1 MIKQEQAEK
10 FLAKYEPKELKE
22 ADLASFSAPYQ
33 QLGAYITGLME
44 YEEIGAFEQ
53 EFASYNFP
61 DKLWESKE
69 GKALA
74 LLLFGKEIA
83 PYAQRVWDSLL
94 AYPYLRWWGRR
105 PFRSENPADYTE
117 VQLSKMSTLHN
128 YYGSGVGVLPI
139 AEQFQYVVYREYN
152 VEEFFALVL
161 SENPDAYYELF
172 KDIFSSEHE
181 IGGVCAVLIKAAL
194 ITQDTRYRTLVEKL
208 LLAAQ
213 LQEGLRQTILESLDG
228 TSLASLQ
235 HFIGVILQH
244 NLTRFS
250 SVVRAVDVWFGFG
263 WEAPQQSVVK
273 RTLELAQTFLAD
285 HTAAEK
291 AVSSKDNIERYVA
304 LWAVGVHSV
313 QQAISLAVKAIQDP
327 QTSQEGRIVTLYFV
341 RETGRTDWEIA
352 TYAENHFGEAADLDC
367 WLLQNLPEGS
377 LSQALFDRMQAVAK
391 ALPKE
396 GKHFEG
402 AGFRWLN
409 FTLKPQDIYRF
420 LIGEANEEQQER
432 LAGELSEIPVE
443 VRQNLLQNV
452 YPVLGRGRYYYESPA
467 EKKKKPEKY
476 PADSWQRALVRT
488 ALNDKAAMVAE
499 IAFEIFKKV
508 PLVHEDILAI
518 EQVLSRKNKEQRKES
533 VALLIKQPEAVL
545 KDSTS
550 RMIVSKSADQR
561 LAALEIL
568 TILQE
573 EERLMDYV
581 TEQVEAY
588 KGRKLTK
595 NEQVL
600 MDKLAYNPDETGE
613 QRYDLSNGF
622 GVINFENLTSFTL
635 PQPQFD
641 KERKEKKGGFL
652 FDKIIRV
659 EKVREALNDLLA
671 LWRKNK
677 DYEYACEWYQ
687 GETRTQ
693 LLGQQIYRMHAT
705 KEGETPMEVLEDYP
719 LAALWKAWHQKHELN
734 EIEYQYAI
742 RYCQN
747 LYCENEVP
755 KQLKSYLAGYYPDFK
770 VAFKGDLGN
779 YYDSE
784 ARRLEDLL
792 TPISEAYAEDKA
804 FLASFKL
811 SVFEDVLATYPPEKR
826 HITIE
831 RDYEDLSWT
840 DVIQDYV
847 ISIDQD
853 EEGDIDYYTPEQR
866 FKLWQLLYYTY
877 AQKQTKN
884 DLSSYTPQS
893 VLTALR
899 AKVREDER
907 LPGIG
912 GSLMGLTLNL
922 YQKGQLSAD
931 DLLFFCLLEDDLFT
945 VVQGGENY
953 FYRRLPEALKTSL
966 TFPETQ
972 LEQLKTRM
980 LQLELQRGDLP
991 TDASIYIQYLQ
1002 EVEGMHYF
1010 FEALERMGKE
1020 PFTKGY
1026 YYGSSVTKRHTF
1038 SHILE
1043 VSQPSTTDTFA
1054 AFKAYLDKSKI
1065 TEKRLVEVACYGLHW
1080 ADWIGEY
1087 LQIEGFKEAIWWF
1100 IAHTTDY
1107 MDAEKETIVSQYS
1120 SVPRDDFQRG
1130 AIDVDWYHR
1139 VHKAVG
1145 KEGWKLIQESAK
1157 YLSEGMGYRRV
1168 KLYSA
1173 VLTGEIK
1180 LSEVIQKI
1188 TEKRDKDYVMALG
1201 LVPINKKKEEED
1213 LVHRYNLLQTFL
1225 KESKQFG
1232 QQRQESEK
1240 NAVEIGLDNLSR
1252 NAGYEDSIRFSWAM
1266 EAKATQQIMEK
1277 ATLTLDDT
1285 TIRLV
1290 IDDQGKAELEVTK
1303 GDKTLKSV
1311 ADKYKKDKQ
1320 VESLK
1325 EGKTYLTKQYSRTRL
1340 SLEQAMLSQTLFS
1353 VAELNR
1359 IMEHP
1364 VVKAMLSK
1372 LVLFNPETQAS
1383 GFWQDGYLLNAEGE
1397 KVALKAD
1404 DKLLIA
1410 HPSHLFYA
1418 VQWDL
1423 YQKYLFDKELKQPFK
1438 QVFREL
1444 YIPTKDE
1451 LETSNRSERYQG
1463 HQVQPQK
1470 TVALLR
1476 GRGWT
1481 VNYEEGLQ
1489 RVYHK
1494 EGFRATIYAA
1504 ADWYTPSDVEA
1515 PTLEY
1520 VVFYSLKDGKEV
1532 PMKDIDPVIFSEVMR
1547 DVDLVV
1553 SVAHVGGVDPEASH
1567 STMQMRAALA
1577 RESARLFKL
1586 TNVEVKER
1594 HILVKGK
1601 LGEYS
1606 IHLGSGMV
1614 SRGGLQLSILAV
1626 QSQHRGRVFLPFVD
1640 DDPKSAEIISKMR
1653 LLAEDDKIK
1662 DPTILRQIK

>member
-1 MIKQEQAEK
+1 MIKQEQAEQY
-10 FLAKYEPKELKE
+10 LAPFKPKELKKE
-22 ADLASFSAPYQ
+22 DLASFSQSYQ
-33 QLGAYITGLME
+33 KLGEYILNKPSSKEQQHLEANFSSLGLPE
-44 YEEIGAFEQ
+44 
-53 EFASYNFP
+53 
-61 DKLWESKE
+61 KLWETKE

-74 LLLFGKEIA
+74 ALLFSEMQA
-83 PYAQRVWDSLL
+83 PYIQRVWDI
-94 AYPYLRWWGRR
+94 AYQFPYSYSYSRR
-105 PFRSENPADYTE
+105 PFRSPNPEDYRAK
-117 VQLSKMSTLHN
+117 QLRILKRLRSFYN
-128 YYGSGVGVLPI
+128 VGVGALSVE
-139 AEQFQYVVYREYN
+139 EQFQYAFYKGGEEDFFVV
-152 VEEFFALVL
+152 VL
-161 SENPDAYYELF
+161 SENPDTYYPLF
-172 KDIFSSEHE
+172 EEIFLGEHE
-181 IGGVCAVLIKAAL
+181 IGGVCESLIKAAL
-194 ITQDTRYRTLVEKL
+194 MVKDARYHTLVEKL

-213 LQEGLRQTILESLDG
+213 LQEGLRQTILESLDE
-228 TSLASLQ
+228 TTIPVLQ
-235 HFIGVILQH
+235 RFIALILEH

-263 WEAPQQSVVK
+263 WEAPQQAVVK
-273 RTLELAQTFLAD
+273 RTLELAQTYLAD
-285 HTAAEK
+285 LDKARE
-291 AVSSKDNIERYVA
+291 AVSSKDNVERYVA
-304 LWAVGVHSV
+304 LWAVAVYNV
-313 QQAISLAVKAIQDP
+313 QEALSLATEALNNT
-327 QTSQEGRIVTLYFV
+327 QTSYEACVAVLYFMYQ
-341 RETGRTDWEIA
+341 TQKKTSEILPF
-352 TYAENHFGEAADLDC
+352 AEKYFGIEPAWDY
-367 WLLQNLPEGS
+367 WILQNLPKGEIP
-377 LSQALFDRMQAVAK
+377 QELFEKMRTAAHK
-391 ALPKE
+391 LPKD
-396 GKHFEG
+396 GKNFEG
-402 AGFRWLN
+402 LGFRWLN
-409 FTLKPQDIYRF
+409 FTVKPLDIYQSV
-420 LIGEANEEQQER
+420 LKVANEQQQQI
-432 LAGELSEIPVE
+432 LAGELAEIPVD
-443 VRQNLLQNV
+443 VRHILLDDIF
-452 YPVLGRGRYYYESPA
+452 PVLSRGRYSYYSEE
-467 EKKKKPEKY
+467 EKNLPPEDY
-476 PADSWQRALVRT
+476 PADSWQRTLVRT
-488 ALNDKAAMVAE
+488 ALNDKGPYVVSKAME
-499 IAFEIFKKV
+499 ILRKV
-508 PLVHEDILAI
+508 PLVQDDILAL

-533 VALLIKQPEAVL
+533 VALLVKQPEAVL

-550 RMIVSKSADQR
+550 RMIVSKNADQR

-568 TILQE
+568 TVLQE
-573 EERLMDYV
+573 EGRLTDYV

-588 KGRKLTK
+588 KGRKFSK

-600 MDKLAYNPDETGE
+600 MDKLTYNPKTATEL
-613 QRYDLSNGF
+613 RYDLTNGF
-622 GVINFENLTSFTL
+622 GVINLDNLTSFDL
-635 PQPQFD
+635 PKPQFD

-652 FDKIIRV
+652 FDKLVNIQKIGEGV
-659 EKVREALNDLLA
+659 SELLA
-671 LWRKNK
+671 LWRANK
-677 DYEYACEWYQ
+677 DYEYQYEGYQ
-687 GETRTQ
+687 GATETI
-693 LLGQQIYRMHAT
+693 LLGDVIRRQH
-705 KEGETPMEVLEDYP
+705 KGKDDETPMEILEDLP
-719 LAALWKAWHQKHELN
+719 LADLWKGWHEKYQFN
-734 EIEYQYAI
+734 EVEYYFAK
-742 RYCQN
+742 RYCGN
-747 LYCENEVP
+747 LYYENAIP
-755 KQLKSYLAGYYPDFK
+755 QGLDDYLAMYYPDFK
-770 VAFKGDLGN
+770 VRFEGQVHS
-779 YYDSE
+779 YYGE
-784 ARRLEDLL
+784 ARRAESLLGYLMNAYSEDRAL
-792 TPISEAYAEDKA
+792 
-804 FLASFKL
+804 LASFKL
-811 SVFEDVLATYPPEKR
+811 SVFEDALAPFPKEKR
-826 HITIE
+826 GEIYKRGYSSLDWDDVV
-831 RDYEDLSWT
+831 RDYAAVVYFGSD
-840 DVIQDYV
+840 
-847 ISIDQD
+847 
-853 EEGDIDYYTPEQR
+853 GDFPYYTNDQLFR
-866 FKLWQLLYYTY
+866 LWQILYYLY
-877 AQKQTKN
+877 IEGKKDLDAQKNTIK
-884 DLSSYTPQS
+884 D
-893 VLTALR
+893 VLPY
-899 AKVREDER
+899 VRNFVRREER
-907 LPGIG
+907 LPGINEG
-912 GSLMGLTLNL
+912 LLQLTLML
-922 YQKGQLSAD
+922 YNKGRLTTD
-931 DLLFFCLLEDDLFT
+931 DLIFFCLLNNELFAMA
-945 VVQGGENY
+945 QGAENH
-953 FYRRLPEALKTSL
+953 FSRRLPKWIKDTL
-966 TFPETQ
+966 TFPEIL
-972 LEQLKTRM
+972 LEQVKTNM
-980 LQLELQRGDLP
+980 LQVELQRGDLP
-991 TDASIYIQYLQ
+991 TDASVYISSLSQI
-1002 EVEGMHYF
+1002 EGAQYF

-1020 PFTKGY
+1020 PFAKGY
-1026 YYGSSVTKRHTF
+1026 GSGVSKRFTF

-1043 VSQPSTTDTFA
+1043 VSQPSATDTFT
-1054 AFKAYLDKSKI
+1054 AFKKYLDEVKLDK
-1065 TEKRLVEVACYGLHW
+1065 KRLVEAACYAPHW
-1080 ADWIGEY
+1080 TEWIGDC
-1087 LQIEGFKEAIWWF
+1087 LKIKSFREAIWWF

-1213 LVHRYNLLQTFL
+1213 LVSRYNLLQTFL

-1277 ATLTLDDT
+1277 ST
-1285 TIRLV
+1285 LV
-1290 IDDQGKAELEVTK
+1290 IDDTQLQLVVDEEGKADIIVTK
-1303 GDKTLKSV
+1303 GDKTLKSIP
-1311 ADKYKKDKQ
+1311 DKYKKSKE
-1320 VESLK
+1320 VEALK

-1340 SLEQAMLSQTLFS
+1340 SLEQAMLSQTLFT
-1353 VAELNR
+1353 VAELHR

-1383 GFWQDGYLLNAEGE
+1383 GFWQDGHLLNAEGD
-1397 KVALKAD
+1397 KVTLKAD

-1532 PMKDIDPVIFSEVMR
+1532 PMKEINPVIFSEVMR

-1640 DDPKSAEIISKMR
+1640 DDPKSAEIISKMH

>member
-1 MIKQEQAEK
+1 MIEQEQVNQY
-10 FLAKYEPKELKE
+10 LAPFKAKELKKE
-22 ADLASFSAPYQ
+22 DLASFSQSYQ
-33 QLGAYITGLME
+33 KLGEYILNKSSSK
-44 YEEIGAFEQ
+44 EQ
-53 EFASYNFP
+53 RHLEANFPSFGFP
-61 DKLWESKE
+61 DKLWETKE

-74 LLLFGKEIA
+74 ALLFSEVQA
-83 PYAQRVWDSLL
+83 PYIQRVWDI
-94 AYPYLRWWGRR
+94 AYQFPYSYTYNRR
-105 PFRSENPADYTE
+105 PFRSPNPEDYRVE
-117 VQLSKMSTLHN
+117 QLRTLKRLRSFYN
-128 YYGSGVGVLPI
+128 VGVGALSVE
-139 AEQFQYVVYREYN
+139 EQFQYAFYKGGEEDFFVV
-152 VEEFFALVL
+152 LL
-161 SENPDAYYELF
+161 SENPDAYYPLF
-172 KDIFSSEHE
+172 EEIFFGEHE
-181 IGGVCAVLIKAAL
+181 IGGVCESLIKSAL
-194 ITQDTRYRTLVEKL
+194 MVKDPRYHTLVEKL

-213 LQEGLRQTILESLDG
+213 LQEGLRQTILESLDE
-228 TSLASLQ
+228 TTIPVLQ
-235 HFIGVILQH
+235 HFIALILEH

-263 WEAPQQSVVK
+263 WEAPQQAVVK
-273 RTLELAQTFLAD
+273 RTLELAQTYLAD
-285 HTAAEK
+285 LDKARE
-291 AVSSKDNIERYVA
+291 AVSSKDNVERYVA
-304 LWAVGVHSV
+304 LWAVAVYNV
-313 QQAISLAVKAIQDP
+313 QEALSLATEALNNT
-327 QTSQEGRIVTLYFV
+327 QTSYEACVAVLYFMYQ
-341 RETGRTDWEIA
+341 TQKKTSEILPF
-352 TYAENHFGEAADLDC
+352 AEKYFGIEPAWDY
-367 WLLQNLPEGS
+367 WILQNLPKGEIP
-377 LSQALFDRMQAVAK
+377 QELFEKMRTAAHK
-391 ALPKE
+391 LPKD
-396 GKHFEG
+396 GKNFEG
-402 AGFRWLN
+402 LGFRWLN
-409 FTLKPQDIYRF
+409 FTVKPLDIYQSV
-420 LIGEANEEQQER
+420 LKVANEQQQQI
-432 LAGELSEIPVE
+432 LAGELAEIPVD
-443 VRQNLLQNV
+443 VRHILLDDIF
-452 YPVLGRGRYYYESPA
+452 PVLSRGRYSYYSEE
-467 EKKKKPEKY
+467 EKNLPPEDY
-476 PADSWQRALVRT
+476 PADSWQRTLVRT
-488 ALNDKAAMVAE
+488 ALNDKGPYVVSKAMEVL
-499 IAFEIFKKV
+499 KKV
-508 PLVHEDILAI
+508 PLVQDDILAL

-533 VALLIKQPEAVL
+533 VALLVKQPEAVL

-550 RMIVSKSADQR
+550 RMIVSKNADQR

-568 TILQE
+568 TVLQE
-573 EERLMDYV
+573 EERLTDYV

-588 KGRKLTK
+588 KGRKFSK

-600 MDKLAYNPDETGE
+600 MDKLTYNPKTATEL
-613 QRYDLSNGF
+613 RYDLTNGF
-622 GVINFENLTSFTL
+622 GVINLDNLTSFDL
-635 PQPQFD
+635 PKPQFD

-652 FDKIIRV
+652 FDKLVNIQ
-659 EKVREALNDLLA
+659 KVGEGVSELLA
-671 LWRKNK
+671 LWRANK
-677 DYEYACEWYQ
+677 DYEYQYEGYQ
-687 GETRTQ
+687 GATETI
-693 LLGQQIYRMHAT
+693 LLGNVIRRQH
-705 KEGETPMEVLEDYP
+705 KGKDDETPMEILEDLP
-719 LAALWKAWHQKHELN
+719 LADLWKGWHEKYQFN
-734 EIEYQYAI
+734 EVEYYFAK
-742 RYCQN
+742 RYCGN
-747 LYCENEVP
+747 LYYENAIP
-755 KQLKSYLAGYYPDFK
+755 QGLDDYLAMYYPDFK
-770 VAFKGDLGN
+770 VRFEGQVHS
-779 YYDSE
+779 YYGE
-784 ARRLEDLL
+784 ARRAESLLGYLMNAYSEDRAL
-792 TPISEAYAEDKA
+792 
-804 FLASFKL
+804 LASFKL
-811 SVFEDVLATYPPEKR
+811 SVFEDALATFPKEKR
-826 HITIE
+826 GEIYKRGYSSLDWDDVVT
-831 RDYEDLSWT
+831 DYAA
-840 DVIQDYV
+840 VVYY
-847 ISIDQD
+847 
-853 EEGDIDYYTPEQR
+853 GDDGDFPYYTDDQLFR
-866 FKLWQLLYYTY
+866 LWQILYYLY
-877 AQKQTKN
+877 IEVKKDLDAQKNTIK
-884 DLSSYTPQS
+884 D
-893 VLTALR
+893 VLPY
-899 AKVREDER
+899 VRNFVRREER
-907 LPGIG
+907 LPGINEG
-912 GSLMGLTLNL
+912 LLQLTLML
-922 YQKGQLSAD
+922 YNKGRLTTD
-931 DLLFFCLLEDDLFT
+931 DLIFFCLLNNELFAMA
-945 VVQGGENY
+945 QGAENH
-953 FYRRLPEALKTSL
+953 FSRRLPKWIKDTL
-966 TFPETQ
+966 TFPEIL
-972 LEQLKTRM
+972 LEEIKTHM
-980 LQLELQRGDLP
+980 LQVELQRGDLP
-991 TDASIYIQYLQ
+991 TDASVYISSLS
-1002 EVEGMHYF
+1002 EIEGAQYF

-1020 PFTKGY
+1020 PFAKGY
-1026 YYGSSVTKRHTF
+1026 GSGVSKRFTF
-1038 SHILE
+1038 SRILE
-1043 VSQPSTTDTFA
+1043 VSQPSATDTFT
-1054 AFKAYLDKSKI
+1054 AFKKHLDEVKLDK
-1065 TEKRLVEVACYGLHW
+1065 KRLVEAACYAPHW
-1080 ADWIGEY
+1080 TEWIGDY
-1087 LQIEGFKEAIWWF
+1087 LKIKSFREAVWWF

-1213 LVHRYNLLQTFL
+1213 LVSRYNLLQTFL

-1277 ATLTLDDT
+1277 ST
-1285 TIRLV
+1285 LV
-1290 IDDQGKAELEVTK
+1290 IDDTQLQLVVDEEGKADIIVTK
-1303 GDKTLKSV
+1303 GDKTLKSIP
-1311 ADKYKKDKQ
+1311 DKYKKSKE
-1320 VESLK
+1320 VEALK

-1340 SLEQAMLSQTLFS
+1340 SLEQAMLSQTLFT
-1353 VAELNR
+1353 VAELHR

-1364 VVKAMLSK
+1364 VVRAMLSK

-1383 GFWQDGYLLNAEGE
+1383 GFWQDGKLLSAEGILTP
-1397 KVALKAD
+1397 LKAD

-1532 PMKDIDPVIFSEVMR
+1532 PMKEINPVIFSEVMR

-1614 SRGGLQLSILAV
+1614 SQGGLQLSILAV

>member
-1 MIKQEQAEK
+1 MLKQEQADK
-10 FLAKYEPKELKE
+10 FLEKYEPKELKE
-22 ADLASFSAPYQ
+22 ADLASFSTAYQ
-33 QLGAYITGLME
+33 QLGKYITNLIDYDE
-44 YEEIGAFEQ
+44 SCVFER

-69 GKALA
+69 GQALA

-83 PYAQRVWDSLL
+83 PYVQRVWDSLL
-94 AYPYLRWWGRR
+94 AYPYQRWWGRR
-105 PFRSENPADYTE
+105 PFRSKNPADYTE
-117 VQLSKMSTLHN
+117 VQLSKMCTLHH
-128 YYGSGVGVLPI
+128 YYSSGVGVLPI
-139 AEQFQYVVYREYN
+139 AEQFQYVVYNEDD
-152 VEEFFALVL
+152 VAVFFALL
-161 SENPDAYYELF
+161 IDEKPDAYYELF

-181 IGGVCAVLIKAAL
+181 IGGVCPVLIKAAL
-194 ITQDTRYRTLVEKL
+194 ITQDTRYRTLVEQL

-213 LQEGLRQTILESLDG
+213 LQEGLRQMILESLDE

-235 HFIGVILQH
+235 HFIGVILGH

-263 WEAPQQSVVK
+263 WETPQQSVIK
-273 RTLELAQTFLAD
+273 RTLELSQTFLSD
-285 HTAAEK
+285 RVAAEK
-291 AVSSKDNIERYVA
+291 AVNSKDNIERYVA
-304 LWAVGVHSV
+304 LWAVGVRSV
-313 QQAISLAVKAIQDP
+313 QQALDLAVKAIQDP
-327 QTSQEGRIVTLYFV
+327 QTSHEGRIVTLYFV
-341 RETGRTDWEIA
+341 QQTQITYTDIA
-352 TYAENHFGEAADLDC
+352 TYAEAHFGEAADLDY
-367 WLLQNLPEGS
+367 WLLQNLPKGS
-377 LSQALFDRMQAVAK
+377 PSPALFDRMQAVAK
-391 ALPKE
+391 TLPKE

-402 AGFRWLN
+402 VGFRWLS

-420 LIGEANEEQQER
+420 LIGEANEAQQER
-432 LAGELSEIPVE
+432 LAAELSEIPVE
-443 VRQNLLQNV
+443 ERQNLLQNV
-452 YPVLGRGRYYYESPA
+452 YPVLGRGRYYYESEA

-476 PADSWQRALVRT
+476 PADSWQRALVRA
-488 ALNDKAAMVAE
+488 ALNDKAAMVAG
-499 IAFEIFKKV
+499 IAFDIFKKI

-533 VALLIKQPEAVL
+533 VALLIKQPESVL

-550 RMIVSKSADQR
+550 RLIVSKSADQR

-568 TILQE
+568 TVLQE
-573 EERLMDYV
+573 EQRLTDYV

-600 MDKLAYNPDETGE
+600 MDKLTYNSDETAE
-613 QRYDLSNGF
+613 LRYDLSNGF
-622 GVINFENLTSFTL
+622 GVIDFDRLTPFVL

-641 KERKEKKGGFL
+641 KERKEKKGFL
-652 FDKIIRV
+652 FDKIIGV
-659 EKVREALNDLLA
+659 ESVREALNELLVI
-671 LWRKNK
+671 WRKHK
-677 DYEYACEWYQ
+677 DYEYQYEGYQ
-687 GETRTQ
+687 GATITT
-693 LLGQQIYRMHAT
+693 LLGKEIRRQHQEQ
-705 KEGETPMEVLEDYP
+705 EGETPMDRLNDLP
-719 LAALWKAWHQKHELN
+719 LAELWKDWHQKHQLN
-734 EIEYQYAI
+734 EMEYEYAI
-742 RYCQN
+742 RYCEN
-747 LYCENEVP
+747 IFYENEIP
-755 KQLKSYLAGYYPDFK
+755 KQLKSYLVGYYPDFK
-770 VAFKGDLGN
+770 VTFQGNVGGN
-779 YYDSE
+779 YYESE

-792 TPISEAYAEDKA
+792 APISEAYAEDRA

-811 SVFEDVLATYPPEKR
+811 SVFEDALATYPPEKR
-826 HITIE
+826 KVKIE
-831 RDYEDLSWT
+831 RDYDDMDWT
-840 DVIQDYV
+840 EVIDEFV
-847 ISIDQD
+847 ISMNQV
-853 EEGDIDYYTPEQR
+853 ENGDIDYYTPEQR
-866 FKLWQLLYYTY
+866 LKLWQLLYYVY
-877 AQKQTKN
+877 AQKQTKD
-884 DLSSYTPQS
+884 DLTAYNPQE
-893 VLTALR
+893 VLTDLR
-899 AKVREDER
+899 AKVRENER
-907 LPGIG
+907 LPGVNG
-912 GSLMGLTLNL
+912 GLAGLTLTL
-922 YQKGQLSAD
+922 YQKGQLLAD

-945 VVQGGENY
+945 VAQGGENY
-953 FYRRLPEALKTSL
+953 FYRRLPEVLKTSL
-966 TFPETQ
+966 TFPDTQ
-972 LEQLKTRM
+972 LELLKTRM
-980 LQLELQRGDLP
+980 LQVELQRGDLP
-991 TDASIYIQYLQ
+991 TDASIYIRYLQ
-1002 EVEGMHYF
+1002 EIEGMHYF

-1020 PFTKGY
+1020 PFAKGY
-1026 YYGSSVTKRHTF
+1026 YYGNDLTKRRTF

-1043 VSQPSTTDTFA
+1043 VSQPSATDTFA
-1054 AFKAYLDKSKI
+1054 AFKAHLDKIKI
-1065 TEKRLVEVACYGLHW
+1065 TDKRLVEAACYALHW
-1080 ADWIGEY
+1080 ADWIGDY
-1087 LQIEGFKEAIWWF
+1087 LQIKDFKEAIWWF

-1120 SVPRDDFQRG
+1120 TVPRDDFQRG

-1157 YLSEGMGYRRV
+1157 YLSDGMGYRRV

-1180 LSEVIQKI
+1180 LDEVIQKI

-1201 LVPINKKKEEED
+1201 LVPINEKKEEED
-1213 LVHRYNLLQTFL
+1213 LVRRYNLLQTFL

-1277 ATLTLDDT
+1277 STLVLDDT
-1285 TIRLV
+1285 QLQLV
-1290 IDDQGKAELEVTK
+1290 VDDEGKADIIVTK
-1303 GDKTLKSV
+1303 GDKTLKSIP
-1311 ADKYKKDKQ
+1311 DKYKKNKE
-1320 VESLK
+1320 VEALK
-1325 EGKTYLTKQYSRTRL
+1325 DSKTYLTKQYSRTRL
-1340 SLEQAMLSQTLFS
+1340 SLEQAMLSQTLFTA
-1353 VAELNR
+1353 AELAK
-1359 IMEHP
+1359 ILEHP

-1383 GFWQDGYLLNAEGE
+1383 GFWQDGKLLSAEDTLIP
-1397 KVALKAD
+1397 LKAT

-1423 YQKYLFDKELKQPFK
+1423 YQKYLFDKEIKQPFK

-1489 RVYHK
+1489 KVYHK

-1520 VVFYSLKDGKEV
+1520 VVFYNLKDGKEV
-1532 PMKDIDPVIFSEVMR
+1532 PMKEINPVIFSEVMR

-1567 STMQMRAALA
+1567 STMQMRGALA

-1586 TNVEVKER
+1586 QNVEVKER
-1594 HILVKGK
+1594 YILVKTEHGD
-1601 LGEYS
+1601 YS
-1606 IHLGSGMV
+1606 LHLGSGMI
-1614 SRGGLQLSILAV
+1614 SRGGLQINVVAV

-1640 DDPKSAEIISKMR
+1640 DDPKTAEIISKMK
-1653 LLAEDDKIK
+1653 LLSEGKIY
-1662 DPTILRQIK
+1662 

>member
-1 MIKQEQAEK
+1 MLKQEQADK
-10 FLAKYEPKELKE
+10 FLEKYEPKQLKE
-22 ADLASFSAPYQ
+22 ADLASFSTAYQ
-33 QLGAYITGLME
+33 QLGKYITNLIDYDE
-44 YEEIGAFEQ
+44 SCVFER
-53 EFASYNFP
+53 EFTSYNFP

-83 PYAQRVWDSLL
+83 PYVQRVWDSLL
-94 AYPYLRWWGRR
+94 AYPYQRWWGRR
-105 PFRSENPADYTE
+105 PFRSKNPADYTE
-117 VQLSKMSTLHN
+117 VQLSKMCTLHH
-128 YYGSGVGVLPI
+128 YYSSGVGVLPI
-139 AEQFQYVVYREYN
+139 AEQFQYVVYNEYN
-152 VEEFFALVL
+152 VEAFFALL
-161 SENPDAYYELF
+161 LDEKPDAYYELF

-181 IGGVCAVLIKAAL
+181 IGGICPVLIKAAL
-194 ITQDTRYRTLVEKL
+194 ITQDTRYRTLVEQL

-213 LQEGLRQTILESLDG
+213 LQEGLRQMILESLDE

-235 HFIGVILQH
+235 HFIGVILEH

-263 WEAPQQSVVK
+263 WEAPQQSVIK
-273 RTLELAQTFLAD
+273 RTLELSQIFLSD
-285 HTAAEK
+285 RVAAEK
-291 AVSSKDNIERYVA
+291 ALNSKDNIERYVA
-304 LWAVGVHSV
+304 LWAVGVRSV
-313 QQAISLAVKAIQDP
+313 QQALDLAVKAIQDP
-327 QTSQEGRIVTLYFV
+327 QTSHEGRIVTLYFV
-341 RETGRTDWEIA
+341 QQTQITYTDIA
-352 TYAENHFGEAADLDC
+352 TYAEAHFGEVADLDY
-367 WLLQNLPEGS
+367 WLLQNLPKGS
-377 LSQALFDRMQAVAK
+377 PSPALFDRMQAVAK
-391 ALPKE
+391 TLPKE

-402 AGFRWLN
+402 VGFRWLS

-420 LIGEANEEQQER
+420 LISEANEQQQER
-432 LAGELSEIPVE
+432 LAAELSEIPVE
-443 VRQNLLQNV
+443 ERQNLLQNV
-452 YPVLGRGRYYYESPA
+452 YPVLGRGRYYYDSEA

-488 ALNDKAAMVAE
+488 ALNDKAAMVAG
-499 IAFEIFKKV
+499 IAFDIFKKI

-533 VALLIKQPEAVL
+533 VALLIKQPESVL

-550 RMIVSKSADQR
+550 RLIVSKSADQR

-568 TILQE
+568 SVLQE
-573 EERLMDYV
+573 EQRLTDYV

-588 KGRKLTK
+588 RGRKLTK

-600 MDKLAYNPDETGE
+600 MDKLAYNSDETGE
-613 QRYDLSNGF
+613 VRYDLSNGF
-622 GVINFENLTSFTL
+622 GVIDFDRLTPFVL

-641 KERKEKKGGFL
+641 KERKEKKDFL

-659 EKVREALNDLLA
+659 EKVREALNDLLVI
-671 LWRKNK
+671 WRKHK
-677 DYEYACEWYQ
+677 DYEYQYEGYQ
-687 GETRTQ
+687 GATITT
-693 LLGQQIYRMHAT
+693 LLGKEIRRQHQEQ
-705 KEGETPMEVLEDYP
+705 EGETPMDRLNDLP
-719 LAALWKAWHQKHELN
+719 LAKLWKDWHQKHQLN
-734 EIEYQYAI
+734 EIEYEYAI
-742 RYCQN
+742 RYCEN
-747 LYCENEVP
+747 IFYENEIP
-755 KQLKSYLAGYYPDFK
+755 KELKGYLTGYYPDFK
-770 VAFKGDLGN
+770 VAFQGNVGGN
-779 YYDSE
+779 YYESE

-792 TPISEAYAEDKA
+792 APISEAYAEDRA

-811 SVFEDVLATYPPEKR
+811 SVFEDALATYPPEKR
-826 HITIE
+826 KVKIE
-831 RDYEDLSWT
+831 RDYDDMDWT
-840 DVIQDYV
+840 EVIEEFV
-847 ISIDQD
+847 ISMNQG
-853 EEGDIDYYTPEQR
+853 ENGDIDYYTPEQR
-866 FKLWQLLYYTY
+866 LKLWQLLYYVY
-877 AQKQTKN
+877 AQKQTKD
-884 DLSSYTPQS
+884 DLTIYNPQE
-893 VLTALR
+893 VLTDLR
-899 AKVREDER
+899 AKVRESER
-907 LPGIG
+907 LPGVNG
-912 GSLMGLTLNL
+912 GLAGLTLTL

-945 VVQGGENY
+945 VAQGGENY
-953 FYRRLPEALKTSL
+953 FYRRLPEVLKTSL
-966 TFPETQ
+966 TFPDTQ
-972 LEQLKTRM
+972 LELLKTRM
-980 LQLELQRGDLP
+980 LQVELQRGDLP
-991 TDASIYIQYLQ
+991 TDASIYVRHLQ
-1002 EVEGMHYF
+1002 EIEGMRYF

-1020 PFTKGY
+1020 PFAKGY
-1026 YYGSSVTKRHTF
+1026 YYGNDLTKRRTF

-1043 VSQPSTTDTFA
+1043 VSQPSATDTFA
-1054 AFKAYLDKSKI
+1054 AFKAHLDKIKI
-1065 TEKRLVEVACYGLHW
+1065 TDKRLVEAACYALHW
-1080 ADWIGEY
+1080 ADWIGDY
-1087 LQIEGFKEAIWWF
+1087 LQIKDFKEAIWWF

-1120 SVPRDDFQRG
+1120 TVPRDDFQRG

-1157 YLSEGMGYRRV
+1157 YLSDGMGYRRV

-1180 LSEVIQKI
+1180 LDEVIQKI

-1213 LVHRYNLLQTFL
+1213 LVRRYNLLQTFL

-1285 TIRLV
+1285 TIKLV
-1290 IDDQGKAELEVTK
+1290 VDEQGKAELEVTK
-1303 GDKTLKSV
+1303 GDKTLKSIP
-1311 ADKYKKDKQ
+1311 DKYKKNKE
-1320 VESLK
+1320 VEALK
-1325 EGKTYLTKQYSRTRL
+1325 GNKTYLTKQYSRTRL
-1340 SLEQAMLSQTLFS
+1340 SLEQAMLSQTLFTA
-1353 VAELNR
+1353 AELAK
-1359 IMEHP
+1359 ILEHP

-1383 GFWQDGYLLNAEGE
+1383 GFWQDGKLLSAEGTLTP
-1397 KVALKAD
+1397 LKAA

-1423 YQKYLFDKELKQPFK
+1423 YQKYLFDKEIKQPFK

-1444 YIPTKDE
+1444 YVPTKDE

-1489 RVYHK
+1489 KVYHK

-1520 VVFYSLKDGKEV
+1520 VVFYNLKDGKEV
-1532 PMKDIDPVIFSEVMR
+1532 PMKEINPVIFSEVMR

-1567 STMQMRAALA
+1567 STMQMRGALA

-1594 HILVKGK
+1594 YILVKNEHGD
-1601 LGEYS
+1601 YS
-1606 IHLGSGMV
+1606 LHLGSGMI
-1614 SRGGLQLSILAV
+1614 SRGGLQINVVAV

-1640 DDPKSAEIISKMR
+1640 DDPKTAEIISKMK
-1653 LLAEDDKIK
+1653 LLSEGKIY
-1662 DPTILRQIK
+1662 

>member
-1 MIKQEQAEK
+1 MLKQEQADK
-10 FLAKYEPKELKE
+10 FLEKYEPKELKE
-22 ADLASFSAPYQ
+22 ADLASFSTAYQ
-33 QLGAYITGLME
+33 QLGKYITNLIDYDE
-44 YEEIGAFEQ
+44 SCVFER
-53 EFASYNFP
+53 EFTSYNFA

-83 PYAQRVWDSLL
+83 PYVQRVWDSLL
-94 AYPYLRWWGRR
+94 AYPYQRWWGRR

-117 VQLSKMSTLHN
+117 VQLSKMCTLHH
-128 YYGSGVGVLPI
+128 YYSSGVGVLPI
-139 AEQFQYVVYREYN
+139 AEQFQYVVYNEDD
-152 VEEFFALVL
+152 VEAFFALL
-161 SENPDAYYELF
+161 LDEKPDAYYELF

-181 IGGVCAVLIKAAL
+181 IGGVCPVLIKAAL
-194 ITQDTRYRTLVEKL
+194 ITNDTRYRTLVEQL

-213 LQEGLRQTILESLDG
+213 LQEGLRQMILESLDE

-235 HFIGVILQH
+235 HFIGVILEH

-263 WEAPQQSVVK
+263 WEAPQQSVIK
-273 RTLELAQTFLAD
+273 RTLELSQTFLSD
-285 HTAAEK
+285 RMAAEK
-291 AVSSKDNIERYVA
+291 AVNSKDNIERYVS
-304 LWAVGVHSV
+304 LWAVGVRSV
-313 QQAISLAVKAIQDP
+313 QQALDLAVKAIQDP
-327 QTSQEGRIVTLYFV
+327 QTSHEGRIVTLYFV
-341 RETGRTDWEIA
+341 QQTQITYTDIA
-352 TYAENHFGEAADLDC
+352 TYADAHFGEAPDLDY
-367 WLLQNLPEGS
+367 WLLQNLPKGNPS
-377 LSQALFDRMQAVAK
+377 PVLFDRMQAVAK
-391 ALPKE
+391 TLPKE

-402 AGFRWLN
+402 VGFRWLS

-420 LIGEANEEQQER
+420 LIGEANEAQQER
-432 LAGELSEIPVE
+432 LAAELSEIPVE
-443 VRQNLLQNV
+443 ERQNLLQNV
-452 YPVLGRGRYYYESPA
+452 YPVLGRGRYYYESEA

-488 ALNDKAAMVAE
+488 ALNDKAAMVAG
-499 IAFEIFKKV
+499 IAFDIFKKI

-550 RMIVSKSADQR
+550 RLIVSKSADQR

-568 TILQE
+568 SVLQE
-573 EERLMDYV
+573 EQRLTDYV

-588 KGRKLTK
+588 RGRKLTK

-600 MDKLAYNPDETGE
+600 MDKLAYNSDETGE
-613 QRYDLSNGF
+613 VRYDLSNGF
-622 GVINFENLTSFTL
+622 GVIDFDRLTPFVL

-641 KERKEKKGGFL
+641 KERKEKKGGLFKKKSDFL
-652 FDKIIRV
+652 FDKIVRV
-659 EKVREALNDLLA
+659 EKVREALNDLLVI
-671 LWRKNK
+671 WRKHK
-677 DYEYACEWYQ
+677 DYEYQYEGYQ
-687 GETRTQ
+687 GATITT
-693 LLGQQIYRMHAT
+693 LLGKEIRRQHQEQ
-705 KEGETPMEVLEDYP
+705 EGETPMDRLNDLP
-719 LAALWKAWHQKHELN
+719 LAELWKDWHQKHQLN
-734 EIEYQYAI
+734 EIEYEYAI
-742 RYCQN
+742 RYCEN
-747 LYCENEVP
+747 IFYENEIP
-755 KQLKSYLAGYYPDFK
+755 KQLKDYLAGYYPDFK

-792 TPISEAYAEDKA
+792 APISEAYAEDRV
-804 FLASFKL
+804 FLVSFKL
-811 SVFEDVLATYPPEKR
+811 SVFEDALATYPPEKR
-826 HITIE
+826 KVKIE
-831 RDYEDLSWT
+831 RDYDDMDWT
-840 DVIQDYV
+840 EVIDEFV
-847 ISIDQD
+847 ISMNQV
-853 EEGDIDYYTPEQR
+853 ENGDIDYYTPEQR
-866 FKLWQLLYYTY
+866 LKLWQLLYYVY
-877 AQKQTKN
+877 AQKQTKD
-884 DLSSYTPQS
+884 DLTIYNPQE
-893 VLTALR
+893 VLTDLR
-899 AKVREDER
+899 AKVRESER
-907 LPGIG
+907 LPGVNG
-912 GSLMGLTLNL
+912 GLAGLTLTL
-922 YQKGQLSAD
+922 YRKGQLSAD

-945 VVQGGENY
+945 VAQGGENY

-966 TFPETQ
+966 TFPDTQ
-972 LEQLKTRM
+972 LELLKTRM
-980 LQLELQRGDLP
+980 LQVELQRGDLP
-991 TDASIYIQYLQ
+991 TDASIYIRYLQ
-1002 EVEGMHYF
+1002 EIEGMHYF

-1020 PFTKGY
+1020 PFAKGY
-1026 YYGSSVTKRHTF
+1026 YYGNDLTKRRTF

-1043 VSQPSTTDTFA
+1043 VSQPSATDTFA
-1054 AFKAYLDKSKI
+1054 AFKAHLDKIKI
-1065 TEKRLVEVACYGLHW
+1065 TDKRLVEAACYALHW
-1080 ADWIGEY
+1080 ADWIGDY
-1087 LQIEGFKEAIWWF
+1087 LQIKDFKEAIWWF

-1120 SVPRDDFQRG
+1120 TVPRDDFQRG

-1157 YLSEGMGYRRV
+1157 YLSDGMGYRRV

-1180 LSEVIQKI
+1180 LDEVIQKI

-1213 LVHRYNLLQTFL
+1213 LVRRYNLLQTFL

-1285 TIRLV
+1285 TIKLV
-1290 IDDQGKAELEVTK
+1290 VDEQGKAELEVTK
-1303 GDKTLKSV
+1303 GDKTLKSIP
-1311 ADKYKKDKQ
+1311 DKYKKNKE
-1320 VESLK
+1320 VEALK
-1325 EGKTYLTKQYSRTRL
+1325 DSKTYLTKQYSRTRL
-1340 SLEQAMLSQTLFS
+1340 SLEQAMLSQTLFTA
-1353 VAELNR
+1353 AELAK
-1359 IMEHP
+1359 ILEHP

-1383 GFWQDGYLLNAEGE
+1383 GFWQDGKLLSAEGTLTP
-1397 KVALKAD
+1397 LKGT

-1423 YQKYLFDKELKQPFK
+1423 YQKYLFDKEIKQPFK

-1444 YIPTKDE
+1444 YVPTKDE

-1489 RVYHK
+1489 KVYHK

-1520 VVFYSLKDGKEV
+1520 VVFYNLKDGKEV
-1532 PMKDIDPVIFSEVMR
+1532 PMKEINPVIFSEVMR

-1567 STMQMRAALA
+1567 STMQMRGALA

-1594 HILVKGK
+1594 YILVKNEHGD
-1601 LGEYS
+1601 YS
-1606 IHLGSGMV
+1606 LHLGSGMI
-1614 SRGGLQLSILAV
+1614 SRGGLQINVVAV

-1640 DDPKSAEIISKMR
+1640 DDPKTAEIISKMK
-1653 LLAEDDKIK
+1653 LLSEGKIY
-1662 DPTILRQIK
+1662 

>member
-1 MIKQEQAEK
+1 MIKQEQADK
-10 FLAKYEPKELKE
+10 FLEKYEPKELKE
-22 ADLASFSAPYQ
+22 ADLASFSTAYQ
-33 QLGAYITGLME
+33 QLGKYITNLIDYDE
-44 YEEIGAFEQ
+44 SCVFKR

-83 PYAQRVWDSLL
+83 PYVQRVWDSLL
-94 AYPYLRWWGRR
+94 AYPYQRWWGRR

-117 VQLSKMSTLHN
+117 VQLSKMCTLHH
-128 YYGSGVGVLPI
+128 YYSSGVGVLPI
-139 AEQFQYVVYREYN
+139 AEQFQYVVYNEYN
-152 VEEFFALVL
+152 VEAFFALL
-161 SENPDAYYELF
+161 LDEKPDAYYELF

-181 IGGVCAVLIKAAL
+181 IGGVCPVLIKAAL
-194 ITQDTRYRTLVEKL
+194 MVEDTRYRTLVEQL

-213 LQEGLRQTILESLDG
+213 LQEGLRQMILESLDE

-235 HFIGVILQH
+235 HFIGIILEH

-263 WEAPQQSVVK
+263 WEAPQQSVIK
-273 RTLELAQTFLAD
+273 RTLELSQTFLSD
-285 HTAAEK
+285 RVAAEK
-291 AVSSKDNIERYVA
+291 AVNSKDNIERYVA
-304 LWAVGVHSV
+304 LWAVGVRSV
-313 QQAISLAVKAIQDP
+313 QQALDLAVKAVHDP
-327 QTSQEGRIVTLYFV
+327 QTSHEGRIVTLYFV
-341 RETGRTDWEIA
+341 QQTQITYTDIA
-352 TYAENHFGEAADLDC
+352 TYAEAHFGEAADLDY
-367 WLLQNLPEGS
+367 WLLQNLPKGS
-377 LSQALFDRMQAVAK
+377 PSPALFDRMQAVAK
-391 ALPKE
+391 TLPKE

-402 AGFRWLN
+402 VGFRWLS

-420 LIGEANEEQQER
+420 LIGEANEAQQER
-432 LAGELSEIPVE
+432 LAAELSEIPVE

-452 YPVLGRGRYYYESPA
+452 YPVLGRGRYYYDREA

-488 ALNDKAAMVAE
+488 ALNDKAAMVAG
-499 IAFEIFKKV
+499 IAFDIFKKI

-533 VALLIKQPEAVL
+533 VALLIKQPESVL

-550 RMIVSKSADQR
+550 RLIVSKSADQR

-568 TILQE
+568 SVLQE
-573 EERLMDYV
+573 EQRLTDYV

-588 KGRKLTK
+588 RGRKLTK

-600 MDKLAYNPDETGE
+600 MDKLAYNSDETGE
-613 QRYDLSNGF
+613 VRYDLSNGF
-622 GVINFENLTSFTL
+622 GVIDFDRLTPFVL

-641 KERKEKKGGFL
+641 KERKEKKDFL

-659 EKVREALNDLLA
+659 EKVREALNELLVI
-671 LWRKNK
+671 WRKHK
-677 DYEYACEWYQ
+677 DYEYQYEGYQ
-687 GETRTQ
+687 GATITT
-693 LLGQQIYRMHAT
+693 LLGKEIRRQHQEQ
-705 KEGETPMEVLEDYP
+705 EGETPMDRLNDLP
-719 LAALWKAWHQKHELN
+719 LAKLWKDWHQKHQLN
-734 EIEYQYAI
+734 EIEYEYAI
-742 RYCQN
+742 RYCEN
-747 LYCENEVP
+747 IFYENEMP
-755 KQLKSYLAGYYPDFK
+755 KQLKSYLVGYYPDFK
-770 VAFKGDLGN
+770 VTFQGNVGGN
-779 YYDSE
+779 YYESE

-792 TPISEAYAEDKA
+792 APISEAYAEDRA

-811 SVFEDVLATYPPEKR
+811 SVFEDALATYPPEKR
-826 HITIE
+826 KVKIE
-831 RDYEDLSWT
+831 RDYDDMDWT
-840 DVIQDYV
+840 EVIDEFV
-847 ISIDQD
+847 ISMNQG
-853 EEGDIDYYTPEQR
+853 ENGDIDYYTPEQR
-866 FKLWQLLYYTY
+866 LRLWQLLYYVY
-877 AQKQTKN
+877 AQKQTKD
-884 DLSSYTPQS
+884 DLTIYNPQE
-893 VLTALR
+893 VLTDLR
-899 AKVREDER
+899 AKVRESER
-907 LPGIG
+907 LPGVNG
-912 GSLMGLTLNL
+912 GLAGLTLTL

-945 VVQGGENY
+945 VAQGGENY

-966 TFPETQ
+966 TFPDTQ
-972 LEQLKTRM
+972 LELLKTRM
-980 LQLELQRGDLP
+980 LQVELQRGDLP
-991 TDASIYIQYLQ
+991 TDASIYIRYLQ
-1002 EVEGMHYF
+1002 EIEGMHYF

-1020 PFTKGY
+1020 PFAKGY
-1026 YYGSSVTKRHTF
+1026 YYGNDLTKRRTF

-1043 VSQPSTTDTFA
+1043 VSQPSATDTFA
-1054 AFKAYLDKSKI
+1054 AFKAHLDKIKI
-1065 TEKRLVEVACYGLHW
+1065 TDKRLVEAACYALHW
-1080 ADWIGEY
+1080 ADWIGDY
-1087 LQIEGFKEAIWWF
+1087 LQIKDFKEAIWWF

-1120 SVPRDDFQRG
+1120 TVPRDDFQRG

-1157 YLSEGMGYRRV
+1157 YLSDGMGYRRV

-1180 LSEVIQKI
+1180 LDEVIQKI

-1213 LVHRYNLLQTFL
+1213 LVRRYNLLQTFL

-1277 ATLTLDDT
+1277 STLVLDDT
-1285 TIRLV
+1285 TIKLV
-1290 IDDQGKAELEVTK
+1290 IDEQGKAELEVTK
-1303 GDKTLKSV
+1303 GDKTLKSIP
-1311 ADKYKKDKQ
+1311 DKYKKNKE
-1320 VESLK
+1320 VEALK
-1325 EGKTYLTKQYSRTRL
+1325 DSKTYLTKQYSRTRL
-1340 SLEQAMLSQTLFS
+1340 SLEQAMLSQTLFTA
-1353 VAELNR
+1353 AELAK
-1359 IMEHP
+1359 ILEHP

-1383 GFWQDGYLLNAEGE
+1383 GFWQDGKLLSAEDTLIPLNAT
-1397 KVALKAD
+1397 

-1423 YQKYLFDKELKQPFK
+1423 YQKYLFDKEIKQPFK

-1489 RVYHK
+1489 KVYHK

-1520 VVFYSLKDGKEV
+1520 VVFYNLKDGKEV
-1532 PMKDIDPVIFSEVMR
+1532 PMKEINPVIFSEVMR

-1567 STMQMRAALA
+1567 STMQMRGALA

-1586 TNVEVKER
+1586 QNVEVKER
-1594 HILVKGK
+1594 HILVKNEHGD
-1601 LGEYS
+1601 YS
-1606 IHLGSGMV
+1606 LHLGSGMI
-1614 SRGGLQLSILAV
+1614 SRGGLQINVVAV

-1640 DDPKSAEIISKMR
+1640 DDPKTAEIISKMK
-1653 LLAEDDKIK
+1653 LLSEGKIY
-1662 DPTILRQIK
+1662 

>member
-1 MIKQEQAEK
+1 MLKQEQADK
-10 FLAKYEPKELKE
+10 FLEKYEPKQLKE
-22 ADLASFSAPYQ
+22 ADLASFSTAYQ
-33 QLGAYITGLME
+33 QLGKYITNLIDYDE
-44 YEEIGAFEQ
+44 SCVFER

-61 DKLWESKE
+61 HKLWENKE
-69 GKALA
+69 GQALA

-83 PYAQRVWDSLL
+83 PYVQRVWDSLL
-94 AYPYLRWWGRR
+94 AYPYQRWWGRR

-117 VQLSKMSTLHN
+117 VQLSKMCTLHH
-128 YYGSGVGVLPI
+128 YYSSGVGVLPI
-139 AEQFQYVVYREYN
+139 AEQFQYVVYNEYN
-152 VEEFFALVL
+152 VEAFFALL
-161 SENPDAYYELF
+161 LDEKPDAYYELF

-181 IGGVCAVLIKAAL
+181 IGGVCPVLIKAAL
-194 ITQDTRYRTLVEKL
+194 ITQDTRYRTLVEQL

-213 LQEGLRQTILESLDG
+213 LQEGLRQMILESLDE

-235 HFIGVILQH
+235 HFIGVILGH

-263 WEAPQQSVVK
+263 WEAPQQSVIK
-273 RTLELAQTFLAD
+273 RTLELSQTFLSD
-285 HTAAEK
+285 RVAAEK
-291 AVSSKDNIERYVA
+291 AVNSKDNIERYVS
-304 LWAVGVHSV
+304 LWAVGVRSV
-313 QQAISLAVKAIQDP
+313 QQALDLAVKAIQDP
-327 QTSQEGRIVTLYFV
+327 QTSHEGRIVTLYFV
-341 RETGRTDWEIA
+341 QQTQITYTDIA
-352 TYAENHFGEAADLDC
+352 TYAEAHFGEAADLDY
-367 WLLQNLPEGS
+367 WLLQNLPKGS
-377 LSQALFDRMQAVAK
+377 PSPALFDRMQAVAK
-391 ALPKE
+391 TLPKE

-402 AGFRWLN
+402 VGFRWLS
-409 FTLKPQDIYRF
+409 FTLKPQDIYHF
-420 LIGEANEEQQER
+420 LIGEANEAQQER
-432 LAGELSEIPVE
+432 LAAELSEIPVE

-452 YPVLGRGRYYYESPA
+452 YPVLGRGRYYYDREA

-488 ALNDKAAMVAE
+488 ALNDKAAMVAG
-499 IAFEIFKKV
+499 IAFDIFKKI

-533 VALLIKQPEAVL
+533 VALLIKQPESVL

-550 RMIVSKSADQR
+550 RLIVSKSADQR

-568 TILQE
+568 SVLQE
-573 EERLMDYV
+573 EQRLTDYV

-588 KGRKLTK
+588 RGRKLTK

-600 MDKLAYNPDETGE
+600 MDKLAYNSDETAE

-622 GVINFENLTSFTL
+622 GVIDFDRLTPFVL

-641 KERKEKKGGFL
+641 KERKEKKGFL
-652 FDKIIRV
+652 FDKIVRV
-659 EKVREALNDLLA
+659 EKVREALNDLLVI
-671 LWRKNK
+671 WRKHK
-677 DYEYACEWYQ
+677 DYEYQYEGYQ
-687 GETRTQ
+687 GATITT
-693 LLGQQIYRMHAT
+693 LLGKEIRRQHQEQ
-705 KEGETPMEVLEDYP
+705 EGETPMDRLNDLP
-719 LAALWKAWHQKHELN
+719 LAKLWKDWHQKHQLN
-734 EIEYQYAI
+734 EIEYEYAI
-742 RYCQN
+742 RYCEN
-747 LYCENEVP
+747 IFYENEIP
-755 KQLKSYLAGYYPDFK
+755 KQLKSYLVGYYPDFK
-770 VAFKGDLGN
+770 VTFQGNVGGN
-779 YYDSE
+779 YYESE

-792 TPISEAYAEDKA
+792 APISEAYAEDRA

-811 SVFEDVLATYPPEKR
+811 SVFEDALATYPPEKR
-826 HITIE
+826 KVKIE
-831 RDYEDLSWT
+831 RDYDDMDWT
-840 DVIQDYV
+840 EVIDEFV
-847 ISIDQD
+847 ISMNQG
-853 EEGDIDYYTPEQR
+853 ENGDIDYYTPEQR
-866 FKLWQLLYYTY
+866 LKLWQLLYYVY
-877 AQKQTKN
+877 AQKQTKD
-884 DLSSYTPQS
+884 DLTIYNPQE
-893 VLTALR
+893 VLTDLR
-899 AKVREDER
+899 AKVRESER
-907 LPGIG
+907 LPGVNG
-912 GSLMGLTLNL
+912 GLAGLTLTL

-945 VVQGGENY
+945 VAQGGENY

-966 TFPETQ
+966 TFPDTQ
-972 LEQLKTRM
+972 LELLKTRM
-980 LQLELQRGDLP
+980 LQVELQRGDLP
-991 TDASIYIQYLQ
+991 TDASIYIRYLQ
-1002 EVEGMHYF
+1002 EIEGMHYF

-1020 PFTKGY
+1020 PFAKGY
-1026 YYGSSVTKRHTF
+1026 YYGNDLTKRRTF

-1043 VSQPSTTDTFA
+1043 VSQPSATDTFA
-1054 AFKAYLDKSKI
+1054 AFKAHLDKIKI
-1065 TEKRLVEVACYGLHW
+1065 TDKRLVEAACYALHW
-1080 ADWIGEY
+1080 ADWLGDY
-1087 LQIEGFKEAIWWF
+1087 LQIKDFKEAIWWF

-1120 SVPRDDFQRG
+1120 TVPRDDFQRG

-1157 YLSEGMGYRRV
+1157 YLSDGMGYRRV

-1180 LSEVIQKI
+1180 LDEVIQKI

-1213 LVHRYNLLQTFL
+1213 LVRRYNLLQTFL

-1285 TIRLV
+1285 TIKLV
-1290 IDDQGKAELEVTK
+1290 VDEQGKAELEVTK
-1303 GDKTLKSV
+1303 GDKTLKSIP
-1311 ADKYKKDKQ
+1311 DKYKKNKE
-1320 VESLK
+1320 VEALK
-1325 EGKTYLTKQYSRTRL
+1325 DNKTYLTKQYSRTRL
-1340 SLEQAMLSQTLFS
+1340 SLEQAMLSQTLFTA
-1353 VAELNR
+1353 AELGK
-1359 IMEHP
+1359 ILEHP

-1383 GFWQDGYLLNAEGE
+1383 GFWQDGKLLSAEGTLTP
-1397 KVALKAD
+1397 LKAT

-1423 YQKYLFDKELKQPFK
+1423 YQKYLFDKEIKQPFK

-1489 RVYHK
+1489 KVYHK

-1515 PTLEY
+1515 PTFEY
-1520 VVFYSLKDGKEV
+1520 VVFYNLKDGKEV
-1532 PMKDIDPVIFSEVMR
+1532 PMKEINPVIFSEVMR

-1567 STMQMRAALA
+1567 STMQMRGALA

-1586 TNVEVKER
+1586 QNVEVKER
-1594 HILVKGK
+1594 HILVKNEHGD
-1601 LGEYS
+1601 YS
-1606 IHLGSGMV
+1606 LHLGSGMI
-1614 SRGGLQLSILAV
+1614 SRGGLQINVVAV

-1640 DDPKSAEIISKMR
+1640 DDPKTAEIISKMK
-1653 LLAEDDKIK
+1653 LLSEGKI
-1662 DPTILRQIK
+1662 R

>member
-1 MIKQEQAEK
+1 MLKQEQADK
-10 FLAKYEPKELKE
+10 FLEKYEPKELKE
-22 ADLASFSAPYQ
+22 ADLASFSTAYQ
-33 QLGAYITGLME
+33 QLGKYITNLIDYDE
-44 YEEIGAFEQ
+44 SCVFER

-69 GKALA
+69 GQALA

-83 PYAQRVWDSLL
+83 PYVQRVWDSLL
-94 AYPYLRWWGRR
+94 AYPYQRWWERR
-105 PFRSENPADYTE
+105 PFRSKNPADYTE
-117 VQLSKMSTLHN
+117 VQLSKMCTLHH
-128 YYGSGVGVLPI
+128 YYSSGVGVLPI
-139 AEQFQYVVYREYN
+139 AEQFQYVVYNEDD
-152 VEEFFALVL
+152 VEAFFALL
-161 SENPDAYYELF
+161 LDEKPDAYYELF

-181 IGGVCAVLIKAAL
+181 IGGVCPVLIKAAL
-194 ITQDTRYRTLVEKL
+194 ITQDTRYRTLVEQL

-213 LQEGLRQTILESLDG
+213 LQEGLRQMILESLDE
-228 TSLASLQ
+228 TSLASLL
-235 HFIGVILQH
+235 HFIGVILGH

-263 WEAPQQSVVK
+263 WEAPQQSVIK
-273 RTLELAQTFLAD
+273 RTLELSQTFLSD
-285 HTAAEK
+285 RVAAEK
-291 AVSSKDNIERYVA
+291 SVNSKDNIERYVA
-304 LWAVGVHSV
+304 LWAVGVRSV
-313 QQAISLAVKAIQDP
+313 QQALDLAVKAIQDP
-327 QTSQEGRIVTLYFV
+327 QTSHEGRIVTLYFV
-341 RETGRTDWEIA
+341 QQTQITYTDIA
-352 TYAENHFGEAADLDC
+352 TYAEAHFGEAADLDY
-367 WLLQNLPEGS
+367 WLLQNLPKGS
-377 LSQALFDRMQAVAK
+377 PSPALFDRMQAVAK
-391 ALPKE
+391 TLPKE

-402 AGFRWLN
+402 VGFRWLS

-420 LIGEANEEQQER
+420 LIGEANEAQQER
-432 LAGELSEIPVE
+432 LAAELSEIPVE
-443 VRQNLLQNV
+443 ERQNLLQNV
-452 YPVLGRGRYYYESPA
+452 YPVLGRGRYYYDSEA

-488 ALNDKAAMVAE
+488 ALNDKAAMVAG
-499 IAFEIFKKV
+499 IAFDIFKKI

-533 VALLIKQPEAVL
+533 VALLIKQPESVL

-550 RMIVSKSADQR
+550 RLILSKSADQR

-568 TILQE
+568 SVLQE
-573 EERLMDYV
+573 EQRLTDYV

-588 KGRKLTK
+588 RGRKLTK

-600 MDKLAYNPDETGE
+600 MDKLAYNSDETGE
-613 QRYDLSNGF
+613 VRYDLSNGF
-622 GVINFENLTSFTL
+622 GVIDFDRLTPFVL

-641 KERKEKKGGFL
+641 KERKEKKGFL

-659 EKVREALNDLLA
+659 ERVREALNDLLVI
-671 LWRKNK
+671 WRKHK
-677 DYEYACEWYQ
+677 DYEYQYEGYQ
-687 GETRTQ
+687 GATITT
-693 LLGQQIYRMHAT
+693 LLGKEIRRQHQEQ
-705 KEGETPMEVLEDYP
+705 EGETPMDRLNDLP
-719 LAALWKAWHQKHELN
+719 LAELWKDWHQKHQLN
-734 EIEYQYAI
+734 EIEYEYAI
-742 RYCQN
+742 RYCEN
-747 LYCENEVP
+747 IFYENEIP
-755 KQLKSYLAGYYPDFK
+755 KQLKGYLTGYYPDFK
-770 VAFKGDLGN
+770 VAFQGNVGGN
-779 YYDSE
+779 YYESE

-792 TPISEAYAEDKA
+792 TPISEAYAEDRA

-811 SVFEDVLATYPPEKR
+811 SVFEDALATYPPEKR
-826 HITIE
+826 KVKIE
-831 RDYEDLSWT
+831 RDYDDMDWT
-840 DVIQDYV
+840 EVIDEFV
-847 ISIDQD
+847 ISMNQV
-853 EEGDIDYYTPEQR
+853 ENGDIDYYTPEQR
-866 FKLWQLLYYTY
+866 LKLWQLLYYVY
-877 AQKQTKN
+877 AQKQTKD
-884 DLSSYTPQS
+884 DLTIYNPQE
-893 VLTALR
+893 VLTDLR
-899 AKVREDER
+899 AKVRESER
-907 LPGIG
+907 LPGVNG
-912 GSLMGLTLNL
+912 GLAGLTLTL

-945 VVQGGENY
+945 VAQGGENY
-953 FYRRLPEALKTSL
+953 FYRRLPEVLKTSL
-966 TFPETQ
+966 TFPDTQ
-972 LEQLKTRM
+972 LELLKTRM

-991 TDASIYIQYLQ
+991 TDASIYIRYLQ
-1002 EVEGMHYF
+1002 EIEGMHYF

-1020 PFTKGY
+1020 PFAKGY
-1026 YYGSSVTKRHTF
+1026 YYGNDLTKRRTF

-1043 VSQPSTTDTFA
+1043 VSQPSATDTFA
-1054 AFKAYLDKSKI
+1054 AFKAHLDKIKI
-1065 TEKRLVEVACYGLHW
+1065 TDKRLVEAACYALHW
-1080 ADWIGEY
+1080 ADWIGDY
-1087 LQIEGFKEAIWWF
+1087 LQIKDFKEAIWWF

-1120 SVPRDDFQRG
+1120 TVPRDDFQRG

-1157 YLSEGMGYRRV
+1157 YLSDGMGYRRV

-1180 LSEVIQKI
+1180 LDEVIQKI

-1213 LVHRYNLLQTFL
+1213 LVRRYNLLQTFL

-1285 TIRLV
+1285 TIKLV
-1290 IDDQGKAELEVTK
+1290 IDEQGKAELEVTK
-1303 GDKTLKSV
+1303 GDKTLKSIP
-1311 ADKYKKDKQ
+1311 DKYKKNKE
-1320 VESLK
+1320 VEALK
-1325 EGKTYLTKQYSRTRL
+1325 DSKTYLTKQYSRTRL
-1340 SLEQAMLSQTLFS
+1340 SLEQAMLSQTLFTA
-1353 VAELNR
+1353 AELAK
-1359 IMEHP
+1359 ILEHP

-1383 GFWQDGYLLNAEGE
+1383 GFWQDGKLLSAEGTLTL
-1397 KVALKAD
+1397 LKGT

-1423 YQKYLFDKELKQPFK
+1423 YQKYLFDKEIKQPFK

-1444 YIPTKDE
+1444 YVPTKDE

-1489 RVYHK
+1489 KVYHK

-1520 VVFYSLKDGKEV
+1520 VVFYNLKDGKEV
-1532 PMKDIDPVIFSEVMR
+1532 PMKEINPVIFSEVMR

-1567 STMQMRAALA
+1567 STMQMRGALA

-1594 HILVKGK
+1594 YILVKNEHGD
-1601 LGEYS
+1601 YS
-1606 IHLGSGMV
+1606 LHLGSGMI
-1614 SRGGLQLSILAV
+1614 SRGGLQINVVAV

-1640 DDPKSAEIISKMR
+1640 DDPKTAEIISKMK
-1653 LLAEDDKIK
+1653 LLSEGKIY
-1662 DPTILRQIK
+1662 

>member
-1 MIKQEQAEK
+1 MLKQEQADK
-10 FLAKYEPKELKE
+10 FLEKYEPKQLKE
-22 ADLASFSAPYQ
+22 ADLASFSTAYQ
-33 QLGAYITGLME
+33 QLGKYITNLIDYDE
-44 YEEIGAFEQ
+44 SCVFER
-53 EFASYNFP
+53 EFASYSFP

-69 GKALA
+69 GQALA

-83 PYAQRVWDSLL
+83 PYVQRVWDSLL
-94 AYPYLRWWGRR
+94 AYPYQRWWERR
-105 PFRSENPADYTE
+105 PFRSKNPADYTE
-117 VQLSKMSTLHN
+117 VQLSKMCTLHH
-128 YYGSGVGVLPI
+128 YYSSGVGVLPI
-139 AEQFQYVVYREYN
+139 AEQFQYVVYNEDD
-152 VEEFFALVL
+152 VEAFFALL
-161 SENPDAYYELF
+161 LDEKPDAYYELF

-181 IGGVCAVLIKAAL
+181 IGGVCPVLIKAAL
-194 ITQDTRYRTLVEKL
+194 ITQDTRYRTLVEQL

-213 LQEGLRQTILESLDG
+213 LQEGLRQMILESLDG
-228 TSLASLQ
+228 ASLKSLQ
-235 HFIGVILQH
+235 HFIGVILGH

-263 WEAPQQSVVK
+263 WEAPQQSVIK
-273 RTLELAQTFLAD
+273 RTLELSQTFLSD
-285 HTAAEK
+285 RVAAEK
-291 AVSSKDNIERYVA
+291 AVNSKDNIERYVA
-304 LWAVGVHSV
+304 LWAVGVRSV
-313 QQAISLAVKAIQDP
+313 QQALDLAVKAIQDP
-327 QTSQEGRIVTLYFV
+327 QTSHEGRIVTLYFV
-341 RETGRTDWEIA
+341 QQTQITYTDIA
-352 TYAENHFGEAADLDC
+352 TYAEAHFGEAADLDY
-367 WLLQNLPEGS
+367 WLLQNLPKGS
-377 LSQALFDRMQAVAK
+377 PSPALFDRMQAVAK
-391 ALPKE
+391 TLPKE

-402 AGFRWLN
+402 VGFRWLS

-420 LIGEANEEQQER
+420 LIGEANEAQQER
-432 LAGELSEIPVE
+432 LAAELSEIPVE
-443 VRQNLLQNV
+443 ERQNLLQNV
-452 YPVLGRGRYYYESPA
+452 YPVLGRGRYYYESEA

-488 ALNDKAAMVAE
+488 ALNDKAAMVAG
-499 IAFEIFKKV
+499 IAFDIFKKI

-533 VALLIKQPEAVL
+533 VALLIKQPESVL

-550 RMIVSKSADQR
+550 RLIVSKSADQR

-568 TILQE
+568 SVLQE
-573 EERLMDYV
+573 EQRLTDYV

-588 KGRKLTK
+588 RGRKLTK

-600 MDKLAYNPDETGE
+600 MDKLAYNSDETGE
-613 QRYDLSNGF
+613 VRYDLSNGF
-622 GVINFENLTSFTL
+622 GVIDFDRLTPFVL

-641 KERKEKKGGFL
+641 KERKEKKDFL

-659 EKVREALNDLLA
+659 EKVREALNELLVI
-671 LWRKNK
+671 WRKHK
-677 DYEYACEWYQ
+677 DYEYQYEGYQ
-687 GETRTQ
+687 GATITT
-693 LLGQQIYRMHAT
+693 LLGKEIRRQHQEQ
-705 KEGETPMEVLEDYP
+705 EGETPMDRLNDLP
-719 LAALWKAWHQKHELN
+719 LAELWKDWHQKHQLN
-734 EIEYQYAI
+734 EIEYEYAI
-742 RYCQN
+742 RYCEN
-747 LYCENEVP
+747 IFYENEIP
-755 KQLKSYLAGYYPDFK
+755 KQLKDYLTGYYPDFK
-770 VAFKGDLGN
+770 VAFQGNVGGN
-779 YYDSE
+779 YYESE

-792 TPISEAYAEDKA
+792 APISEAYAEDRA

-811 SVFEDVLATYPPEKR
+811 SVFEDALATYPPEKR
-826 HITIE
+826 KVKIE
-831 RDYEDLSWT
+831 RDYDDMDWT
-840 DVIQDYV
+840 EVIDEFV
-847 ISIDQD
+847 ISMNQG
-853 EEGDIDYYTPEQR
+853 ENGDIDYYTPEQR
-866 FKLWQLLYYTY
+866 LKLWQLLYYVY
-877 AQKQTKN
+877 AQKQTKD
-884 DLSSYTPQS
+884 DLTIYNPQE
-893 VLTALR
+893 VLTDLR
-899 AKVREDER
+899 AKVRESER
-907 LPGIG
+907 LPGVNG
-912 GSLMGLTLNL
+912 GLAGLTLTL

-945 VVQGGENY
+945 VAQGGENY

-966 TFPETQ
+966 TFPDTQ
-972 LEQLKTRM
+972 LELLKTRM
-980 LQLELQRGDLP
+980 LQVELQRGDLP
-991 TDASIYIQYLQ
+991 TDASIYIRYLQ
-1002 EVEGMHYF
+1002 EIEGMHYF

-1020 PFTKGY
+1020 PFAKGY
-1026 YYGSSVTKRHTF
+1026 YYGNDLTKRRTF
-1038 SHILE
+1038 SYILE
-1043 VSQPSTTDTFA
+1043 VSQPSATDTFA
-1054 AFKAYLDKSKI
+1054 AFKAHLDKIKI
-1065 TEKRLVEVACYGLHW
+1065 TDKRLVEAACYALHW
-1080 ADWIGEY
+1080 ADWIGDY
-1087 LQIEGFKEAIWWF
+1087 LQIKDFKEAIWWF

-1120 SVPRDDFQRG
+1120 TVPRDDFQRG

-1139 VHKAVG
+1139 VHKSVG

-1157 YLSEGMGYRRV
+1157 YLSDGMGYRRV

-1180 LSEVIQKI
+1180 LDEVIQKI

-1213 LVHRYNLLQTFL
+1213 LVRRYNLLQTFL

-1285 TIRLV
+1285 TIKLV
-1290 IDDQGKAELEVTK
+1290 VDEQGKAELEVTK
-1303 GDKTLKSV
+1303 GDKTLKSIP
-1311 ADKYKKDKQ
+1311 DKYKKNKE
-1320 VESLK
+1320 VETLK
-1325 EGKTYLTKQYSRTRL
+1325 DNKTYLTKQYSRTRL
-1340 SLEQAMLSQTLFS
+1340 SLEQAMLSQTLFTA
-1353 VAELNR
+1353 AELGK
-1359 IMEHP
+1359 ILEHP

-1383 GFWQDGYLLNAEGE
+1383 GFWQDGKLLSAEGTLTP
-1397 KVALKAD
+1397 LKAA

-1423 YQKYLFDKELKQPFK
+1423 YQKYLFDKEIKQPFK

-1489 RVYHK
+1489 KVYHK

-1520 VVFYSLKDGKEV
+1520 VVFYNLKDGKEV
-1532 PMKDIDPVIFSEVMR
+1532 PMKEINPVIFSEVMR

-1567 STMQMRAALA
+1567 STMQMRGALA

-1586 TNVEVKER
+1586 TNVEVKDR
-1594 HILVKGK
+1594 YILVKNEHGD
-1601 LGEYS
+1601 YS
-1606 IHLGSGMV
+1606 LHLGSGMI
-1614 SRGGLQLSILAV
+1614 SRGGLQINVVAV

-1640 DDPKSAEIISKMR
+1640 DDPKTAEIISKMK
-1653 LLAEDDKIK
+1653 LLSEGKIY
-1662 DPTILRQIK
+1662 

>member
-1 MIKQEQAEK
+1 MLKQEQADK
-10 FLAKYEPKELKE
+10 FLEKYEPKELKE
-22 ADLASFSAPYQ
+22 ADLASFSTAYQ
-33 QLGAYITGLME
+33 QLGKYIANLIDYDE
-44 YEEIGAFEQ
+44 SCVFER

-69 GKALA
+69 GQALA

-83 PYAQRVWDSLL
+83 PYVQRVWDSLL
-94 AYPYLRWWGRR
+94 AYPYQRWWGRR
-105 PFRSENPADYTE
+105 PFRSKNPADYTE
-117 VQLSKMSTLHN
+117 VQLSKMCTLHH
-128 YYGSGVGVLPI
+128 YYSSGVGVLPI
-139 AEQFQYVVYREYN
+139 AEQFQYVVYNEDD
-152 VEEFFALVL
+152 VEAFFALL
-161 SENPDAYYELF
+161 LDEKPDAYYELF

-181 IGGVCAVLIKAAL
+181 IGGVCPVLIKAAL
-194 ITQDTRYRTLVEKL
+194 ITQDTRYRTLVEQL

-213 LQEGLRQTILESLDG
+213 LQEGLRQMILESLDE

-263 WEAPQQSVVK
+263 WEAPQQSVIK
-273 RTLELAQTFLAD
+273 RTLELSQTFLSD
-285 HTAAEK
+285 RVAAEK
-291 AVSSKDNIERYVA
+291 AVNSKDNIERYVS
-304 LWAVGVHSV
+304 LWAVGVRSV
-313 QQAISLAVKAIQDP
+313 QQALDLAVKAIQDP
-327 QTSQEGRIVTLYFV
+327 QTSHEGRIVTLYFV
-341 RETGRTDWEIA
+341 QQTQITYTDIA
-352 TYAENHFGEAADLDC
+352 TYAEAHFGEAADLDY
-367 WLLQNLPEGS
+367 WLLQNLPKGS
-377 LSQALFDRMQAVAK
+377 PSPVLFDRMQTVAK
-391 ALPKE
+391 TLPKE

-402 AGFRWLN
+402 VGFRWLS

-420 LIGEANEEQQER
+420 LIGEANEAQQER
-432 LAGELSEIPVE
+432 LAAELSEIPVE
-443 VRQNLLQNV
+443 ERQNLLQNV
-452 YPVLGRGRYYYESPA
+452 YPVLGRGRYYYESEA

-488 ALNDKAAMVAE
+488 ALNDKAAMVAG
-499 IAFEIFKKV
+499 IAFDIFKKI

-533 VALLIKQPEAVL
+533 VALLIKQPESVL

-550 RMIVSKSADQR
+550 RLIVSKSADQR

-568 TILQE
+568 SVLQE
-573 EERLMDYV
+573 EQRLTDYV

-588 KGRKLTK
+588 RGRKLTK

-600 MDKLAYNPDETGE
+600 MDKLAYNSDETGE
-613 QRYDLSNGF
+613 VRYDLSNGF
-622 GVINFENLTSFTL
+622 GVIDFDRLTPFVL

-641 KERKEKKGGFL
+641 KERKEKKDFL

-659 EKVREALNDLLA
+659 EKVREALNDLLVI
-671 LWRKNK
+671 WRKHK
-677 DYEYACEWYQ
+677 DYEYQYEGYQ
-687 GETRTQ
+687 GATITT
-693 LLGQQIYRMHAT
+693 LLGKEIRRQHQEQ
-705 KEGETPMEVLEDYP
+705 EGETPMDRLNDLP
-719 LAALWKAWHQKHELN
+719 LAELWKDWHQKHQLN
-734 EIEYQYAI
+734 EIEYEYAI
-742 RYCQN
+742 RYCEN
-747 LYCENEVP
+747 IFYENEIP
-755 KQLKSYLAGYYPDFK
+755 KQLKDYLAGYYPDFK

-792 TPISEAYAEDKA
+792 APISEAYAEDRA

-811 SVFEDVLATYPPEKR
+811 SVFEDALATYPPEKR
-826 HITIE
+826 KVKIE
-831 RDYEDLSWT
+831 RDYDDMDWT
-840 DVIQDYV
+840 EVIDEFV
-847 ISIDQD
+847 ISMNQV
-853 EEGDIDYYTPEQR
+853 ENGDIDYYTPEQR
-866 FKLWQLLYYTY
+866 LKLWQLLYYVY
-877 AQKQTKN
+877 AQKQTKD
-884 DLSSYTPQS
+884 DLTIYNPQE
-893 VLTALR
+893 VLTDLR
-899 AKVREDER
+899 AKVRESER
-907 LPGIG
+907 LPGVNG
-912 GSLMGLTLNL
+912 ELAGLTLTL

-945 VVQGGENY
+945 VAQGGENY

-966 TFPETQ
+966 TFPDTQ
-972 LEQLKTRM
+972 LELLKTRM
-980 LQLELQRGDLP
+980 LQVELQRGDLP
-991 TDASIYIQYLQ
+991 TDASIYIRYLQ
-1002 EVEGMHYF
+1002 EIEGMHYF

-1020 PFTKGY
+1020 PFAKGY
-1026 YYGSSVTKRHTF
+1026 YYGNDLTKRRTF

-1043 VSQPSTTDTFA
+1043 VSQPSATDTFA
-1054 AFKAYLDKSKI
+1054 AFKAHLDKIKI
-1065 TEKRLVEVACYGLHW
+1065 TDKRLVEAACYALHW
-1080 ADWIGEY
+1080 ADWIGDY
-1087 LQIEGFKEAIWWF
+1087 LQIKDFKEAIWWF

-1120 SVPRDDFQRG
+1120 TVPRDDFQRG

-1157 YLSEGMGYRRV
+1157 YLSDGMGYRRV

-1180 LSEVIQKI
+1180 LDEVIQKI

-1213 LVHRYNLLQTFL
+1213 LVRRYNLLQTFL

-1285 TIRLV
+1285 TIKLV
-1290 IDDQGKAELEVTK
+1290 VDEQGKAELEVTK
-1303 GDKTLKSV
+1303 GDKTLKSIP
-1311 ADKYKKDKQ
+1311 DKYKKNKE
-1320 VESLK
+1320 VEALK
-1325 EGKTYLTKQYSRTRL
+1325 GNKTYLTKQYSRTRL
-1340 SLEQAMLSQTLFS
+1340 SLEQAMLSQTLFTA
-1353 VAELNR
+1353 AELGK
-1359 IMEHP
+1359 ILEHP

-1372 LVLFNPETQAS
+1372 LVLFNPESQAS
-1383 GFWQDGYLLNAEGE
+1383 GFWQDGKLLSAEGTLTP
-1397 KVALKAD
+1397 LKAT

-1423 YQKYLFDKELKQPFK
+1423 YQKYLFDKEIKQPFK

-1489 RVYHK
+1489 KVYHK

-1520 VVFYSLKDGKEV
+1520 VVFYNLKDGKEV
-1532 PMKDIDPVIFSEVMR
+1532 LMKEINPVIFSEVMR

-1567 STMQMRAALA
+1567 STMQMRGALA

-1594 HILVKGK
+1594 YILVKNEHGD
-1601 LGEYS
+1601 YS
-1606 IHLGSGMV
+1606 LHLGSGMI
-1614 SRGGLQLSILAV
+1614 SRGGLQINVVAV

-1640 DDPKSAEIISKMR
+1640 DDPKTAEIISKMK
-1653 LLAEDDKIK
+1653 LLSEGKIY
-1662 DPTILRQIK
+1662 

>member
-1 MIKQEQAEK
+1 MIEQEQVNQY
-10 FLAKYEPKELKE
+10 LAPFKAKELKKE
-22 ADLASFSAPYQ
+22 DLASFSQSYQ
-33 QLGAYITGLME
+33 KLGEYILNKSSSK
-44 YEEIGAFEQ
+44 EQ
-53 EFASYNFP
+53 RHLEANFPSFGFP
-61 DKLWESKE
+61 DKLWETKE

-74 LLLFGKEIA
+74 ALLFSEVQA
-83 PYAQRVWDSLL
+83 PYIQRVWDI
-94 AYPYLRWWGRR
+94 AYQFPYSYTYNRR
-105 PFRSENPADYTE
+105 PFRSPNPEDYRVE
-117 VQLSKMSTLHN
+117 QLRTLKRLRSFYN
-128 YYGSGVGVLPI
+128 VGVGALSVE
-139 AEQFQYVVYREYN
+139 EQFQYAFYKGGEEDFFVV
-152 VEEFFALVL
+152 LL
-161 SENPDAYYELF
+161 SENPDAYYPLF
-172 KDIFSSEHE
+172 EEIFFGEHE
-181 IGGVCAVLIKAAL
+181 IGGVCESLIKSAL
-194 ITQDTRYRTLVEKL
+194 MVKDPRYHTLVEKL

-213 LQEGLRQTILESLDG
+213 LQEGLRQTILESLDE
-228 TSLASLQ
+228 TTIPVLQ
-235 HFIGVILQH
+235 HFIALILEH

-263 WEAPQQSVVK
+263 WEAPQQAVVK
-273 RTLELAQTFLAD
+273 RTLELAQTYLAD
-285 HTAAEK
+285 LDKARE
-291 AVSSKDNIERYVA
+291 AVSSKDNVERYVA
-304 LWAVGVHSV
+304 LWAVAVYNV
-313 QQAISLAVKAIQDP
+313 QEALSLATEALNNT
-327 QTSQEGRIVTLYFV
+327 QTSYEACVAVLYFMYQ
-341 RETGRTDWEIA
+341 TQKKTSEILPF
-352 TYAENHFGEAADLDC
+352 AEKYFGIEPAWDY
-367 WLLQNLPEGS
+367 WILQNLPKGEIP
-377 LSQALFDRMQAVAK
+377 QELFEKMRTAAHK
-391 ALPKE
+391 LPKD
-396 GKHFEG
+396 GKNFEG
-402 AGFRWLN
+402 LGFRWLN
-409 FTLKPQDIYRF
+409 FTVKPLDIYQSV
-420 LIGEANEEQQER
+420 LKVANEQQQQI
-432 LAGELSEIPVE
+432 LAGELAEIPVD
-443 VRQNLLQNV
+443 VRHILLDDIF
-452 YPVLGRGRYYYESPA
+452 PVLSRGRYSYYSEE
-467 EKKKKPEKY
+467 EKNLPPEDY

-488 ALNDKAAMVAE
+488 AVNDKGSYVASKAMEVL
-499 IAFEIFKKV
+499 KKV
-508 PLVHEDILAI
+508 PLVHEDILAL

-533 VALLIKQPEAVL
+533 VALLVKQPEAVL

-550 RMIVSKSADQR
+550 RMIVSKNADQR

-568 TILQE
+568 SVLQE
-573 EERLMDYV
+573 EKRLADYV

-588 KGRKLTK
+588 KGRKLSK

-600 MDKLAYNPDETGE
+600 MDKLTYNPETATE
-613 QRYDLSNGF
+613 LRYDLTNGF
-622 GVINFENLTSFTL
+622 GVLNLDNLTFFDL
-635 PQPQFD
+635 PKPLFD
-641 KERKEKKGGFL
+641 KQRKEKKGGFL
-652 FDKIIRV
+652 FDKLVNV
-659 EKVREALNDLLA
+659 EKIGEGLSELLA
-671 LWRKNK
+671 LWRANK
-677 DYEYACEWYQ
+677 DYEYQYEGYQ
-687 GETRTQ
+687 GATVTT
-693 LLGQQIYRMHAT
+693 LLGNDISCLHKR
-705 KEGETPMEVLEDYP
+705 KEEDTPMDRLNDLP
-719 LAALWKAWHQKHELN
+719 LADLWKGWHEKYQFT
-734 EIEYQYAI
+734 EIEYYFAK
-742 RYCQN
+742 RYCDH
-747 LYCENEVP
+747 LYYENP
-755 KQLKSYLAGYYPDFK
+755 KPKGLDAFLANYYPDFK
-770 VAFKGDLGN
+770 VHFEGQIHSYRG
-779 YYDSE
+779 E
-784 ARRLEDLL
+784 ARKAEDLL
-792 TPISEAYAEDKA
+792 GYLMKAYSEDKA
-804 FLASFKL
+804 LLASFKL
-811 SVFEDVLATYPPEKR
+811 SVFEDALATFPKEKR
-826 HITIE
+826 GEIYKRGYSSLDWDDVVT
-831 RDYEDLSWT
+831 DYAA
-840 DVIQDYV
+840 VVYY
-847 ISIDQD
+847 
-853 EEGDIDYYTPEQR
+853 GDDGDFPYYTDDQLFR
-866 FKLWQLLYYTY
+866 LWQILYYLY
-877 AQKQTKN
+877 IEVKKDLDAQKNTIK
-884 DLSSYTPQS
+884 D
-893 VLTALR
+893 VLPY
-899 AKVREDER
+899 VRNFVRREER
-907 LPGIG
+907 LPGINEG
-912 GSLMGLTLNL
+912 LLQLTLML
-922 YQKGQLSAD
+922 YNKGRLTTD
-931 DLLFFCLLEDDLFT
+931 DLIFFCLLNNELFAMA
-945 VVQGGENY
+945 QGAENH
-953 FYRRLPEALKTSL
+953 FSRRLPKWIKDTL
-966 TFPETQ
+966 TFPEIL
-972 LEQLKTRM
+972 LEEIRTHM
-980 LQLELQRGDLP
+980 LQVELQRGDLP
-991 TDASIYIQYLQ
+991 TDASVYISSLS
-1002 EVEGMHYF
+1002 EIEGAQYF

-1020 PFTKGY
+1020 PFAKGY
-1026 YYGSSVTKRHTF
+1026 GSGVSKRFTF
-1038 SHILE
+1038 SRILE
-1043 VSQPSTTDTFA
+1043 VSQPSATDTFT
-1054 AFKAYLDKSKI
+1054 AFKKHLDEVKLDK
-1065 TEKRLVEVACYGLHW
+1065 KRLVEAACYAPHW
-1080 ADWIGEY
+1080 TEWIGDY
-1087 LQIEGFKEAIWWF
+1087 LKIKSFREAVWWF

-1213 LVHRYNLLQTFL
+1213 LVSRYNLLQTFL

-1277 ATLTLDDT
+1277 ST
-1285 TIRLV
+1285 LV
-1290 IDDQGKAELEVTK
+1290 IDDTQLQLVVDEEGKADIIVTK
-1303 GDKTLKSV
+1303 GDKTLKSIP
-1311 ADKYKKDKQ
+1311 DKYKKSKE
-1320 VESLK
+1320 VEALK

-1340 SLEQAMLSQTLFS
+1340 SLEQAMLSQTLFT
-1353 VAELNR
+1353 VAELHR

-1364 VVKAMLSK
+1364 VVRAMLSK

-1532 PMKDIDPVIFSEVMR
+1532 PMKEINPVIFSEVMR

-1614 SRGGLQLSILAV
+1614 SQGGLQLSILAV

>member
-1 MIKQEQAEK
+1 MLKQEQADK
-10 FLAKYEPKELKE
+10 FLEKYEPKQLKE
-22 ADLASFSAPYQ
+22 ADLASFSTAYQ
-33 QLGAYITGLME
+33 QLGKYITNLIDYDE
-44 YEEIGAFEQ
+44 SCVFER
-53 EFASYNFP
+53 EFASYSFP

-69 GKALA
+69 GQALA

-83 PYAQRVWDSLL
+83 PYVQRVWDSLL
-94 AYPYLRWWGRR
+94 AYPYQRWWGRR

-117 VQLSKMSTLHN
+117 VQLSKMCTLHH
-128 YYGSGVGVLPI
+128 YYSSGVGVLPI
-139 AEQFQYVVYREYN
+139 AEQFQYVVYNEYN
-152 VEEFFALVL
+152 VEAFFALL
-161 SENPDAYYELF
+161 LDEKPDAYYELF

-181 IGGVCAVLIKAAL
+181 IGGVCPVLIKAAL
-194 ITQDTRYRTLVEKL
+194 ITQDTRYRTLVEQL

-213 LQEGLRQTILESLDG
+213 LQEGLRQMILESLDE

-235 HFIGVILQH
+235 HFIGVILEH

-263 WEAPQQSVVK
+263 WEAPQQSVIK
-273 RTLELAQTFLAD
+273 RTLELSQTFLSD
-285 HTAAEK
+285 RMAAEK
-291 AVSSKDNIERYVA
+291 AVNSKDNIERYVA
-304 LWAVGVHSV
+304 LWAVGVRSV
-313 QQAISLAVKAIQDP
+313 QQALDLAVKAIQDP
-327 QTSQEGRIVTLYFV
+327 QTSHEGRIVTLYFV
-341 RETGRTDWEIA
+341 QQTQITYTDIA
-352 TYAENHFGEAADLDC
+352 TYAEAHFGEAADLDY
-367 WLLQNLPEGS
+367 WLLQNLPKGS
-377 LSQALFDRMQAVAK
+377 PSPALFDRMQAVAK
-391 ALPKE
+391 TLPKE

-402 AGFRWLN
+402 VGFRWLS
-409 FTLKPQDIYRF
+409 FTLKPQEIYRF
-420 LIGEANEEQQER
+420 LIGEANEAQQQR
-432 LAGELSEIPVE
+432 LAAELSEIPVE
-443 VRQNLLQNV
+443 ERQNLLQNV
-452 YPVLGRGRYYYESPA
+452 YPVLGRGRYYYDSET

-488 ALNDKAAMVAE
+488 ALNDKAAMVAG
-499 IAFEIFKKV
+499 IAFDIFKKI

-533 VALLIKQPEAVL
+533 VALLIKQPESVL

-550 RMIVSKSADQR
+550 RLIVSKSADQR

-568 TILQE
+568 SVLQE
-573 EERLMDYV
+573 EQRLTDYV

-588 KGRKLTK
+588 RGRKLTK

-600 MDKLAYNPDETGE
+600 MDKLAYNSDETGE
-613 QRYDLSNGF
+613 VRYDLSNGF
-622 GVINFENLTSFTL
+622 GVIDFDRLTPFVL

-641 KERKEKKGGFL
+641 KERKEKKGFL

-659 EKVREALNDLLA
+659 EKVREALNELLVI
-671 LWRKNK
+671 WRKHK
-677 DYEYACEWYQ
+677 DYEYQYEGYQ
-687 GETRTQ
+687 GATITT
-693 LLGQQIYRMHAT
+693 LLGKEIRRQHQEQ
-705 KEGETPMEVLEDYP
+705 EGETPMDRLKDLP
-719 LAALWKAWHQKHELN
+719 LAELWKDWHQKHQLN
-734 EIEYQYAI
+734 EIEYEYAI
-742 RYCQN
+742 RYCEN
-747 LYCENEVP
+747 IFYENEIP
-755 KQLKSYLAGYYPDFK
+755 KQLKSYLVGYYPDFK
-770 VAFKGDLGN
+770 LTFQGDVGN

-792 TPISEAYAEDKA
+792 APISEAYAEDRA

-811 SVFEDVLATYPPEKR
+811 SVFEDALATYPPEKR
-826 HITIE
+826 KVKIE
-831 RDYEDLSWT
+831 RDYDDMDWT
-840 DVIQDYV
+840 EVIEEFV
-847 ISIDQD
+847 ISMNQG
-853 EEGDIDYYTPEQR
+853 ENGDIDYYTPEQR
-866 FKLWQLLYYTY
+866 LKLWQLLYYVY
-877 AQKQTKN
+877 AQKQTKD
-884 DLSSYTPQS
+884 DLTIYNPQE
-893 VLTALR
+893 VLTDLR
-899 AKVREDER
+899 AKVRESER
-907 LPGIG
+907 LPGVNG
-912 GSLMGLTLNL
+912 GLAGLTLTL
-922 YQKGQLSAD
+922 YRKGQLSAD

-945 VVQGGENY
+945 VAQGGENY

-966 TFPETQ
+966 TFPDTQ
-972 LEQLKTRM
+972 LELLKTRM
-980 LQLELQRGDLP
+980 LQVELQRGDLP
-991 TDASIYIQYLQ
+991 TDASIYIRYLQ
-1002 EVEGMHYF
+1002 EIEGMHYF

-1020 PFTKGY
+1020 PFAKGY
-1026 YYGSSVTKRHTF
+1026 YYGNDLTKRRTF

-1043 VSQPSTTDTFA
+1043 VSQPSATDTFA
-1054 AFKAYLDKSKI
+1054 AFKAHLDKIKI
-1065 TEKRLVEVACYGLHW
+1065 TDKRLVEAACYALHW
-1080 ADWIGEY
+1080 ADWIGDY
-1087 LQIEGFKEAIWWF
+1087 LQIKDFKEAIWWF

-1120 SVPRDDFQRG
+1120 TVPRDDFQRG

-1139 VHKAVG
+1139 IHQSVG

-1157 YLSEGMGYRRV
+1157 YLSDGMGYRRV

-1180 LSEVIQKI
+1180 LDEVIQKI

-1213 LVHRYNLLQTFL
+1213 LVRRYNLLQTFL

-1277 ATLTLDDT
+1277 ATLTLDNT
-1285 TIRLV
+1285 TIKLV
-1290 IDDQGKAELEVTK
+1290 VDEQGKAEFEVTK
-1303 GDKTLKSV
+1303 GDKTLKSIP
-1311 ADKYKKDKQ
+1311 DKYKKNKE
-1320 VESLK
+1320 VEALK
-1325 EGKTYLTKQYSRTRL
+1325 DSKTYLTKQYSRTRL
-1340 SLEQAMLSQTLFS
+1340 SLEQAMLSQTLFTA
-1353 VAELNR
+1353 AELAK
-1359 IMEHP
+1359 ILEHP

-1383 GFWQDGYLLNAEGE
+1383 GFWQDGKLLSAEGTLTP
-1397 KVALKAD
+1397 LKAT

-1423 YQKYLFDKELKQPFK
+1423 YQKYLFDKEIKQPFK

-1489 RVYHK
+1489 KVYHK

-1520 VVFYSLKDGKEV
+1520 VVFYNLKDGKEV
-1532 PMKDIDPVIFSEVMR
+1532 PMKEINPVIFSEVMR

-1567 STMQMRAALA
+1567 STMQMRGALA

-1594 HILVKGK
+1594 YILVKNEHGD
-1601 LGEYS
+1601 YS
-1606 IHLGSGMV
+1606 LHLGSGMI
-1614 SRGGLQLSILAV
+1614 SRGGLQINVVAV

-1640 DDPKSAEIISKMR
+1640 DDPKTAEIISKMK
-1653 LLAEDDKIK
+1653 LLSEGKIY
-1662 DPTILRQIK
+1662 

>member
-1 MIKQEQAEK
+1 MLKQEQADK
-10 FLAKYEPKELKE
+10 FLEKYEPKQLKE
-22 ADLASFSAPYQ
+22 ADLASFSTAYQ
-33 QLGAYITGLME
+33 QLGKYITNLIDYDE
-44 YEEIGAFEQ
+44 SCVFER

-83 PYAQRVWDSLL
+83 PYVQRVWDSLL
-94 AYPYLRWWGRR
+94 AYPYQRWWGRR
-105 PFRSENPADYTE
+105 PFRSKNPADYTE
-117 VQLSKMSTLHN
+117 VQLSKMCTLHH
-128 YYGSGVGVLPI
+128 YYSSGVGVLPI
-139 AEQFQYVVYREYN
+139 AEQFQYVVYNEDD
-152 VEEFFALVL
+152 VEAFFALL
-161 SENPDAYYELF
+161 LDEKPDAYYELF

-181 IGGVCAVLIKAAL
+181 IGGVCPVLIKAAL
-194 ITQDTRYRTLVEKL
+194 ITQDTRYRTLVEQL

-213 LQEGLRQTILESLDG
+213 LQEGLRQMILESLDE

-235 HFIGVILQH
+235 HFIGVILEH

-263 WEAPQQSVVK
+263 WEAPQQSVIK
-273 RTLELAQTFLAD
+273 RTLELAQTFLSD
-285 HTAAEK
+285 RLAAEK
-291 AVSSKDNIERYVA
+291 AVNSKDNIERYVA
-304 LWAVGVHSV
+304 LWAVGVRSV
-313 QQAISLAVKAIQDP
+313 QQALDLAVKAIQDP
-327 QTSQEGRIVTLYFV
+327 QTSHEGRIVTLYFV
-341 RETGRTDWEIA
+341 QQTQITYTDIA
-352 TYAENHFGEAADLDC
+352 TYAEAHFGEASDLDY
-367 WLLQNLPEGS
+367 WLLQNLPKGS
-377 LSQALFDRMQAVAK
+377 PSPALFDRMQAVAK
-391 ALPKE
+391 TLPKE

-402 AGFRWLN
+402 VGFRWLS
-409 FTLKPQDIYRF
+409 FTLKQQEIYRF
-420 LIGEANEEQQER
+420 LIGEANEQQQQR
-432 LAGELSEIPVE
+432 LAAELSEIPVE
-443 VRQNLLQNV
+443 ERQNLLQNV
-452 YPVLGRGRYYYESPA
+452 YPVLGRGRYYYDSEA

-488 ALNDKAAMVAE
+488 ALNDKAAMVAG
-499 IAFEIFKKV
+499 IAFDIFKKI

-533 VALLIKQPEAVL
+533 VALLIKQPESVL

-550 RMIVSKSADQR
+550 RLIVSKSADQR

-568 TILQE
+568 SVLQE
-573 EERLMDYV
+573 EQRLTDYV

-588 KGRKLTK
+588 RGRKLTK

-600 MDKLAYNPDETGE
+600 MDKLAYNSDETGE
-613 QRYDLSNGF
+613 VRYDLSNGF
-622 GVINFENLTSFTL
+622 GVIDFDRLTPFVL

-641 KERKEKKGGFL
+641 KERKEKKGFL

-659 EKVREALNDLLA
+659 ESVREALNELLVI
-671 LWRKNK
+671 WRKHK
-677 DYEYACEWYQ
+677 DYEYQYEGYQ
-687 GETRTQ
+687 GATITT
-693 LLGQQIYRMHAT
+693 LLGKEIRRQHQEQ
-705 KEGETPMEVLEDYP
+705 EGETPMDRLNDLP
-719 LAALWKAWHQKHELN
+719 LAKLWKDWHQKHQLN
-734 EIEYQYAI
+734 EIEYEYAI
-742 RYCQN
+742 RYCEN
-747 LYCENEVP
+747 IFYENEIP
-755 KQLKSYLAGYYPDFK
+755 KQLKGYLTGYYPDFK

-792 TPISEAYAEDKA
+792 APISEAYAEDRA

-811 SVFEDVLATYPPEKR
+811 SVFEDALATYPPEKR
-826 HITIE
+826 KVKIE
-831 RDYEDLSWT
+831 HDYDDMDWT
-840 DVIQDYV
+840 EVIDEFV
-847 ISIDQD
+847 ISMNQV
-853 EEGDIDYYTPEQR
+853 ENGDIDYYTPEQR
-866 FKLWQLLYYTY
+866 LKLWQLLYYVY
-877 AQKQTKN
+877 AQKQTKD
-884 DLSSYTPQS
+884 DLTIYNPQE
-893 VLTALR
+893 VLTDLR
-899 AKVREDER
+899 VKVRESER
-907 LPGIG
+907 LPGVNG
-912 GSLMGLTLNL
+912 GLAGLTLTL

-945 VVQGGENY
+945 VVQGGENH

-966 TFPETQ
+966 TFPDTQ
-972 LEQLKTRM
+972 LELLKTRM
-980 LQLELQRGDLP
+980 LQVELQRGDLP
-991 TDASIYIQYLQ
+991 TDASIYIRYLQ
-1002 EVEGMHYF
+1002 EIEGMHYF

-1020 PFTKGY
+1020 PFAKGY
-1026 YYGSSVTKRHTF
+1026 YYGNDLTKRRTF

-1043 VSQPSTTDTFA
+1043 VSQPSATDTFA
-1054 AFKAYLDKSKI
+1054 AFKAHLDKIKI
-1065 TEKRLVEVACYGLHW
+1065 TDKRLVEAACYALHW
-1080 ADWIGEY
+1080 ADWIGDY
-1087 LQIEGFKEAIWWF
+1087 LQIKDFKEAIWWF

-1120 SVPRDDFQRG
+1120 TVPRDDFQRG

-1157 YLSEGMGYRRV
+1157 YLSDGMGYRRV

-1180 LSEVIQKI
+1180 LDEVIQKI

-1213 LVHRYNLLQTFL
+1213 LVRRYNLLQTFL

-1285 TIRLV
+1285 TIKLV
-1290 IDDQGKAELEVTK
+1290 VDEQGKAELEVTK
-1303 GDKTLKSV
+1303 GDKTLKSIP
-1311 ADKYKKDKQ
+1311 DKYKKNKE
-1320 VESLK
+1320 VEALK
-1325 EGKTYLTKQYSRTRL
+1325 DSKTYLTKQYSRTRL
-1340 SLEQAMLSQTLFS
+1340 SLEQAMLSQTLFTA
-1353 VAELNR
+1353 AELAK
-1359 IMEHP
+1359 ILEHP

-1383 GFWQDGYLLNAEGE
+1383 GFWQDGKLLSAEGTLSP
-1397 KVALKAD
+1397 LKAT

-1423 YQKYLFDKELKQPFK
+1423 YQKYLFDKEIKQPFK

-1444 YIPTKDE
+1444 YVPTKDE

-1489 RVYHK
+1489 KVYHK

-1520 VVFYSLKDGKEV
+1520 VVFYNLKDGKEV
-1532 PMKDIDPVIFSEVMR
+1532 PMKEINPVIFSEVMR

-1567 STMQMRAALA
+1567 STMQMRGALA

-1594 HILVKGK
+1594 YILVKNEHGD
-1601 LGEYS
+1601 YS
-1606 IHLGSGMV
+1606 LHLGSGMI
-1614 SRGGLQLSILAV
+1614 SRGGLQINVVAV

-1640 DDPKSAEIISKMR
+1640 DDPKTAEIISKMK
-1653 LLAEDDKIK
+1653 LLSEGKIY
-1662 DPTILRQIK
+1662 

>member
-1 MIKQEQAEK
+1 MLKQEQADK
-10 FLAKYEPKELKE
+10 FLEKYEPKELKE
-22 ADLASFSAPYQ
+22 ADLASFSTAYQ
-33 QLGAYITGLME
+33 QLGKYITNLIDYDE
-44 YEEIGAFEQ
+44 SCVFER
-53 EFASYNFP
+53 ELASYNFP

-69 GKALA
+69 GQALA

-83 PYAQRVWDSLL
+83 PYVQRVWDSLL
-94 AYPYLRWWGRR
+94 AYPYQRWWGRR

-117 VQLSKMSTLHN
+117 VQLSKMCTLHH
-128 YYGSGVGVLPI
+128 YYSSGVGVLPI
-139 AEQFQYVVYREYN
+139 AEQFQYVVYNEDD
-152 VEEFFALVL
+152 VEAFFALL
-161 SENPDAYYELF
+161 LDEKPDAYYELF

-181 IGGVCAVLIKAAL
+181 IGGVCPVLIKAAL
-194 ITQDTRYRTLVEKL
+194 ITQDTRYRTLVEQL

-213 LQEGLRQTILESLDG
+213 LQEGLRQMILESLDE

-235 HFIGVILQH
+235 HFIGVILGH

-263 WEAPQQSVVK
+263 WEAPQQSVIK
-273 RTLELAQTFLAD
+273 RTLELSQTFLSD
-285 HTAAEK
+285 RVAAEK
-291 AVSSKDNIERYVA
+291 AVNSKDNIERYVA
-304 LWAVGVHSV
+304 LWAVGVRSV
-313 QQAISLAVKAIQDP
+313 QQALDLAVKAIQDP
-327 QTSQEGRIVTLYFV
+327 QTSHEGRIVTLYFV
-341 RETGRTDWEIA
+341 QQTQITYTDIA
-352 TYAENHFGEAADLDC
+352 TYAEAHFGEAADLDY
-367 WLLQNLPEGS
+367 WLLQNLPKGS
-377 LSQALFDRMQAVAK
+377 PSPVLFDRMQAVAK
-391 ALPKE
+391 TLPKE

-402 AGFRWLN
+402 VGFRWLS
-409 FTLKPQDIYRF
+409 FTLKQQEIYRF
-420 LIGEANEEQQER
+420 LIGEANEQQQQR
-432 LAGELSEIPVE
+432 LAAELSEIPVE
-443 VRQNLLQNV
+443 ERQNLLQNV
-452 YPVLGRGRYYYESPA
+452 YPVLGRVRYYYESPA

-488 ALNDKAAMVAE
+488 ALNDKAAMVAG
-499 IAFEIFKKV
+499 IAFDIFKKI

-533 VALLIKQPEAVL
+533 VALLIKQPESVL

-550 RMIVSKSADQR
+550 RLIVSKSADQR

-568 TILQE
+568 SVLQE
-573 EERLMDYV
+573 EQRLTDYV

-588 KGRKLTK
+588 RGRKLTK

-600 MDKLAYNPDETGE
+600 MDKLAYNSDETAE

-622 GVINFENLTSFTL
+622 GVIDFERLTPFVL

-641 KERKEKKGGFL
+641 KERKEKKGGLFKKKSDFL
-652 FDKIIRV
+652 FDKIVRV
-659 EKVREALNDLLA
+659 EKVREALNDLLVI
-671 LWRKNK
+671 WRKHR
-677 DYEYACEWYQ
+677 DYEYQYEGYQ
-687 GETRTQ
+687 GATITT
-693 LLGQQIYRMHAT
+693 LLGKEIRRQHQEQ
-705 KEGETPMEVLEDYP
+705 EGETPMDRLNDLP
-719 LAALWKAWHQKHELN
+719 QAKLWKDWHQKHQLN
-734 EIEYQYAI
+734 EIEYEYAI
-742 RYCQN
+742 RYCEN
-747 LYCENEVP
+747 IFYENEIP

-770 VAFKGDLGN
+770 VAFQGNVGGN
-779 YYDSE
+779 YYESE

-792 TPISEAYAEDKA
+792 APISEAYAEDRA

-811 SVFEDVLATYPPEKR
+811 SVFEDALATYPPEKR
-826 HITIE
+826 KVKIE
-831 RDYEDLSWT
+831 RDYDDMDWT
-840 DVIQDYV
+840 EVIDEFV
-847 ISIDQD
+847 ISMNQG
-853 EEGDIDYYTPEQR
+853 ENGDIDYYTPEQR
-866 FKLWQLLYYTY
+866 LRLWQLLYYVY
-877 AQKQTKN
+877 AQKQTKD
-884 DLSSYTPQS
+884 DLTIYNPQE
-893 VLTALR
+893 VLTDLR
-899 AKVREDER
+899 AKVRESER
-907 LPGIG
+907 LPGVNG
-912 GSLMGLTLNL
+912 GLAGLTLTL

-945 VVQGGENY
+945 VAQGGENY
-953 FYRRLPEALKTSL
+953 FYRRLPEVLKTSL
-966 TFPETQ
+966 TFPDTQ
-972 LEQLKTRM
+972 LELLKTRM
-980 LQLELQRGDLP
+980 LQVELQRGDLP
-991 TDASIYIQYLQ
+991 TDASIYINSLS
-1002 EVEGMHYF
+1002 EIEGAQYF

-1020 PFTKGY
+1020 PFAKGY
-1026 YYGSSVTKRHTF
+1026 YYGNDLTKRRTF

-1043 VSQPSTTDTFA
+1043 VSQPNATDTFA
-1054 AFKAYLDKSKI
+1054 AFKAHLDKIKI
-1065 TEKRLVEVACYGLHW
+1065 TDKRLVEAACYALHW
-1080 ADWIGEY
+1080 ADWIGDY
-1087 LQIEGFKEAIWWF
+1087 LQIKDFKEAIWWF

-1120 SVPRDDFQRG
+1120 TVPRDDFQRG

-1157 YLSEGMGYRRV
+1157 YLSDGMGYRRV

-1180 LSEVIQKI
+1180 LDEVIQKI

-1213 LVHRYNLLQTFL
+1213 LVRRYNLLQTFL

-1285 TIRLV
+1285 TIKLV
-1290 IDDQGKAELEVTK
+1290 VDEQGKAELEVTK
-1303 GDKTLKSV
+1303 GDKTLKSIP
-1311 ADKYKKDKQ
+1311 DKYKKNKE
-1320 VESLK
+1320 VEALK
-1325 EGKTYLTKQYSRTRL
+1325 DNKTYLTKQYSRTRL
-1340 SLEQAMLSQTLFS
+1340 SLEQAMLSQTLFTA
-1353 VAELNR
+1353 AELGK
-1359 IMEHP
+1359 ILEHP

-1383 GFWQDGYLLNAEGE
+1383 GFWQDGKLLSAEGTLTP
-1397 KVALKAD
+1397 LKAT

-1423 YQKYLFDKELKQPFK
+1423 YQKYLFDKEIKQPFK

-1489 RVYHK
+1489 KVYHK

-1520 VVFYSLKDGKEV
+1520 VVFYNLKDGKEV
-1532 PMKDIDPVIFSEVMR
+1532 PMKEINPVIFSEVMR

-1567 STMQMRAALA
+1567 STMQMRGALA

-1594 HILVKGK
+1594 HILVKNEHGD
-1601 LGEYS
+1601 YS
-1606 IHLGSGMV
+1606 LHLGSGMI
-1614 SRGGLQLSILAV
+1614 SRGGLQINVVAV

-1640 DDPKSAEIISKMR
+1640 DDPKTAEIISKMK
-1653 LLAEDDKIK
+1653 LLSEGKIY
-1662 DPTILRQIK
+1662 

>member
-1 MIKQEQAEK
+1 MLKQEQADK
-10 FLAKYEPKELKE
+10 FLEKYEPKQLKE
-22 ADLASFSAPYQ
+22 ADLASFSTAYQ
-33 QLGAYITGLME
+33 QLGKYITNLIDYDE
-44 YEEIGAFEQ
+44 SCVFER

-83 PYAQRVWDSLL
+83 PYVQRVWDSLL
-94 AYPYLRWWGRR
+94 AYPYQRWWGRR

-117 VQLSKMSTLHN
+117 VQLSKMCTLHH
-128 YYGSGVGVLPI
+128 YYSSGVGVLPI
-139 AEQFQYVVYREYN
+139 AEQFQYVVYNEDD
-152 VEEFFALVL
+152 VEAFFALL
-161 SENPDAYYELF
+161 LDEKPDAYYELF

-181 IGGVCAVLIKAAL
+181 IGGVCPMLIKAAL
-194 ITQDTRYRTLVEKL
+194 ITQDTRYRTLVEQL

-213 LQEGLRQTILESLDG
+213 LQEGLRQMILESLDE

-235 HFIGVILQH
+235 HFIGVILGH

-263 WEAPQQSVVK
+263 WEAPQQSVIK
-273 RTLELAQTFLAD
+273 RTLELSQTFLSD
-285 HTAAEK
+285 RVAAEK
-291 AVSSKDNIERYVA
+291 AVNSKDNIERYVS
-304 LWAVGVHSV
+304 LWAVGVRSV
-313 QQAISLAVKAIQDP
+313 QQALDLAVKAIQDP
-327 QTSQEGRIVTLYFV
+327 QTSHEGRIVTLYFV
-341 RETGRTDWEIA
+341 QQTQITYTDIA
-352 TYAENHFGEAADLDC
+352 TYAEAHFGEAADLDY
-367 WLLQNLPEGS
+367 WLLQNLPKGS
-377 LSQALFDRMQAVAK
+377 PSPALFDRMQAVAK
-391 ALPKE
+391 TLPKD

-402 AGFRWLN
+402 VGFRWLN

-420 LIGEANEEQQER
+420 LISEANEAQQER
-432 LAGELSEIPVE
+432 LAAELSEIPVE
-443 VRQNLLQNV
+443 ERQNLLQNV
-452 YPVLGRGRYYYESPA
+452 YPVLGRGRYYYESEA

-488 ALNDKAAMVAE
+488 ALNDKAAMVAG
-499 IAFEIFKKV
+499 IAFDIFKKI

-533 VALLIKQPEAVL
+533 VALLIKQPESVL

-550 RMIVSKSADQR
+550 RLIVSKSADQR

-568 TILQE
+568 SVLQE
-573 EERLMDYV
+573 EQRLTDYV

-588 KGRKLTK
+588 RGRKLTK

-600 MDKLAYNPDETGE
+600 MDKLAYNSDETGE
-613 QRYDLSNGF
+613 VRYDLSNGF
-622 GVINFENLTSFTL
+622 GVIDFDRLTPFVL

-641 KERKEKKGGFL
+641 KERKEKKGGLFKKKSDFL

-659 EKVREALNDLLA
+659 EKVREALNDLLVI
-671 LWRKNK
+671 WRKHK
-677 DYEYACEWYQ
+677 DYEYQYEGYQ
-687 GETRTQ
+687 GATITT
-693 LLGQQIYRMHAT
+693 LLGKEIRRQHQEQ
-705 KEGETPMEVLEDYP
+705 EGETPMDRLNDLP
-719 LAALWKAWHQKHELN
+719 LAKLWKDWHQKHQLN
-734 EIEYQYAI
+734 EIEYEYAI
-742 RYCQN
+742 RYCEN
-747 LYCENEVP
+747 IFYENEMP
-755 KQLKSYLAGYYPDFK
+755 KELKSYLAGYYPDFK
-770 VAFKGDLGN
+770 VAFQGNVGGN
-779 YYDSE
+779 YYESE

-792 TPISEAYAEDKA
+792 APISEAYAEDRA

-811 SVFEDVLATYPPEKR
+811 SVFEDALATYPPEKR
-826 HITIE
+826 KVKIE
-831 RDYEDLSWT
+831 RDYDDMDWT
-840 DVIQDYV
+840 EVIDEFV
-847 ISIDQD
+847 ISMNQG
-853 EEGDIDYYTPEQR
+853 ENGDIDYYTPEQR
-866 FKLWQLLYYTY
+866 LKLWQLLYYVY
-877 AQKQTKN
+877 AQKQTKD
-884 DLSSYTPQS
+884 DLTIYNPQE
-893 VLTALR
+893 VLTDLR
-899 AKVREDER
+899 AKVRESER
-907 LPGIG
+907 LPGVNG
-912 GSLMGLTLNL
+912 GLAGLTLTL

-945 VVQGGENY
+945 VAQGGENY

-966 TFPETQ
+966 TFPDTQ
-972 LEQLKTRM
+972 IEQLKTRM

-991 TDASIYIQYLQ
+991 TDASIYIRYLQ
-1002 EVEGMHYF
+1002 EIEGMHYF

-1020 PFTKGY
+1020 PFAKGY
-1026 YYGSSVTKRHTF
+1026 YYGNDLTKRRTF

-1043 VSQPSTTDTFA
+1043 VSQPSATDTFA
-1054 AFKAYLDKSKI
+1054 AFKAHLDKIKI
-1065 TEKRLVEVACYGLHW
+1065 TDKRLVEAACYALHW
-1080 ADWIGEY
+1080 ADWIGDY
-1087 LQIEGFKEAIWWF
+1087 LQIKDFKEAIWWF

-1120 SVPRDDFQRG
+1120 TVPRDDFQRG

-1157 YLSEGMGYRRV
+1157 YLSDGMGYRRV

-1180 LSEVIQKI
+1180 LDEVIQKI

-1213 LVHRYNLLQTFL
+1213 LVRRYNLLQTFL

-1277 ATLTLDDT
+1277 STLVLDDT
-1285 TIRLV
+1285 TIKLV
-1290 IDDQGKAELEVTK
+1290 VDEQGKADLEVTK
-1303 GDKTLKSV
+1303 GDKTLKSIP
-1311 ADKYKKDKQ
+1311 DKYKKNKE
-1320 VESLK
+1320 VEALK
-1325 EGKTYLTKQYSRTRL
+1325 DSKTYLTKQYSRTRL
-1340 SLEQAMLSQTLFS
+1340 SLEQAMLSQTLFTA
-1353 VAELNR
+1353 AELAK
-1359 IMEHP
+1359 ILEHP

-1383 GFWQDGYLLNAEGE
+1383 GFWQDGKLLSAEGTLTP
-1397 KVALKAD
+1397 LKAA

-1423 YQKYLFDKELKQPFK
+1423 YQKYLFDKEIKQPFK

-1489 RVYHK
+1489 KVYHK

-1515 PTLEY
+1515 PTIEY
-1520 VVFYSLKDGKEV
+1520 VVFYNLKDGKEV
-1532 PMKDIDPVIFSEVMR
+1532 PMKEINPVIFSEVMR

-1567 STMQMRAALA
+1567 STMQMRGALA

-1586 TNVEVKER
+1586 QNVEVKER
-1594 HILVKGK
+1594 YILVKTEHGD
-1601 LGEYS
+1601 YS
-1606 IHLGSGMV
+1606 LHLGSGMI
-1614 SRGGLQLSILAV
+1614 SRGGLQINVVAV

-1640 DDPKSAEIISKMR
+1640 DDPKTAEIISKMK
-1653 LLAEDDKIK
+1653 LLSEGKIY
-1662 DPTILRQIK
+1662 

>member
-1 MIKQEQAEK
+1 MLKQEQADK
-10 FLAKYEPKELKE
+10 FLEKYEPKELKE
-22 ADLASFSAPYQ
+22 ADLASFSTAYQ
-33 QLGAYITGLME
+33 QLGKYITNLIDYDE
-44 YEEIGAFEQ
+44 SCVFER

-69 GKALA
+69 GQALA

-83 PYAQRVWDSLL
+83 PYVQRVWDSLL
-94 AYPYLRWWGRR
+94 AYPYQRWWGRR
-105 PFRSENPADYTE
+105 PFRSKNPADYTE
-117 VQLSKMSTLHN
+117 VQLSKMCTLHH
-128 YYGSGVGVLPI
+128 YYSSGVGALPI

-152 VEEFFALVL
+152 VEAFFALL
-161 SENPDAYYELF
+161 LDEKPDAYYELF

-181 IGGVCAVLIKAAL
+181 IGGVCPVLIKAAL
-194 ITQDTRYRTLVEKL
+194 ITQDTRYRTLVEQL

-213 LQEGLRQTILESLDG
+213 LQEGLRQMILESLDE

-235 HFIGVILQH
+235 HFIGVILEH

-263 WEAPQQSVVK
+263 WEAPQQSVIK
-273 RTLELAQTFLAD
+273 RTLELSQTFLSD
-285 HTAAEK
+285 RVAAEK
-291 AVSSKDNIERYVA
+291 AVNSKDNIERYVA
-304 LWAVGVHSV
+304 LWAVGVRSV
-313 QQAISLAVKAIQDP
+313 QKALDLAVKAIQDP
-327 QTSQEGRIVTLYFV
+327 QTSHEGRIVTLYFV
-341 RETGRTDWEIA
+341 QQTQITYTDIA
-352 TYAENHFGEAADLDC
+352 TYAEAHFGEAADLDY
-367 WLLQNLPEGS
+367 WLLQNLPKGS
-377 LSQALFDRMQAVAK
+377 PSPALFDRMQAVAK
-391 ALPKE
+391 TLPKE

-402 AGFRWLN
+402 VGFRWLS

-420 LIGEANEEQQER
+420 LIGEANEAQQER
-432 LAGELSEIPVE
+432 LAAELSEIPVE
-443 VRQNLLQNV
+443 ERQNLLQNV
-452 YPVLGRGRYYYESPA
+452 YPVLGRGRYYYESEA

-488 ALNDKAAMVAE
+488 ALNDKAAMVAG
-499 IAFEIFKKV
+499 IAFDIFKKI

-533 VALLIKQPEAVL
+533 VALLIKQPESVL

-550 RMIVSKSADQR
+550 RLIVSKSADQR

-568 TILQE
+568 SVLQE
-573 EERLMDYV
+573 EQRLTDYV

-588 KGRKLTK
+588 RGRKLTK

-600 MDKLAYNPDETGE
+600 MDKLAYNSDETGE
-613 QRYDLSNGF
+613 VRYDLSNGF
-622 GVINFENLTSFTL
+622 GVIDFDRLTPFVL

-641 KERKEKKGGFL
+641 KERKEKKGFL

-659 EKVREALNDLLA
+659 EKVREALNELLVI
-671 LWRKNK
+671 WRKHK
-677 DYEYACEWYQ
+677 DYEYQYEGYQ
-687 GETRTQ
+687 GATITT
-693 LLGQQIYRMHAT
+693 LLGKEIRRQHQEQ
-705 KEGETPMEVLEDYP
+705 EGETPMDRLNDLP
-719 LAALWKAWHQKHELN
+719 LAKLWKDWHQKHQLN
-734 EIEYQYAI
+734 EIEYEYAI
-742 RYCQN
+742 RYCEN
-747 LYCENEVP
+747 IFYENEMP
-755 KQLKSYLAGYYPDFK
+755 KQLKSYLVGYYPDFK
-770 VAFKGDLGN
+770 VTFQGNVGGN
-779 YYDSE
+779 YYESE

-792 TPISEAYAEDKA
+792 APISEAYAEDRA

-811 SVFEDVLATYPPEKR
+811 SVFEDALATYPPEKR
-826 HITIE
+826 KVKIE
-831 RDYEDLSWT
+831 RDYDDMDWT
-840 DVIQDYV
+840 EVIDEFV
-847 ISIDQD
+847 ISMNQV
-853 EEGDIDYYTPEQR
+853 ENGDIDYYTPEQR
-866 FKLWQLLYYTY
+866 LKLWQLLYYVY
-877 AQKQTKN
+877 AQKQTKD
-884 DLSSYTPQS
+884 DLTVYNPQE
-893 VLTALR
+893 VLTDLR
-899 AKVREDER
+899 AKVRENER
-907 LPGIG
+907 LPGVNG
-912 GSLMGLTLNL
+912 GLAGLTLTL

-945 VVQGGENY
+945 VAQGGENY

-966 TFPETQ
+966 TFPDTQ
-972 LEQLKTRM
+972 LELLKTRM
-980 LQLELQRGDLP
+980 LQVELQRGDLP
-991 TDASIYIQYLQ
+991 TDASIYIRYLQ
-1002 EVEGMHYF
+1002 EIEGMQYF

-1020 PFTKGY
+1020 PFAKGY
-1026 YYGSSVTKRHTF
+1026 YYGNDLTKRRTF

-1043 VSQPSTTDTFA
+1043 VSQPSATDTFA
-1054 AFKAYLDKSKI
+1054 AFKAHLDKIKI
-1065 TEKRLVEVACYGLHW
+1065 TDKRLVEAACYALHW
-1080 ADWIGEY
+1080 ADWIGDY
-1087 LQIEGFKEAIWWF
+1087 LQIKDFKEAIWWF

-1120 SVPRDDFQRG
+1120 TVPRDDFQRG

-1157 YLSEGMGYRRV
+1157 YLSDGMGYRRV

-1180 LSEVIQKI
+1180 LDEVIQKI

-1213 LVHRYNLLQTFL
+1213 LVRRYNLLQTFL

-1285 TIRLV
+1285 TIKLV
-1290 IDDQGKAELEVTK
+1290 VDEQGKAELEVTK
-1303 GDKTLKSV
+1303 GDKTLKSIP
-1311 ADKYKKDKQ
+1311 DKYKKNKE
-1320 VESLK
+1320 VEALK
-1325 EGKTYLTKQYSRTRL
+1325 DSKTYLTKQYSRTRL
-1340 SLEQAMLSQTLFS
+1340 SLEQAMLSQTLFTA
-1353 VAELNR
+1353 AELGK
-1359 IMEHP
+1359 ILEHP

-1372 LVLFNPETQAS
+1372 LVLFNPDTQAS
-1383 GFWQDGYLLNAEGE
+1383 GFWQDGKLLSAEGTLTP
-1397 KVALKAD
+1397 LKGT

-1423 YQKYLFDKELKQPFK
+1423 YQKYLFDKEIKQPFK

-1444 YIPTKDE
+1444 YVPTKDE

-1489 RVYHK
+1489 KVYHK

-1520 VVFYSLKDGKEV
+1520 VVFYNLKDGKEV
-1532 PMKDIDPVIFSEVMR
+1532 PMKEINPVIFSEVMR

-1567 STMQMRAALA
+1567 STMQMRGALA

-1594 HILVKGK
+1594 YILVKNEHGD
-1601 LGEYS
+1601 YS
-1606 IHLGSGMV
+1606 LHLGSGMI
-1614 SRGGLQLSILAV
+1614 SRGGLQINVVAV

-1640 DDPKSAEIISKMR
+1640 DDPKTAEIISKMK
-1653 LLAEDDKIK
+1653 LLSEGKIY
-1662 DPTILRQIK
+1662 

>member
-1 MIKQEQAEK
+1 MLKQEQADK
-10 FLAKYEPKELKE
+10 FLEKYEPKELKE
-22 ADLASFSAPYQ
+22 ADLASFSTAYQ
-33 QLGAYITGLME
+33 QLGKYITNLIDYDE
-44 YEEIGAFEQ
+44 SCVFER
-53 EFASYNFP
+53 EFASYSFP

-69 GKALA
+69 GQALA

-83 PYAQRVWDSLL
+83 PYVQRVWDSLL
-94 AYPYLRWWGRR
+94 AYPYQRWWGRR

-117 VQLSKMSTLHN
+117 VQLSKMCTLHH
-128 YYGSGVGVLPI
+128 YYSSGVGVLPI
-139 AEQFQYVVYREYN
+139 AEQFQYVVYNEYN
-152 VEEFFALVL
+152 VEAFFALL
-161 SENPDAYYELF
+161 LDEKPDAYYELF

-181 IGGVCAVLIKAAL
+181 IGGICPVLIKAAL
-194 ITQDTRYRTLVEKL
+194 ITQDTRYRTLVEQL

-213 LQEGLRQTILESLDG
+213 LQEGLRQMILESLDE

-235 HFIGVILQH
+235 HFIGVILEH

-263 WEAPQQSVVK
+263 WEAPQQSVIK
-273 RTLELAQTFLAD
+273 RTLELSQTFLSD
-285 HTAAEK
+285 RVAAEK
-291 AVSSKDNIERYVA
+291 SVNSKDNIERYVA
-304 LWAVGVHSV
+304 LWAVGVRSV
-313 QQAISLAVKAIQDP
+313 QQALDLAVKAIQDP
-327 QTSQEGRIVTLYFV
+327 QTSHEGRIVTLYFV
-341 RETGRTDWEIA
+341 QQTQITYTDIA
-352 TYAENHFGEAADLDC
+352 TYAEAHFGEAADLDY
-367 WLLQNLPEGS
+367 WLLQNLPKGS
-377 LSQALFDRMQAVAK
+377 PSPALFDRMQAVAK
-391 ALPKE
+391 TLPKE

-402 AGFRWLN
+402 VGFRWLS

-420 LIGEANEEQQER
+420 LIGEANEAQQER
-432 LAGELSEIPVE
+432 LAAELSEIPVE
-443 VRQNLLQNV
+443 ERQNLLQNV
-452 YPVLGRGRYYYESPA
+452 YPVLGRGRYYYDSEA

-488 ALNDKAAMVAE
+488 ALNDKAAMVAG
-499 IAFEIFKKV
+499 IAFDIFKKI

-533 VALLIKQPEAVL
+533 VALLVKQPESVL

-550 RMIVSKSADQR
+550 RLIVSKSADQR

-568 TILQE
+568 TVLQE
-573 EERLMDYV
+573 EQRLTDYV

-588 KGRKLTK
+588 RGRKLTK

-600 MDKLAYNPDETGE
+600 MDKLAYNSDETGE
-613 QRYDLSNGF
+613 VRYDLSNGF
-622 GVINFENLTSFTL
+622 GVIDFDRLTPFVL

-641 KERKEKKGGFL
+641 KERKEKKDFL

-659 EKVREALNDLLA
+659 EKVREALNDLLVI
-671 LWRKNK
+671 WRKHK
-677 DYEYACEWYQ
+677 DYEYQYEGYQ
-687 GETRTQ
+687 GATITT
-693 LLGQQIYRMHAT
+693 LLGKEIRRQHQEQ
-705 KEGETPMEVLEDYP
+705 EGETPMDRLNDLP
-719 LAALWKAWHQKHELN
+719 LAKLWKDWHQKHQLN
-734 EIEYQYAI
+734 EIEYEYAI
-742 RYCQN
+742 RYCEN
-747 LYCENEVP
+747 IFYENEIP
-755 KQLKSYLAGYYPDFK
+755 KQLKGYLTGYYPDFK
-770 VAFKGDLGN
+770 VAFQGNVGGN
-779 YYDSE
+779 YYESE

-792 TPISEAYAEDKA
+792 APISEAYAEDRA

-811 SVFEDVLATYPPEKR
+811 SVFEDALATYPPEKR
-826 HITIE
+826 KVKIE
-831 RDYEDLSWT
+831 RDYDDMDWT
-840 DVIQDYV
+840 EVIDEFV
-847 ISIDQD
+847 ISMNQG
-853 EEGDIDYYTPEQR
+853 ENGDIDYYTPEQR
-866 FKLWQLLYYTY
+866 LKLWQLLYYVY
-877 AQKQTKN
+877 AQKQTKD
-884 DLSSYTPQS
+884 DLTIYNPQE
-893 VLTALR
+893 VLTDLR
-899 AKVREDER
+899 AKVRESER
-907 LPGIG
+907 LPGVNG
-912 GSLMGLTLNL
+912 GLAGLTLTL

-945 VVQGGENY
+945 VAQGGENY
-953 FYRRLPEALKTSL
+953 FYRRLPEVLKTSL
-966 TFPETQ
+966 TFPDTQ
-972 LEQLKTRM
+972 LELLKTRM
-980 LQLELQRGDLP
+980 LQVELQRGDLP
-991 TDASIYIQYLQ
+991 TDASIYIRYLQ
-1002 EVEGMHYF
+1002 EIEGMHYF

-1020 PFTKGY
+1020 PFAKGY
-1026 YYGSSVTKRHTF
+1026 YYGNDLTKRRTF

-1043 VSQPSTTDTFA
+1043 VSQPSATDTFA
-1054 AFKAYLDKSKI
+1054 AFKAHLDKIKI
-1065 TEKRLVEVACYGLHW
+1065 TDKRLVEAACYALHW
-1080 ADWIGEY
+1080 ADWIGDY
-1087 LQIEGFKEAIWWF
+1087 LQIKDFKEAIWWF

-1120 SVPRDDFQRG
+1120 TVPRDDFQRG

-1145 KEGWKLIQESAK
+1145 KEGWKQIQESAK
-1157 YLSEGMGYRRV
+1157 YLSDGMGYRRV

-1180 LSEVIQKI
+1180 LDEVIQKI

-1213 LVHRYNLLQTFL
+1213 LVRRYNLLQTFL

-1285 TIRLV
+1285 TIKLV
-1290 IDDQGKAELEVTK
+1290 VDEQGKAELEVTK
-1303 GDKTLKSV
+1303 GDKTLKSIP
-1311 ADKYKKDKQ
+1311 DKYKKNKE
-1320 VESLK
+1320 VEALK
-1325 EGKTYLTKQYSRTRL
+1325 DSKTYLTKQYSRTRL
-1340 SLEQAMLSQTLFS
+1340 SLEQAMLSQTLFTA
-1353 VAELNR
+1353 AELAK
-1359 IMEHP
+1359 ILEHP

-1372 LVLFNPETQAS
+1372 LVLFNPDTQAS
-1383 GFWQDGYLLNAEGE
+1383 GFWQDGKLLSAEGTLTP
-1397 KVALKAD
+1397 LKTA

-1423 YQKYLFDKELKQPFK
+1423 YQKYLFDKEIKQPFK

-1489 RVYHK
+1489 KVYHK

-1515 PTLEY
+1515 PTIEY
-1520 VVFYSLKDGKEV
+1520 VVFYNLKDGKEV
-1532 PMKDIDPVIFSEVMR
+1532 PMKEINPVIFSEVMR

-1567 STMQMRAALA
+1567 STMQMRGALA

-1594 HILVKGK
+1594 YILVKNEHGD
-1601 LGEYS
+1601 YS
-1606 IHLGSGMV
+1606 LHLGSGMI
-1614 SRGGLQLSILAV
+1614 SRGGLQINVVAV
-1626 QSQHRGRVFLPFVD
+1626 QSQHRGRVFLPFID
-1640 DDPKSAEIISKMR
+1640 DDPKTAEIISKMK
-1653 LLAEDDKIK
+1653 LLSEGKIY
-1662 DPTILRQIK
+1662 

>member
-1 MIKQEQAEK
+1 MIEQEQVNQY
-10 FLAKYEPKELKE
+10 LAPFKAKELKKE
-22 ADLASFSAPYQ
+22 DLASFSQSYQ
-33 QLGAYITGLME
+33 KLGEYILNKSSSK
-44 YEEIGAFEQ
+44 EQ
-53 EFASYNFP
+53 RHLEANFPSFGFP
-61 DKLWESKE
+61 DKLWETKE

-74 LLLFGKEIA
+74 ALLFSEVQA
-83 PYAQRVWDSLL
+83 PYIQRVWDI
-94 AYPYLRWWGRR
+94 AYQFPYSYTYNRR
-105 PFRSENPADYTE
+105 PFRSPNPEDYRVE
-117 VQLSKMSTLHN
+117 QLRTLKRLRSFYN
-128 YYGSGVGVLPI
+128 VGVGALSVE
-139 AEQFQYVVYREYN
+139 EQFQYAFYKGGEEDFFVV
-152 VEEFFALVL
+152 LL
-161 SENPDAYYELF
+161 SENPDAYYPLF
-172 KDIFSSEHE
+172 EEIFFGEHE
-181 IGGVCAVLIKAAL
+181 IGGVCESLIKSAL
-194 ITQDTRYRTLVEKL
+194 MVKDPRYHTLVEKL

-213 LQEGLRQTILESLDG
+213 LQEGLRQTILESLDE
-228 TSLASLQ
+228 TTIPVLQ
-235 HFIGVILQH
+235 HFIALILEH

-263 WEAPQQSVVK
+263 WEAPQQAVVK
-273 RTLELAQTFLAD
+273 RTLELAQTYLAD
-285 HTAAEK
+285 LDKARE
-291 AVSSKDNIERYVA
+291 AVSSKDNVERYVA
-304 LWAVGVHSV
+304 LWAVAVYNV
-313 QQAISLAVKAIQDP
+313 QEALSLATEALNNT
-327 QTSQEGRIVTLYFV
+327 QTSYEACVAVLYFMYQ
-341 RETGRTDWEIA
+341 TQKKTSEILPF
-352 TYAENHFGEAADLDC
+352 AEKYFGIEPAWDY
-367 WLLQNLPEGS
+367 WILQNLPKGEIP
-377 LSQALFDRMQAVAK
+377 QELFEKMRTAAHK
-391 ALPKE
+391 LPKD
-396 GKHFEG
+396 GKNFEG
-402 AGFRWLN
+402 LGFRWLN
-409 FTLKPQDIYRF
+409 FTVKPLDIYQSV
-420 LIGEANEEQQER
+420 LKVANEQQQQI
-432 LAGELSEIPVE
+432 LAGELAEIPVD
-443 VRQNLLQNV
+443 VRHILLDDIF
-452 YPVLGRGRYYYESPA
+452 PVLSRGRYSYYSEE
-467 EKKKKPEKY
+467 EKNLPPEDY
-476 PADSWQRALVRT
+476 PADSWQRTLVRT
-488 ALNDKAAMVAE
+488 ALNDKGPYVVSKAMEVL
-499 IAFEIFKKV
+499 KKV
-508 PLVHEDILAI
+508 PLVQDDILAL

-533 VALLIKQPEAVL
+533 VALLVKQPEAVL

-550 RMIVSKSADQR
+550 RMIVSKNADQR

-568 TILQE
+568 TVLQE
-573 EERLMDYV
+573 EERLTDYV

-588 KGRKLTK
+588 KGRKFSK

-600 MDKLAYNPDETGE
+600 MDKLTYNPKTATEL
-613 QRYDLSNGF
+613 RYDLTNGF
-622 GVINFENLTSFTL
+622 GVINLDNLTSFDL
-635 PQPQFD
+635 PKPQFD

-652 FDKIIRV
+652 FDKLVNIQ
-659 EKVREALNDLLA
+659 KVGEGVSELLA
-671 LWRKNK
+671 LWRANK
-677 DYEYACEWYQ
+677 DYEYQYEGYQ
-687 GETRTQ
+687 GATETI
-693 LLGQQIYRMHAT
+693 LLGNVIRRQH
-705 KEGETPMEVLEDYP
+705 KGKDDETPMEILEDLP
-719 LAALWKAWHQKHELN
+719 LADLWKGWHEKYQFN
-734 EIEYQYAI
+734 EVEYYFAK
-742 RYCQN
+742 RYCGN
-747 LYCENEVP
+747 LYYENAIP
-755 KQLKSYLAGYYPDFK
+755 QGLDDYLAMYYPDFK
-770 VAFKGDLGN
+770 VRFEGQVHS
-779 YYDSE
+779 YYGE
-784 ARRLEDLL
+784 ARRAESLLGYLMNAYSEDRAL
-792 TPISEAYAEDKA
+792 
-804 FLASFKL
+804 LASFKL
-811 SVFEDVLATYPPEKR
+811 SVFEDALATFPKEKR
-826 HITIE
+826 GEIYKRGYSSLDWDDVVT
-831 RDYEDLSWT
+831 DYAA
-840 DVIQDYV
+840 VVYY
-847 ISIDQD
+847 
-853 EEGDIDYYTPEQR
+853 GDDGDFPYYTDDQLFR
-866 FKLWQLLYYTY
+866 LWQILYYLY
-877 AQKQTKN
+877 IEVKKDLDAQKNTIK
-884 DLSSYTPQS
+884 D
-893 VLTALR
+893 VLPY
-899 AKVREDER
+899 VRNFVRREER
-907 LPGIG
+907 LPGINEG
-912 GSLMGLTLNL
+912 LLQLTLML
-922 YQKGQLSAD
+922 YNKGRLTTD
-931 DLLFFCLLEDDLFT
+931 DLIFFCLLNNELFAMA
-945 VVQGGENY
+945 QGAENH
-953 FYRRLPEALKTSL
+953 FSRRLPKWIKDTL
-966 TFPETQ
+966 TFPEIL
-972 LEQLKTRM
+972 LEEIRTHM
-980 LQLELQRGDLP
+980 LQVELQRGDLP
-991 TDASIYIQYLQ
+991 TDASVYISSLS
-1002 EVEGMHYF
+1002 EIEGAQYF

-1020 PFTKGY
+1020 PFAKGY
-1026 YYGSSVTKRHTF
+1026 GSGVSKRFTF
-1038 SHILE
+1038 SRILE
-1043 VSQPSTTDTFA
+1043 VSQPSATDTFT
-1054 AFKAYLDKSKI
+1054 AFKKHLDEVKLDK
-1065 TEKRLVEVACYGLHW
+1065 KRLVEAACYAPHW
-1080 ADWIGEY
+1080 TEWIGDY
-1087 LQIEGFKEAIWWF
+1087 LKIKSFREAVWWF

-1213 LVHRYNLLQTFL
+1213 LVSRYNLLQTFL

-1277 ATLTLDDT
+1277 ST
-1285 TIRLV
+1285 LV
-1290 IDDQGKAELEVTK
+1290 IDDTQLQLVVDEEGKADIIVTK
-1303 GDKTLKSV
+1303 GDKTLKSIP
-1311 ADKYKKDKQ
+1311 DKYKKSKE
-1320 VESLK
+1320 VEALK

-1340 SLEQAMLSQTLFS
+1340 SLEQAMLSQTLFT
-1353 VAELNR
+1353 VAELHR

-1372 LVLFNPETQAS
+1372 LVLFNPENQDS
-1383 GFWQDGYLLNAEGE
+1383 GFWQDGKLLSAEGILTP
-1397 KVALKAD
+1397 LKAD

-1532 PMKDIDPVIFSEVMR
+1532 PMKEINPVIFSEVMR

>member
-1 MIKQEQAEK
+1 MIKQEQADK
-10 FLAKYEPKELKE
+10 FLGKHEPKELKE

-33 QLGAYITGLME
+33 KLGAYITSLME
-44 YEEIGAFEQ
+44 YEEIGAFER

-61 DKLWESKE
+61 NKLWESKE

-83 PYAQRVWDSLL
+83 PYAQRVWDSLV
-94 AYPYLRWWGRR
+94 AYPYQRGWGRR
-105 PFRSENPADYTE
+105 PFRSENPAYYTE
-117 VQLSKMSTLHN
+117 IQLSKMSTLHI
-128 YYGSGVGVLPI
+128 YYSSGVGTLPI
-139 AEQFQYVVYREYN
+139 AEQFQYVVYREYR
-152 VEEFFALVL
+152 VEEFFALLL
-161 SENPDAYYELF
+161 SENPDTYYALF

-181 IGGVCAVLIKAAL
+181 IGGVCTVLIKAAL
-194 ITQDTRYRTLVEKL
+194 MVEDTRYLTLVEQL

-213 LQEGLRQTILESLDG
+213 LQEGLRQMILESLDG

-235 HFIGVILQH
+235 HFIGVILEH

-250 SVVRAVDVWFGFG
+250 SVVRAVDVWFGFS
-263 WEAPQQSVVK
+263 WEAPQQSVIK
-273 RTLELAQTFLAD
+273 RILELAQTFLSDRA
-285 HTAAEK
+285 AAEK
-291 AVSSKDNIERYVA
+291 AVNSKDNIERYVA
-304 LWAVGVHSV
+304 LWAVGVRSV

-327 QTSQEGRIVTLYFV
+327 QTSHEGRIVTLYFV

-377 LSQALFDRMQAVAK
+377 LSPVLFDRMQAVAK

-402 AGFRWLN
+402 VGFRWLS

-432 LAGELSEIPVE
+432 LAAELSEIPVE

-452 YPVLGRGRYYYESPA
+452 YPVLGRGRYYYDREA

-488 ALNDKAAMVAE
+488 ALNDKASYVAE
-499 IAFEIFKKV
+499 IAFEILKKV
-508 PLVHEDILAI
+508 PLVQDDILAI
-518 EQVLSRKNKEQRKES
+518 EQVLSRKNKQQRKES
-533 VALLIKQPEAVL
+533 VALLVKQPESVL

-550 RMIVSKSADQR
+550 RLIVSKSADQR

-568 TILQE
+568 SVLQE
-573 EERLMDYV
+573 EQRLTDYV

-600 MDKLAYNPDETGE
+600 MDKLAYNSDKTGE
-613 QRYDLSNGF
+613 VRYDLSNGF
-622 GVINFENLTSFTL
+622 GVIDFDRLTPFVL

-641 KERKEKKGGFL
+641 KERKEKKDFL

-659 EKVREALNDLLA
+659 EKVREALNDLLVI
-671 LWRKNK
+671 WRKHK
-677 DYEYACEWYQ
+677 DYEYQYEGYQ
-687 GETRTQ
+687 GATITT
-693 LLGQQIYRMHAT
+693 LLGKEIRRQHQEQ
-705 KEGETPMEVLEDYP
+705 EGETPMDRLNDLP
-719 LAALWKAWHQKHELN
+719 LAELWKDWHQKHQLN
-734 EIEYQYAI
+734 EIEYEYAI
-742 RYCQN
+742 RYCEN
-747 LYCENEVP
+747 IFYENEIP
-755 KQLKSYLAGYYPDFK
+755 KQLKGYLTGYYPDFK
-770 VAFKGDLGN
+770 VTFQGNVGGN
-779 YYDSE
+779 YYESE

-792 TPISEAYAEDKA
+792 APISEAYAEDRA

-811 SVFEDVLATYPPEKR
+811 SVFEDALATYPPEKR
-826 HITIE
+826 KVKIE
-831 RDYEDLSWT
+831 RDYDDMDWT
-840 DVIQDYV
+840 EVIDEFV
-847 ISIDQD
+847 ISMNQV
-853 EEGDIDYYTPEQR
+853 ENGDIDYYTPEQR
-866 FKLWQLLYYTY
+866 LKLWQLLYYVY
-877 AQKQTKN
+877 AQKQTKD
-884 DLSSYTPQS
+884 DLTIYTPQS
-893 VLTALR
+893 VLTDLR

-912 GSLMGLTLNL
+912 GSLMGLTLTL

-945 VVQGGENY
+945 VAQGGENY

-966 TFPETQ
+966 TFPDTQ
-972 LEQLKTRM
+972 LELLKTRM
-980 LQLELQRGDLP
+980 LQVELQRGDLP
-991 TDASIYIQYLQ
+991 TDASIYIRYLQ
-1002 EVEGMHYF
+1002 EIEGMHYF

-1020 PFTKGY
+1020 PFAKGY
-1026 YYGSSVTKRHTF
+1026 YYGNDLTKRRTF

-1043 VSQPSTTDTFA
+1043 VSQPSATDTFA
-1054 AFKAYLDKSKI
+1054 AFKAHLDKIKI
-1065 TEKRLVEVACYGLHW
+1065 TDKRLVEAACYALHW
-1080 ADWIGEY
+1080 ADWIGDY
-1087 LQIEGFKEAIWWF
+1087 LQIKDFKEAIWWF

-1120 SVPRDDFQRG
+1120 TVPRDDFQRG

-1157 YLSEGMGYRRV
+1157 YLSDGMGYRRV

-1180 LSEVIQKI
+1180 LDEVIQKI

-1213 LVHRYNLLQTFL
+1213 LVRRYNLLQTFL

-1277 ATLTLDDT
+1277 STLVLDDT
-1285 TIRLV
+1285 TIKLV
-1290 IDDQGKAELEVTK
+1290 VDEQGKAELEVTK
-1303 GDKTLKSV
+1303 GDKTLKSIP
-1311 ADKYKKDKQ
+1311 DKYKKNKE
-1320 VESLK
+1320 VEALK
-1325 EGKTYLTKQYSRTRL
+1325 DSKTYLTKQYSRTRL
-1340 SLEQAMLSQTLFS
+1340 SLEQAMLSQTLFTA
-1353 VAELNR
+1353 AELAK
-1359 IMEHP
+1359 ILEHP

-1383 GFWQDGYLLNAEGE
+1383 GFWQDGKLLSAEGTLTP
-1397 KVALKAD
+1397 LKAA

-1423 YQKYLFDKELKQPFK
+1423 YQKYLFDKEIKQPFK
-1438 QVFREL
+1438 QIFREL

-1489 RVYHK
+1489 KVYHK

-1520 VVFYSLKDGKEV
+1520 VVFYNLKDGKEV
-1532 PMKDIDPVIFSEVMR
+1532 PMKEINPVIFSEVMR

-1567 STMQMRAALA
+1567 STMQMRGALA

-1594 HILVKGK
+1594 YILVKNEHGD
-1601 LGEYS
+1601 YS
-1606 IHLGSGMV
+1606 LHLGSGMI
-1614 SRGGLQLSILAV
+1614 SRGGLQINVVAV

-1640 DDPKSAEIISKMR
+1640 DDPKTAEIISKMK
-1653 LLAEDDKIK
+1653 LLSEGKIY
-1662 DPTILRQIK
+1662 

>member
-1 MIKQEQAEK
+1 MIKQEQADK
-10 FLAKYEPKELKE
+10 FLGKHEPKELKE

-33 QLGAYITGLME
+33 KLGVYITNLIDYHE
-44 YEEIGAFEQ
+44 SVAFER
-53 EFASYNFP
+53 EFDSYNFP

-83 PYAQRVWDSLL
+83 PYAQRVWDSLV
-94 AYPYLRWWGRR
+94 AYPYQIGWGRR
-105 PFRSENPADYTE
+105 PFRSENPADYIHI
-117 VQLSKMSTLHN
+117 QLSKMSTLHIH
-128 YYGSGVGVLPI
+128 YSSGVGALPI
-139 AEQFQYVVYREYN
+139 AEQFQYVVYREYT
-152 VEEFFALVL
+152 VEVFFALL
-161 SENPDAYYELF
+161 LDENPDAYYELF
-172 KDIFSSEHE
+172 KDIFSGEDE
-181 IGGVCAVLIKAAL
+181 IGGVCTVLIKAAL
-194 ITQDTRYRTLVEKL
+194 MVEDTRYRTLVEKL

-213 LQEGLRQTILESLDG
+213 LQEGLRQMILESLDG

-235 HFIGVILQH
+235 HFIGLILEH

-263 WEAPQQSVVK
+263 WEAPQQSVIK
-273 RTLELAQTFLAD
+273 RILELAQTFLNDRA
-285 HTAAEK
+285 AAEK
-291 AVSSKDNIERYVA
+291 AVNSKDNIERYVA
-304 LWAVGVHSV
+304 LWAVGVRSV

-327 QTSQEGRIVTLYFV
+327 QTSNEERIVTLYFV

-377 LSQALFDRMQAVAK
+377 LSPVLFDRMQAVAK
-391 ALPKE
+391 SLPKE

-402 AGFRWLN
+402 VGFRWLN

-432 LAGELSEIPVE
+432 LAGELLEIPVE

-452 YPVLGRGRYYYESPA
+452 YPVLGRGRYQYWSE
-467 EKKKKPEKY
+467 EDKKKKPEKY

-488 ALNDKAAMVAE
+488 ALNDKASYVAE
-499 IAFEIFKKV
+499 IAFEILKKV
-508 PLVHEDILAI
+508 PLIQDDILAI

-550 RMIVSKSADQR
+550 RLIVSKSADQR

-568 TILQE
+568 TVLQE
-573 EERLMDYV
+573 EERLTDYV

-622 GVINFENLTSFTL
+622 GVIDFDRLTPFAL

-641 KERKEKKGGFL
+641 KERKEKKGFL

-671 LWRKNK
+671 LWRKHK
-677 DYEYACEWYQ
+677 DYEYASEWYQ
-687 GETRTQ
+687 GETATI
-693 LLGQQIYRMHAT
+693 LLGQRIYRLHNT
-705 KEGETPMEVLEDYP
+705 KEGETSMEVLEDYP
-719 LAALWKAWHQKHELN
+719 LAALWKDWHQKHQLN

-755 KQLKSYLAGYYPDFK
+755 KQLKNYLAGYYPDFK
-770 VAFKGDLGN
+770 VAFKGNVHD

-784 ARRLEDLL
+784 ARYLEDLL

-811 SVFEDVLATYPPEKR
+811 SVFEDALATYPPEKR
-826 HITIE
+826 GEKIE
-831 RDYEDLSWT
+831 HSYYDMDWT
-840 DVIQDYV
+840 EVINEFV
-847 ISIDQD
+847 ISIDFD
-853 EEGDIDYYTPEQR
+853 EKGDIDYYTPEQR
-866 FKLWQLLYYTY
+866 FKLWQLFYYTY
-877 AQKQTKN
+877 AQKQTKD

-931 DLLFFCLLEDDLFT
+931 DLLFFCLLEDELFT
-945 VVQGGENY
+945 IVQGGENY
-953 FYRRLPEALKTSL
+953 FYRRLPEALRTSL
-966 TFPETQ
+966 TFPDTQ

-1043 VSQPSTTDTFA
+1043 VSQPSATDTFA
-1054 AFKAYLDKSKI
+1054 AFKAHLDKTKI
-1065 TEKRLVEVACYGLHW
+1065 TDKRLVEVACYALHW
-1080 ADWIGEY
+1080 ADWIGDY
-1087 LQIEGFKEAIWWF
+1087 LQIKNFKEAIWWF

-1120 SVPRDDFQRG
+1120 TVPRDDFQRG

-1139 VHKAVG
+1139 IHQSVG

-1173 VLTGEIK
+1173 VLIGEIK
-1180 LSEVIQKI
+1180 LDEVIQKI

-1213 LVHRYNLLQTFL
+1213 LVRRYNLLQTFL

-1277 ATLTLDDT
+1277 STLVLDDT
-1285 TIRLV
+1285 TIKLV
-1290 IDDQGKAELEVTK
+1290 IDEQGKAELEVTK
-1303 GDKTLKSV
+1303 GDKTLKSIP
-1311 ADKYKKDKQ
+1311 DKYKKDKQ
-1320 VESLK
+1320 VEALK
-1325 EGKTYLTKQYSRTRL
+1325 DSKSYLTKQYSRTRL
-1340 SLEQAMLSQTLFS
+1340 SLEQAMLSQTLFTA
-1353 VAELNR
+1353 AELAK
-1359 IMEHP
+1359 ILEHP

-1383 GFWQDGYLLNAEGE
+1383 GFWQDGKLLSAEGSLTP
-1397 KVALKAD
+1397 LKET

-1423 YQKYLFDKELKQPFK
+1423 YQKYLFDKEIKQPFK

-1444 YIPTKDE
+1444 YVPTKDE

-1476 GRGWT
+1476 SRGWT

-1520 VVFYSLKDGKEV
+1520 VVFYNLKDGKEV
-1532 PMKDIDPVIFSEVMR
+1532 PMKEINPVIFSEVMR

-1594 HILVKGK
+1594 HILVKNEHGD
-1601 LGEYS
+1601 YS
-1606 IHLGSGMV
+1606 LHLGSGMI
-1614 SRGGLQLSILAV
+1614 SRGGLQINVVAV
-1626 QSQHRGRVFLPFVD
+1626 QSQHRGRIFLPFVD
-1640 DDPKSAEIISKMR
+1640 DDPKTAEIISKMK
-1653 LLAEDDKIK
+1653 LLAEGKI
-1662 DPTILRQIK
+1662 R

>member
-1 MIKQEQAEK
+1 MIEQEQVNQY
-10 FLAKYEPKELKE
+10 LAPFKAKELKKE
-22 ADLASFSAPYQ
+22 DLASFSQSYQ
-33 QLGAYITGLME
+33 KLGEYILNKSSSK
-44 YEEIGAFEQ
+44 EQ
-53 EFASYNFP
+53 RHLEANFPSFGFP
-61 DKLWESKE
+61 DKLWETKE

-74 LLLFGKEIA
+74 ALLFSEVQA
-83 PYAQRVWDSLL
+83 PYIQRVWDI
-94 AYPYLRWWGRR
+94 AYQFPYSYTYNRR
-105 PFRSENPADYTE
+105 PFRSPNPEDYRVE
-117 VQLSKMSTLHN
+117 QLRTLKRLRSFYN
-128 YYGSGVGVLPI
+128 VGVGALSVE
-139 AEQFQYVVYREYN
+139 EQFQYAFYKGGEEDFFVV
-152 VEEFFALVL
+152 LL
-161 SENPDAYYELF
+161 SENPDAYYPLF
-172 KDIFSSEHE
+172 EEIFFGEHE
-181 IGGVCAVLIKAAL
+181 IGGVCESLIKSAL
-194 ITQDTRYRTLVEKL
+194 MVKDPRYHTLVEKL

-213 LQEGLRQTILESLDG
+213 LQEGLRQTILESLDE
-228 TSLASLQ
+228 TTIPVLQ
-235 HFIGVILQH
+235 HFIALILEH

-263 WEAPQQSVVK
+263 WEAPQQAVVK
-273 RTLELAQTFLAD
+273 RTLELAQTYLAD
-285 HTAAEK
+285 LDKARE
-291 AVSSKDNIERYVA
+291 AVSSKDNVERYVA
-304 LWAVGVHSV
+304 LWAVAVYNV
-313 QQAISLAVKAIQDP
+313 QEALSLATEALNNT
-327 QTSQEGRIVTLYFV
+327 QTSYEACVAVLYFMYQ
-341 RETGRTDWEIA
+341 TQKKTSEILPF
-352 TYAENHFGEAADLDC
+352 AEKYFGIEPAWDY
-367 WLLQNLPEGS
+367 WILQNLPKGEIP
-377 LSQALFDRMQAVAK
+377 QELFEKMRTAAHK
-391 ALPKE
+391 LPKD
-396 GKHFEG
+396 GKNFEG
-402 AGFRWLN
+402 LGFRWLN
-409 FTLKPQDIYRF
+409 FTVKPLDIYQSV
-420 LIGEANEEQQER
+420 LKVANEQQQQI
-432 LAGELSEIPVE
+432 LAGELAEIPVD
-443 VRQNLLQNV
+443 VRHILLDDIF
-452 YPVLGRGRYYYESPA
+452 PVLSRGRYSYYSEE
-467 EKKKKPEKY
+467 EKNLPPEDY
-476 PADSWQRALVRT
+476 PADSWQRTLVRT
-488 ALNDKAAMVAE
+488 ALNDKGPYVVSKAMEVL
-499 IAFEIFKKV
+499 KKV
-508 PLVHEDILAI
+508 PLVQDDILAL

-533 VALLIKQPEAVL
+533 VALLVKQPEAVL

-550 RMIVSKSADQR
+550 RMIVSKNADQR

-568 TILQE
+568 TVLQE
-573 EERLMDYV
+573 EERLTDYV

-588 KGRKLTK
+588 KGRKFSK

-600 MDKLAYNPDETGE
+600 MDKLTYNPKTATEL
-613 QRYDLSNGF
+613 RYDLTNGF
-622 GVINFENLTSFTL
+622 GVINLDNLTSFDL
-635 PQPQFD
+635 PKPQFD

-652 FDKIIRV
+652 FDKLVNIQ
-659 EKVREALNDLLA
+659 KVGEGVSELLA
-671 LWRKNK
+671 LWRANK
-677 DYEYACEWYQ
+677 DYEYQYEGYQ
-687 GETRTQ
+687 GATETI
-693 LLGQQIYRMHAT
+693 LLGNVIRRQH
-705 KEGETPMEVLEDYP
+705 KGKDDETPMEILEDLP
-719 LAALWKAWHQKHELN
+719 LADLWKGWHEKYQFN
-734 EIEYQYAI
+734 EVEYYFAK
-742 RYCQN
+742 RYCGN
-747 LYCENEVP
+747 LYYENAIT
-755 KQLKSYLAGYYPDFK
+755 QGLDDYLAMYYPDFK
-770 VAFKGDLGN
+770 VRFEGQVHS
-779 YYDSE
+779 YYGE
-784 ARRLEDLL
+784 ARRAESLLGYLMNAYSEDRAL
-792 TPISEAYAEDKA
+792 
-804 FLASFKL
+804 LASFKL
-811 SVFEDVLATYPPEKR
+811 SVFEDALATFPKEKR
-826 HITIE
+826 GEIYKRGYSSLDWDDVVT
-831 RDYEDLSWT
+831 DYAA
-840 DVIQDYV
+840 VVYY
-847 ISIDQD
+847 
-853 EEGDIDYYTPEQR
+853 GDDGDFPYYTDDQLFR
-866 FKLWQLLYYTY
+866 LWQILYYLY
-877 AQKQTKN
+877 IEVKKDLDAQKNTIK
-884 DLSSYTPQS
+884 D
-893 VLTALR
+893 VLPY
-899 AKVREDER
+899 VRNFVRREER
-907 LPGIG
+907 LPGINEG
-912 GSLMGLTLNL
+912 LLQLTLML
-922 YQKGQLSAD
+922 YNKGRLTTD
-931 DLLFFCLLEDDLFT
+931 DLIFFCLLNNELFAMA
-945 VVQGGENY
+945 QGAENH
-953 FYRRLPEALKTSL
+953 FSRRLPKWIKDTL
-966 TFPETQ
+966 TFPEIL
-972 LEQLKTRM
+972 LEEIRTHM
-980 LQLELQRGDLP
+980 LQVELQRGDLP
-991 TDASIYIQYLQ
+991 TDASVYISSLS
-1002 EVEGMHYF
+1002 EIEGAQYF

-1020 PFTKGY
+1020 PFAKGY
-1026 YYGSSVTKRHTF
+1026 GSGVSKRFTF
-1038 SHILE
+1038 SRILE
-1043 VSQPSTTDTFA
+1043 VSQPSATDTFT
-1054 AFKAYLDKSKI
+1054 AFKKHLDEVKLDK
-1065 TEKRLVEVACYGLHW
+1065 KRLVEAACYAPHW
-1080 ADWIGEY
+1080 TEWIGDY
-1087 LQIEGFKEAIWWF
+1087 LKIKSFREAVWWF

-1213 LVHRYNLLQTFL
+1213 LVSRYNLLQTFL

-1277 ATLTLDDT
+1277 ST
-1285 TIRLV
+1285 LV
-1290 IDDQGKAELEVTK
+1290 IDDTQLQLVVDEEGKADIIVTK
-1303 GDKTLKSV
+1303 GDKTLKSIP
-1311 ADKYKKDKQ
+1311 DKYKKSKE
-1320 VESLK
+1320 VEALK

-1340 SLEQAMLSQTLFS
+1340 SLEQAMLSQTLFT
-1353 VAELNR
+1353 VAELHR

-1372 LVLFNPETQAS
+1372 LVLFNPENQDS
-1383 GFWQDGYLLNAEGE
+1383 GFWQDGKLLSAEGILTP
-1397 KVALKAD
+1397 LKAD

-1444 YIPTKDE
+1444 YVPTKDE

-1532 PMKDIDPVIFSEVMR
+1532 PMKEINPVIFSEVMR

-1614 SRGGLQLSILAV
+1614 SQGGLQLSILAV

>member
-1 MIKQEQAEK
+1 MLKQEQADK
-10 FLAKYEPKELKE
+10 FLEKYEPKQLKE
-22 ADLASFSAPYQ
+22 ADLASFSTAYQ
-33 QLGAYITGLME
+33 QLGKYITNLIDYDE
-44 YEEIGAFEQ
+44 SCVFER

-61 DKLWESKE
+61 DKLWENKE
-69 GKALA
+69 GQALA

-83 PYAQRVWDSLL
+83 PYVQRVWDSLL
-94 AYPYLRWWGRR
+94 AYPYQRWWGRR
-105 PFRSENPADYTE
+105 PFRSKNPADYTE
-117 VQLSKMSTLHN
+117 VQLSKMCTLHH
-128 YYGSGVGVLPI
+128 YYSSGVGVLPI
-139 AEQFQYVVYREYN
+139 AEQFQYVVYNEYN
-152 VEEFFALVL
+152 VEAFFALL
-161 SENPDAYYELF
+161 LDEKPDAYYELF

-181 IGGVCAVLIKAAL
+181 IGGVCPVLIKAAL
-194 ITQDTRYRTLVEKL
+194 ITQDTRYRTLVEQL

-213 LQEGLRQTILESLDG
+213 LQEGLRQMILESLDE
-228 TSLASLQ
+228 TSLASLL
-235 HFIGVILQH
+235 HFIGVILGH

-263 WEAPQQSVVK
+263 WEAPQQSVIK
-273 RTLELAQTFLAD
+273 RTLELSQTFLSD
-285 HTAAEK
+285 RVAAEK
-291 AVSSKDNIERYVA
+291 AVNSKDNIERYVA
-304 LWAVGVHSV
+304 LWAVGVRSV
-313 QQAISLAVKAIQDP
+313 QQALDLAEKAIQDP
-327 QTSQEGRIVTLYFV
+327 QTSHEGRIVTLYFV
-341 RETGRTDWEIA
+341 QQTQITYTDIA
-352 TYAENHFGEAADLDC
+352 TYAEAHFGEASDLDY
-367 WLLQNLPEGS
+367 WLLQNLPKGS
-377 LSQALFDRMQAVAK
+377 PSPALFDRMQAVAK
-391 ALPKE
+391 TLPKE

-402 AGFRWLN
+402 VGFRWLS

-420 LIGEANEEQQER
+420 LIGEANEAQQER
-432 LAGELSEIPVE
+432 LAAELSEIPVE
-443 VRQNLLQNV
+443 ERQNLLQNV
-452 YPVLGRGRYYYESPA
+452 YPVLGRGRYYYESEA

-488 ALNDKAAMVAE
+488 ALNDKAAMVAG
-499 IAFEIFKKV
+499 IAFDIFKKI

-533 VALLIKQPEAVL
+533 VALLVKQPESVL

-550 RMIVSKSADQR
+550 RLIVSKSADQR

-568 TILQE
+568 SVLQE
-573 EERLMDYV
+573 EQRLTDYV

-588 KGRKLTK
+588 RGRKLTK

-600 MDKLAYNPDETGE
+600 MDKLAYNSDETGE
-613 QRYDLSNGF
+613 VRYDLSNGF
-622 GVINFENLTSFTL
+622 GVIDFDRLTPFVL

-641 KERKEKKGGFL
+641 KERKEKKGGLFKKKSDFL
-652 FDKIIRV
+652 FDKIVRV
-659 EKVREALNDLLA
+659 EKVREALNDLLVI
-671 LWRKNK
+671 WRKHK
-677 DYEYACEWYQ
+677 DYEYQYEGYQ
-687 GETRTQ
+687 GATITT
-693 LLGQQIYRMHAT
+693 LLGKEIRRQHQEQ
-705 KEGETPMEVLEDYP
+705 EGETPMDRLNDLP
-719 LAALWKAWHQKHELN
+719 LAELWKDWHQKHQLN
-734 EIEYQYAI
+734 EIEYEYAI
-742 RYCQN
+742 RYCEN
-747 LYCENEVP
+747 IFYENEIP
-755 KQLKSYLAGYYPDFK
+755 KQLKGYLTGYYPDFK
-770 VAFKGDLGN
+770 VAFQGNVGGN
-779 YYDSE
+779 YYESE

-792 TPISEAYAEDKA
+792 APISEAYAEDRA

-811 SVFEDVLATYPPEKR
+811 SVFEDALATYPPEKR
-826 HITIE
+826 RVKIE
-831 RDYEDLSWT
+831 RDYDDMDWT
-840 DVIQDYV
+840 EVIDEFV
-847 ISIDQD
+847 ISMNQV
-853 EEGDIDYYTPEQR
+853 ENGDIDYYTPEQR
-866 FKLWQLLYYTY
+866 LRLWQLLYYVY
-877 AQKQTKN
+877 AQKQTKD
-884 DLSSYTPQS
+884 DLTIYNPQE
-893 VLTALR
+893 VLTDLR
-899 AKVREDER
+899 AKVRESER
-907 LPGIG
+907 LPGVNG
-912 GSLMGLTLNL
+912 GLAGLTLML

-945 VVQGGENY
+945 VAQGGENY
-953 FYRRLPEALKTSL
+953 FYRRLPEVLKTSL
-966 TFPETQ
+966 TFPDTQ
-972 LEQLKTRM
+972 LELLKTRM
-980 LQLELQRGDLP
+980 LQVELQRGDLP
-991 TDASIYIQYLQ
+991 TDASIYIRYLQ
-1002 EVEGMHYF
+1002 EIEGMHYF

-1020 PFTKGY
+1020 PFAKGY
-1026 YYGSSVTKRHTF
+1026 YYGNDLTKRRTF

-1043 VSQPSTTDTFA
+1043 VSQPSATDTFA
-1054 AFKAYLDKSKI
+1054 AFKAHLDKIKI
-1065 TEKRLVEVACYGLHW
+1065 TDKRLVEAACYALHW
-1080 ADWIGEY
+1080 ADWIGDY
-1087 LQIEGFKEAIWWF
+1087 LQIKDFKEAIWWF

-1120 SVPRDDFQRG
+1120 TVPRDDFQRG

-1157 YLSEGMGYRRV
+1157 YLSDGMGYRRV

-1180 LSEVIQKI
+1180 LDEVIQKI

-1213 LVHRYNLLQTFL
+1213 LVRRYNLLQTFL

-1285 TIRLV
+1285 TIKLV
-1290 IDDQGKAELEVTK
+1290 IDEQGKAELEVTK
-1303 GDKTLKSV
+1303 GDKTLKSIP
-1311 ADKYKKDKQ
+1311 DKYKKNKE
-1320 VESLK
+1320 VEALK
-1325 EGKTYLTKQYSRTRL
+1325 DSKTYLTKQYSRTRL
-1340 SLEQAMLSQTLFS
+1340 SLEQAMLSQTLFTA
-1353 VAELNR
+1353 AELAK
-1359 IMEHP
+1359 ILEHP

-1372 LVLFNPETQAS
+1372 LVLFNPDTQAS
-1383 GFWQDGYLLNAEGE
+1383 GFWQDGKLLSAEGTLTP
-1397 KVALKAD
+1397 LKAT

-1423 YQKYLFDKELKQPFK
+1423 YQKYLFDKEIKQPFK

-1444 YIPTKDE
+1444 YVPTKDE

-1489 RVYHK
+1489 KVYHK

-1520 VVFYSLKDGKEV
+1520 VVFYNLKDGKEV
-1532 PMKDIDPVIFSEVMR
+1532 PMKEINPVIFSEVMR

-1567 STMQMRAALA
+1567 STMQMRGALA

-1594 HILVKGK
+1594 YILVKNEHGD
-1601 LGEYS
+1601 YS
-1606 IHLGSGMV
+1606 LHLGSGMI
-1614 SRGGLQLSILAV
+1614 SRGGLQINVVAV
-1626 QSQHRGRVFLPFVD
+1626 RSQHRGRVFLPFVD
-1640 DDPKSAEIISKMR
+1640 DDPKTAEIISKMK
-1653 LLAEDDKIK
+1653 LLSEGKIY
-1662 DPTILRQIK
+1662 

>member
-10 FLAKYEPKELKE
+10 FLGKHEPKQLKE
-22 ADLASFSAPYQ
+22 ADLASFSTAYQ
-33 QLGAYITGLME
+33 QLGKYIINLIDYDE
-44 YEEIGAFEQ
+44 SCVFER

-83 PYAQRVWDSLL
+83 PYVQRVWDSLL
-94 AYPYLRWWGRR
+94 AYPYQRWWERR
-105 PFRSENPADYTE
+105 PFRSKNPADYTE
-117 VQLSKMSTLHN
+117 VQLSKMCTLHH
-128 YYGSGVGVLPI
+128 YYSSGVGVLPI
-139 AEQFQYVVYREYN
+139 AEQFQYVVYNEDD
-152 VEEFFALVL
+152 VEAFFALL
-161 SENPDAYYELF
+161 LDEKPDAYYELF

-181 IGGVCAVLIKAAL
+181 IGGVCPVLIKAAL
-194 ITQDTRYRTLVEKL
+194 ITQDTRYRTLVEQL

-213 LQEGLRQTILESLDG
+213 LQEGLRQMILESLDG
-228 TSLASLQ
+228 TSLKSLQ
-235 HFIGVILQH
+235 HFIGVILEH

-250 SVVRAVDVWFGFG
+250 SVVRAVDVWLGFG
-263 WEAPQQSVVK
+263 WEAPQQSVIK
-273 RTLELAQTFLAD
+273 RTLELSQTFLSD
-285 HTAAEK
+285 RVAAEK
-291 AVSSKDNIERYVA
+291 AVNSKDNIERYVA
-304 LWAVGVHSV
+304 LWAVGVRSV
-313 QQAISLAVKAIQDP
+313 QQALDLAVKAIQDP
-327 QTSQEGRIVTLYFV
+327 QTSHEGRIVTLYFV
-341 RETGRTDWEIA
+341 QQTQITYTDIA
-352 TYAENHFGEAADLDC
+352 TYAEAHFGEAADLDY
-367 WLLQNLPEGS
+367 WLLQNLPKGS
-377 LSQALFDRMQAVAK
+377 PSPALFDRMQAVAK
-391 ALPKE
+391 TLPKE

-402 AGFRWLN
+402 VGFRWLS

-420 LIGEANEEQQER
+420 LIGEANEAQQER
-432 LAGELSEIPVE
+432 LAAELSEIPVE
-443 VRQNLLQNV
+443 ERQNLLQNV
-452 YPVLGRGRYYYESPA
+452 YPVLGRGRYYYESEA

-488 ALNDKAAMVAE
+488 ALNDKAAMVAG
-499 IAFEIFKKV
+499 IAFDIFKKI

-533 VALLIKQPEAVL
+533 VALLVKQPESVL

-550 RMIVSKSADQR
+550 RLIVSKSADQR

-568 TILQE
+568 TVLQE
-573 EERLMDYV
+573 EQRLTDYV

-588 KGRKLTK
+588 RERKLTK

-600 MDKLAYNPDETGE
+600 MDKLAYNSDETGE
-613 QRYDLSNGF
+613 VRYDLSNGF
-622 GVINFENLTSFTL
+622 GVIDFDRLTPFVL
-635 PQPQFD
+635 PQPLFD
-641 KERKEKKGGFL
+641 KERKEKKGGLFKKKSDFL

-659 EKVREALNDLLA
+659 EKVREALNDLLVI
-671 LWRKNK
+671 WRKHK
-677 DYEYACEWYQ
+677 DYEYQYEGYQ
-687 GETRTQ
+687 GATITT
-693 LLGQQIYRMHAT
+693 LLGKEIRRQHQEQ
-705 KEGETPMEVLEDYP
+705 EGETPMDRLNDLP
-719 LAALWKAWHQKHELN
+719 LAELWKDWHQKHQLN
-734 EIEYQYAI
+734 EIEYEYAI
-742 RYCQN
+742 RYCEN
-747 LYCENEVP
+747 IFYENEIP

-770 VAFKGDLGN
+770 VAFQGNVGGN
-779 YYDSE
+779 YYESE

-792 TPISEAYAEDKA
+792 APISEAYAEDRA
-804 FLASFKL
+804 FSASFKL
-811 SVFEDVLATYPPEKR
+811 SVFEDALATYPPEKR
-826 HITIE
+826 KVKIE
-831 RDYEDLSWT
+831 RDYDDMDWT
-840 DVIQDYV
+840 EVIDEFV
-847 ISIDQD
+847 ISMNQV
-853 EEGDIDYYTPEQR
+853 ENGDIDYYTPEQR
-866 FKLWQLLYYTY
+866 LKLWQLLYYVY
-877 AQKQTKN
+877 AQKQTKD
-884 DLSSYTPQS
+884 DLTIYNPQE
-893 VLTALR
+893 VLTDLR
-899 AKVREDER
+899 AKVRESER
-907 LPGIG
+907 LPGVNG
-912 GSLMGLTLNL
+912 ELAGLTLTL

-945 VVQGGENY
+945 VAQGGENY

-966 TFPETQ
+966 TFPDTQ
-972 LEQLKTRM
+972 LELLKTRM
-980 LQLELQRGDLP
+980 LQVELQRGDLP
-991 TDASIYIQYLQ
+991 TDASIYIRYLQ
-1002 EVEGMHYF
+1002 EIEGMHYF

-1020 PFTKGY
+1020 PFAKGY
-1026 YYGSSVTKRHTF
+1026 YYGNDLTKRRTF

-1043 VSQPSTTDTFA
+1043 VSQPSATDTFA
-1054 AFKAYLDKSKI
+1054 AFKAHLDKIKI
-1065 TEKRLVEVACYGLHW
+1065 TDKRLVEAACYALHW
-1080 ADWIGEY
+1080 ADWIGDY
-1087 LQIEGFKEAIWWF
+1087 LQIKDFKEAIWWF

-1120 SVPRDDFQRG
+1120 TVPRDDFQRG

-1157 YLSEGMGYRRV
+1157 YLSDGMGYRRV

-1180 LSEVIQKI
+1180 LDEVIQKI

-1213 LVHRYNLLQTFL
+1213 LVRRYNLLQTFL

-1277 ATLTLDDT
+1277 STLVLDDT
-1285 TIRLV
+1285 QLQLV
-1290 IDDQGKAELEVTK
+1290 VDDEGKADIIVTK
-1303 GDKTLKSV
+1303 GDKTLKSIP
-1311 ADKYKKDKQ
+1311 DKYKKNKE
-1320 VESLK
+1320 VEALK
-1325 EGKTYLTKQYSRTRL
+1325 DNKTYLTKQYSRTRL
-1340 SLEQAMLSQTLFS
+1340 SLEQAMLSQTLFTA
-1353 VAELNR
+1353 AELGK
-1359 IMEHP
+1359 ILEHP

-1372 LVLFNPETQAS
+1372 LVLFNPDTQAS
-1383 GFWQDGYLLNAEGE
+1383 GFWQDGKLLSAEGTLTP
-1397 KVALKAD
+1397 LKAT

-1423 YQKYLFDKELKQPFK
+1423 YQKYLFDKEIKQPFK

-1489 RVYHK
+1489 KVYHK

-1520 VVFYSLKDGKEV
+1520 VVFYNLKDGKEV
-1532 PMKDIDPVIFSEVMR
+1532 PMKEINPVIFSEVMR

-1567 STMQMRAALA
+1567 STMQMRGALA

-1594 HILVKGK
+1594 YILIKNEHGD
-1601 LGEYS
+1601 YS
-1606 IHLGSGMV
+1606 LHLGSGMI
-1614 SRGGLQLSILAV
+1614 SRGGLQINVVAV
-1626 QSQHRGRVFLPFVD
+1626 QSQHRGRIFLPFVD
-1640 DDPKSAEIISKMR
+1640 DDPKTAEIISKMK
-1653 LLAEDDKIK
+1653 LLSEGKIY
-1662 DPTILRQIK
+1662 

>member
-1 MIKQEQAEK
+1 MLKQEQADK
-10 FLAKYEPKELKE
+10 FLEKYEPKQLKE
-22 ADLASFSAPYQ
+22 ADLASFSTAYQ
-33 QLGAYITGLME
+33 QLGKYITNLIDYDE
-44 YEEIGAFEQ
+44 SCVFER
-53 EFASYNFP
+53 EFASYSFP

-83 PYAQRVWDSLL
+83 PYVQRVWDSLL
-94 AYPYLRWWGRR
+94 AYPYQRWWGRR
-105 PFRSENPADYTE
+105 PFRSKNPADYTE
-117 VQLSKMSTLHN
+117 VQLSKMCTLHH
-128 YYGSGVGVLPI
+128 YYSSGVGVLPI
-139 AEQFQYVVYREYN
+139 AEQFQYVVYNEYN
-152 VEEFFALVL
+152 VEAFFALL
-161 SENPDAYYELF
+161 LDEKPDAYYELF

-181 IGGVCAVLIKAAL
+181 IGGVCPVLIKAAL
-194 ITQDTRYRTLVEKL
+194 ITNDTRYRTLVEQL

-213 LQEGLRQTILESLDG
+213 LQEGLRQMILESLDE

-235 HFIGVILQH
+235 HFIGVILEH

-263 WEAPQQSVVK
+263 WEAPQQSVIK
-273 RTLELAQTFLAD
+273 RTLELSQTFLSD
-285 HTAAEK
+285 RVAAEK
-291 AVSSKDNIERYVA
+291 AVNSKDNIERYVS
-304 LWAVGVHSV
+304 LWAVGVRSV
-313 QQAISLAVKAIQDP
+313 QQALDLAVKAIQDP
-327 QTSQEGRIVTLYFV
+327 QTSHEGCIVTLYFV
-341 RETGRTDWEIA
+341 QQTQITYTDIA
-352 TYAENHFGEAADLDC
+352 TYADAHFGEAADLDY
-367 WLLQNLPEGS
+367 WLLQNLPKGNPS
-377 LSQALFDRMQAVAK
+377 PVLFDRMQAVAK
-391 ALPKE
+391 TLPKE

-402 AGFRWLN
+402 VGFRWLS

-420 LIGEANEEQQER
+420 LIGEANEAQQER
-432 LAGELSEIPVE
+432 LAAELSEIPVE
-443 VRQNLLQNV
+443 ERQNLLQNV
-452 YPVLGRGRYYYESPA
+452 YPVLGRGRYYYESEA

-488 ALNDKAAMVAE
+488 ALNDKAAMVAG
-499 IAFEIFKKV
+499 IAFDIFKKI

-533 VALLIKQPEAVL
+533 VTLLIKQPESVL

-550 RMIVSKSADQR
+550 RLIVSKSADQR

-568 TILQE
+568 SVLQE
-573 EERLMDYV
+573 EQRLTDYV

-588 KGRKLTK
+588 RGRKLTK

-600 MDKLAYNPDETGE
+600 MDKLAYNSDETGE
-613 QRYDLSNGF
+613 VRYDLSNGF
-622 GVINFENLTSFTL
+622 GVIDFNRLTPFVL

-641 KERKEKKGGFL
+641 KERKEKKGGLFKKKSDFL

-659 EKVREALNDLLA
+659 EKVREALNDLLVI
-671 LWRKNK
+671 WRKHK
-677 DYEYACEWYQ
+677 DYEYQYEGYQ
-687 GETRTQ
+687 GATITT
-693 LLGQQIYRMHAT
+693 LLGKEIRRQHQEQ
-705 KEGETPMEVLEDYP
+705 EGETPMDRLNDLP
-719 LAALWKAWHQKHELN
+719 LAELWKDWHQKHQLN
-734 EIEYQYAI
+734 EIEYEYAI
-742 RYCQN
+742 RYCEN
-747 LYCENEVP
+747 IFYENEIP
-755 KQLKSYLAGYYPDFK
+755 KQLKGYLTGYYPDFK
-770 VAFKGDLGN
+770 VAFQGNVGGN
-779 YYDSE
+779 YYESE

-792 TPISEAYAEDKA
+792 APISEAYAEDRA

-811 SVFEDVLATYPPEKR
+811 SVFEDALATYPPEKR
-826 HITIE
+826 KVKIG
-831 RDYEDLSWT
+831 RDYDDMDWT
-840 DVIQDYV
+840 EVIDEFV
-847 ISIDQD
+847 ISMNQG
-853 EEGDIDYYTPEQR
+853 ENGDIDYYTPEQR
-866 FKLWQLLYYTY
+866 LKLWQLLYYVY
-877 AQKQTKN
+877 AQKQTKD
-884 DLSSYTPQS
+884 DLTIYNPQE
-893 VLTALR
+893 VLTDLR
-899 AKVREDER
+899 AKVRESER
-907 LPGIG
+907 LPGVNG
-912 GSLMGLTLNL
+912 GLAGLTLTL

-945 VVQGGENY
+945 VAQGGENY

-966 TFPETQ
+966 TFPDTQ
-972 LEQLKTRM
+972 LELLKTRM
-980 LQLELQRGDLP
+980 LQVELQRGDLP
-991 TDASIYIQYLQ
+991 TDASIYIRYLQ
-1002 EVEGMHYF
+1002 EIEGMHYF

-1020 PFTKGY
+1020 PFAKGY
-1026 YYGSSVTKRHTF
+1026 YYGNDLTKRRTF

-1043 VSQPSTTDTFA
+1043 VSQPSATDTFA
-1054 AFKAYLDKSKI
+1054 AFKAHLDKIKI
-1065 TEKRLVEVACYGLHW
+1065 TDKRLVEAACYALHW
-1080 ADWIGEY
+1080 ADWIGDY
-1087 LQIEGFKEAIWWF
+1087 LQIKDFKEAIWWF

-1120 SVPRDDFQRG
+1120 TVPRDDFQRG

-1157 YLSEGMGYRRV
+1157 YLSDGMGYRRV

-1180 LSEVIQKI
+1180 LDEVIQKI

-1213 LVHRYNLLQTFL
+1213 LVRRYNLLQTFL

-1277 ATLTLDDT
+1277 STLVLDDT
-1285 TIRLV
+1285 TIKLV
-1290 IDDQGKAELEVTK
+1290 VDEQGKADLEVTK
-1303 GDKTLKSV
+1303 GDKTLKSIP
-1311 ADKYKKDKQ
+1311 DKYKKNKE
-1320 VESLK
+1320 VEALK
-1325 EGKTYLTKQYSRTRL
+1325 DSKTYLTKQYSRTRL
-1340 SLEQAMLSQTLFS
+1340 SLEQAMLSQTLFTA
-1353 VAELNR
+1353 AELAK
-1359 IMEHP
+1359 ILEHP

-1383 GFWQDGYLLNAEGE
+1383 GFWQDGKLLSAEGTLTP
-1397 KVALKAD
+1397 LKAA

-1423 YQKYLFDKELKQPFK
+1423 YQKYLFDKEIKQPFK

-1489 RVYHK
+1489 KVYHK

-1515 PTLEY
+1515 PTIEY
-1520 VVFYSLKDGKEV
+1520 VVFYNLKDGKEV
-1532 PMKDIDPVIFSEVMR
+1532 PMKEINPVIFSEVMR

-1567 STMQMRAALA
+1567 STMQMRGALA

-1586 TNVEVKER
+1586 QNVEVKER
-1594 HILVKGK
+1594 YILVKTEHGD
-1601 LGEYS
+1601 YS
-1606 IHLGSGMV
+1606 LHLGSGMI
-1614 SRGGLQLSILAV
+1614 SKSGLQINVVAV

-1640 DDPKSAEIISKMR
+1640 DDPKTAEIISKMK
-1653 LLAEDDKIK
+1653 LLSEGKIY
-1662 DPTILRQIK
+1662 

>member
-1 MIKQEQAEK
+1 MIEQEQVNQY
-10 FLAKYEPKELKE
+10 LAPFKAKELKKE
-22 ADLASFSAPYQ
+22 DLASFSQSYQ
-33 QLGAYITGLME
+33 KLGEYILNKPSSKEQRHLEANFPSLGL
-44 YEEIGAFEQ
+44 
-53 EFASYNFP
+53 P
-61 DKLWESKE
+61 DKLWETKE

-74 LLLFGKEIA
+74 TLLFSEVQA
-83 PYAQRVWDSLL
+83 PYIQRVWDI
-94 AYPYLRWWGRR
+94 AYQFPYSYTYNRR
-105 PFRSENPADYTE
+105 PFRSPNPEDYRAE
-117 VQLSKMSTLHN
+117 QLRTLKRLRSFYN
-128 YYGSGVGVLPI
+128 VGVGALSVE
-139 AEQFQYVVYREYN
+139 EQFQYAFYKGGEEDFFVV
-152 VEEFFALVL
+152 VL
-161 SENPDAYYELF
+161 SENPDAYYSLF
-172 KDIFSSEHE
+172 EEIFFGEHE
-181 IGGVCAVLIKAAL
+181 IGGVCESLIKSAL
-194 ITQDTRYRTLVEKL
+194 MVKDPRYHTLVEKL

-213 LQEGLRQTILESLDG
+213 LQEGLRQTILESLDE
-228 TSLASLQ
+228 TTIPVLQ
-235 HFIGVILQH
+235 HFIALILEH

-263 WEAPQQSVVK
+263 WEAPQQAVVK
-273 RTLELAQTFLAD
+273 RTLELAQTYLAD
-285 HTAAEK
+285 LDKARE
-291 AVSSKDNIERYVA
+291 AVSSKDNVERYVA
-304 LWAVGVHSV
+304 LWAVAVYNV
-313 QQAISLAVKAIQDP
+313 QEALSLATEALNDT
-327 QTSQEGRIVTLYFV
+327 QTSYEACVAVLYFMYQ
-341 RETGRTDWEIA
+341 TQKKTSEILPF
-352 TYAENHFGEAADLDC
+352 AEKYFGIEPAWDY
-367 WLLQNLPEGS
+367 WILQNLPKGEIP
-377 LSQALFDRMQAVAK
+377 QELFEKMRTAAHK
-391 ALPKE
+391 LPKD
-396 GKHFEG
+396 GKNFEG
-402 AGFRWLN
+402 LGFRWLN
-409 FTLKPQDIYRF
+409 FTVKPLDIYQSV
-420 LIGEANEEQQER
+420 LKVANEQQQQI
-432 LAGELSEIPVE
+432 LAGELAEIPVD
-443 VRQNLLQNV
+443 VRHILLDDIF
-452 YPVLGRGRYYYESPA
+452 PVLSRGRYSYYSEE
-467 EKKKKPEKY
+467 EKNLPPEDY

-488 ALNDKAAMVAE
+488 AVNDKGAYVASKAMEVL
-499 IAFEIFKKV
+499 KKV
-508 PLVHEDILAI
+508 PLVQDDILAL

-533 VALLIKQPEAVL
+533 VALLVKQPEAVL

-550 RMIVSKSADQR
+550 RMIVSKNADQR

-568 TILQE
+568 SVLQE
-573 EERLMDYV
+573 EKRLADYV

-588 KGRKLTK
+588 KGRKLSK

-600 MDKLAYNPDETGE
+600 MDKLTYNPETATE
-613 QRYDLSNGF
+613 LRYDLTNGF
-622 GVINFENLTSFTL
+622 GVLNLDNLTSFDL
-635 PQPQFD
+635 PKPLFD

-652 FDKIIRV
+652 FDKLVNV
-659 EKVREALNDLLA
+659 EKIGEGISELLA
-671 LWRKNK
+671 LWRANK
-677 DYEYACEWYQ
+677 DYEYQYEGYQ
-687 GETRTQ
+687 GATETT
-693 LLGQQIYRMHAT
+693 LLGNDIRRMHKG
-705 KEGETPMEVLEDYP
+705 KEDETPMDKLNDLP
-719 LAALWKAWHQKHELN
+719 LADLWKGWHEKYQFT
-734 EIEYQYAI
+734 EIEYYFAK
-742 RYCQN
+742 RYCDH
-747 LYCENEVP
+747 LYYENP
-755 KQLKSYLAGYYPDFK
+755 KPKGLDAFLANYYPDFK
-770 VAFKGDLGN
+770 VHFEGQIHSYRG
-779 YYDSE
+779 E
-784 ARRLEDLL
+784 ARKAEDLL
-792 TPISEAYAEDKA
+792 GYLMKAYSEDKA
-804 FLASFKL
+804 LLASFKL
-811 SVFEDVLATYPPEKR
+811 SVFEDALATFPKEKR
-826 HITIE
+826 GEIYKRGYSSLDWDDVVT
-831 RDYEDLSWT
+831 DYAA
-840 DVIQDYV
+840 VVYY
-847 ISIDQD
+847 
-853 EEGDIDYYTPEQR
+853 GDDGDFPYYTDDQLFR
-866 FKLWQLLYYTY
+866 LWQILYYLY
-877 AQKQTKN
+877 IEGKKDLDAQKNTIK
-884 DLSSYTPQS
+884 D
-893 VLTALR
+893 VLPY
-899 AKVREDER
+899 VRNFVRREER
-907 LPGIG
+907 LPRINEG
-912 GSLMGLTLNL
+912 LLQLTLML
-922 YQKGQLSAD
+922 YNKGRLTTD
-931 DLLFFCLLEDDLFT
+931 DLIFFCLLNNELFAMA
-945 VVQGGENY
+945 QGAENH
-953 FYRRLPEALKTSL
+953 FSRRLPKWIKDTL
-966 TFPETQ
+966 TFPEIL
-972 LEQLKTRM
+972 LEEIRTHM
-980 LQLELQRGDLP
+980 LQVELQRGDLP
-991 TDASIYIQYLQ
+991 TDASVYISSLS
-1002 EVEGMHYF
+1002 EIEGAQYF

-1020 PFTKGY
+1020 PFAKGY
-1026 YYGSSVTKRHTF
+1026 GSGVSKRFTF
-1038 SHILE
+1038 SRILE
-1043 VSQPSTTDTFA
+1043 VSQPSATDTFT
-1054 AFKAYLDKSKI
+1054 AFKKHLDEVKLDK
-1065 TEKRLVEVACYGLHW
+1065 KRLVEAACYAPHW
-1080 ADWIGEY
+1080 TEWIGDY
-1087 LQIEGFKEAIWWF
+1087 LKIKSFREAVWWF

-1213 LVHRYNLLQTFL
+1213 LVSRYNLLQTFL

-1277 ATLTLDDT
+1277 ST
-1285 TIRLV
+1285 LV
-1290 IDDQGKAELEVTK
+1290 IDDTQLQLVVDEEGKADIIVTK
-1303 GDKTLKSV
+1303 GDKTLKSIP
-1311 ADKYKKDKQ
+1311 DKYKKSKE
-1320 VESLK
+1320 VEALK

-1340 SLEQAMLSQTLFS
+1340 SLEQAMLSQTLFT
-1353 VAELNR
+1353 VAELHR

-1364 VVKAMLSK
+1364 VVRAMLSK

-1532 PMKDIDPVIFSEVMR
+1532 PMKEINPVIFSEVMR

>member
-1 MIKQEQAEK
+1 MIEQEQVNQY
-10 FLAKYEPKELKE
+10 LAPFKAKELKKE
-22 ADLASFSAPYQ
+22 DLASFSQSYQ
-33 QLGAYITGLME
+33 KLGEYILNKSSSK
-44 YEEIGAFEQ
+44 EQ
-53 EFASYNFP
+53 RHLEANFPSFGFP
-61 DKLWESKE
+61 DKLWETKE

-74 LLLFGKEIA
+74 ALLFSEVQA
-83 PYAQRVWDSLL
+83 PYIQRVWDI
-94 AYPYLRWWGRR
+94 AYQFPYSYTYNRR
-105 PFRSENPADYTE
+105 PFRSPNPEDYRVE
-117 VQLSKMSTLHN
+117 QLRTLKRLRSFYN
-128 YYGSGVGVLPI
+128 VGVGALSVE
-139 AEQFQYVVYREYN
+139 EQFQYAFYKGGEEDFFVV
-152 VEEFFALVL
+152 LL
-161 SENPDAYYELF
+161 SENPDAYYPLF
-172 KDIFSSEHE
+172 EEIFFGEHE
-181 IGGVCAVLIKAAL
+181 IGGVCESLIKSAL
-194 ITQDTRYRTLVEKL
+194 MVKDPRYHTLVEKL

-213 LQEGLRQTILESLDG
+213 LQEGLRQTILESLDE
-228 TSLASLQ
+228 TTIPVLQ
-235 HFIGVILQH
+235 HFIALILEH

-263 WEAPQQSVVK
+263 WEAPQQAVVK
-273 RTLELAQTFLAD
+273 RTLELAQTYLAD
-285 HTAAEK
+285 LDKARE
-291 AVSSKDNIERYVA
+291 AVSSKDNVERYVA
-304 LWAVGVHSV
+304 LWAVAVYNV
-313 QQAISLAVKAIQDP
+313 QEALSLATEALNNT
-327 QTSQEGRIVTLYFV
+327 QTSYEACVAVLYFMYQ
-341 RETGRTDWEIA
+341 TQKKTSEILPF
-352 TYAENHFGEAADLDC
+352 AEKYFGIEPAWDY
-367 WLLQNLPEGS
+367 WILQNLPKGEIP
-377 LSQALFDRMQAVAK
+377 QELFEKMRTAAHK
-391 ALPKE
+391 LPKD
-396 GKHFEG
+396 GKNFEG
-402 AGFRWLN
+402 LGFRWLN
-409 FTLKPQDIYRF
+409 FTVKPLDIYQSV
-420 LIGEANEEQQER
+420 LKVANEQQQQI
-432 LAGELSEIPVE
+432 LAGELAEIPVD
-443 VRQNLLQNV
+443 VRHILLDDIF
-452 YPVLGRGRYYYESPA
+452 PVLSRGRYSYYSEE
-467 EKKKKPEKY
+467 EKNLPPEDY
-476 PADSWQRALVRT
+476 PADSWQRTLVRT
-488 ALNDKAAMVAE
+488 ALNDKGPYVVSKAMEVL
-499 IAFEIFKKV
+499 KKV
-508 PLVHEDILAI
+508 PLVQDDILAL

-533 VALLIKQPEAVL
+533 VALLVKQPEAVL

-550 RMIVSKSADQR
+550 RMIVSKNADQR

-568 TILQE
+568 TVLQE
-573 EERLMDYV
+573 EERLTDYV

-588 KGRKLTK
+588 KGRKFSK

-600 MDKLAYNPDETGE
+600 MDKLTYNPKTATEL
-613 QRYDLSNGF
+613 RYDLTNGF
-622 GVINFENLTSFTL
+622 GVINLDNLTSFDL
-635 PQPQFD
+635 PKPQFD

-652 FDKIIRV
+652 FDKLVNIQ
-659 EKVREALNDLLA
+659 KVGEGVSELLA
-671 LWRKNK
+671 LWRANK
-677 DYEYACEWYQ
+677 DYEYQYEGYQ
-687 GETRTQ
+687 GATETI
-693 LLGQQIYRMHAT
+693 LLGNVIRRQH
-705 KEGETPMEVLEDYP
+705 KGKDDETPMEILEDLP
-719 LAALWKAWHQKHELN
+719 LADLWKGWHEKYQFN
-734 EIEYQYAI
+734 EVEYYFAK
-742 RYCQN
+742 RYCGN
-747 LYCENEVP
+747 LYYENAIP
-755 KQLKSYLAGYYPDFK
+755 QGLDDYLAMYYPDFK
-770 VAFKGDLGN
+770 VRFEGQVHS
-779 YYDSE
+779 YYGE
-784 ARRLEDLL
+784 ARRAESLLGYLMNAYSEDRAL
-792 TPISEAYAEDKA
+792 
-804 FLASFKL
+804 LASFKL
-811 SVFEDVLATYPPEKR
+811 SVFEDALATFPKEKR
-826 HITIE
+826 GEIYKRGYSSLDWDDVVT
-831 RDYEDLSWT
+831 DYAA
-840 DVIQDYV
+840 VVYY
-847 ISIDQD
+847 
-853 EEGDIDYYTPEQR
+853 GDDGDFPYYTDDQLFR
-866 FKLWQLLYYTY
+866 LWQILYYLY
-877 AQKQTKN
+877 IEVKKDLDAQKNTIK
-884 DLSSYTPQS
+884 D
-893 VLTALR
+893 VLPY
-899 AKVREDER
+899 VRNFVRREER
-907 LPGIG
+907 LPGINEG
-912 GSLMGLTLNL
+912 LLQLTLML
-922 YQKGQLSAD
+922 YNKGRLTTD
-931 DLLFFCLLEDDLFT
+931 DLIFFCLLNNELFAMA
-945 VVQGGENY
+945 QGAENH
-953 FYRRLPEALKTSL
+953 FSRRLPKWIKDTL
-966 TFPETQ
+966 TFPEIL
-972 LEQLKTRM
+972 LEEIRTHM
-980 LQLELQRGDLP
+980 LQVELQRGDLP
-991 TDASIYIQYLQ
+991 TDASVYISSLS
-1002 EVEGMHYF
+1002 EIEGAQYF

-1020 PFTKGY
+1020 PFAKGY
-1026 YYGSSVTKRHTF
+1026 GSGVSKRFTF
-1038 SHILE
+1038 SRILE
-1043 VSQPSTTDTFA
+1043 VSQPSATDTFT
-1054 AFKAYLDKSKI
+1054 AFKKHLDEVKLDK
-1065 TEKRLVEVACYGLHW
+1065 KRLVEAACYAPHW
-1080 ADWIGEY
+1080 TEWIGDY
-1087 LQIEGFKEAIWWF
+1087 LKIKSFREAVWWF

-1213 LVHRYNLLQTFL
+1213 LVSRYNLLQTFL

-1277 ATLTLDDT
+1277 ST
-1285 TIRLV
+1285 LV
-1290 IDDQGKAELEVTK
+1290 IDDTQLQLVVDEEGKADIIVTK
-1303 GDKTLKSV
+1303 GDKTLKSIP
-1311 ADKYKKDKQ
+1311 DKYKKSKE
-1320 VESLK
+1320 VEALK

-1340 SLEQAMLSQTLFS
+1340 SLEQAMLSQTLFT
-1353 VAELNR
+1353 VAELHR

-1364 VVKAMLSK
+1364 VVRAMLSK

-1532 PMKDIDPVIFSEVMR
+1532 PMKEINPVIFSEVMR

-1614 SRGGLQLSILAV
+1614 SQGGLQLSILAV

>member
-1 MIKQEQAEK
+1 MIKQEQAEQY
-10 FLAKYEPKELKE
+10 LAPFKPKGLKKE
-22 ADLASFSAPYQ
+22 DLASFSQPYRK
-33 QLGAYITGLME
+33 LGEYIINSSSSNEQRHLEANFSSLGLPE
-44 YEEIGAFEQ
+44 
-53 EFASYNFP
+53 
-61 DKLWESKE
+61 KLWETKE

-74 LLLFGKEIA
+74 ALLFSEVQA
-83 PYAQRVWDSLL
+83 PYIQRVWDI
-94 AYPYLRWWGRR
+94 AYQFPYSYSYSRR
-105 PFRSENPADYTE
+105 PFRSPNPEDYRAK
-117 VQLSKMSTLHN
+117 QLRILKRLRSFYN
-128 YYGSGVGVLPI
+128 VGVGAIPV
-139 AEQFQYVVYREYN
+139 AEQFQYAVYKGG
-152 VEEFFALVL
+152 EENLFAIVL
-161 SENPDAYYELF
+161 SEDPDKYYPLIEE
-172 KDIFSSEHE
+172 IFLGEHE
-181 IGGVCAVLIKAAL
+181 IGGVCESLIKAAL
-194 ITQDTRYRTLVEKL
+194 MVKDTRYHTLVEKL

-213 LQEGLRQTILESLDG
+213 LQEGLRQTILESLDE
-228 TSLASLQ
+228 TTIPVLQ
-235 HFIGVILQH
+235 RFIALILEH

-263 WEAPQQSVVK
+263 WEAPQQAVVK
-273 RTLELAQTFLAD
+273 RTLELAQTYLAD
-285 HTAAEK
+285 LDKARE
-291 AVSSKDNIERYVA
+291 AVSSKDNVERYVA
-304 LWAVGVHSV
+304 LWAVAVYNV
-313 QQAISLAVKAIQDP
+313 QEALSLATEALNNT
-327 QTSQEGRIVTLYFV
+327 QTSYEACVAVLYFMYQ
-341 RETGRTDWEIA
+341 TQKKTSEILPF
-352 TYAENHFGEAADLDC
+352 AEKYFGIEPAWDY
-367 WLLQNLPEGS
+367 WILQNLPKGEIP
-377 LSQALFDRMQAVAK
+377 QELFEKMRTAAHK
-391 ALPKE
+391 LPKD
-396 GKHFEG
+396 GKNFEG
-402 AGFRWLN
+402 LGFRWLN
-409 FTLKPQDIYRF
+409 FTVKPLDIYQSV
-420 LIGEANEEQQER
+420 LKVANEQQQQI
-432 LAGELSEIPVE
+432 LAGELAEIPVD
-443 VRQNLLQNV
+443 VRHILLNDIF
-452 YPVLGRGRYYYESPA
+452 PVLSRWSNHTYYINDEEDNTP
-467 EKKKKPEKY
+467 PEDY
-476 PADSWQRALVRT
+476 PADSWQRTLVRT
-488 ALNDKAAMVAE
+488 ALNDKGPYVVSKAME
-499 IAFEIFKKV
+499 ILRKV
-508 PLVHEDILAI
+508 PLVQDDILAL

-533 VALLIKQPEAVL
+533 VALLVKQPEAVL

-550 RMIVSKSADQR
+550 RMIVSKNADQR

-568 TILQE
+568 TVLQE
-573 EERLMDYV
+573 EGRLTDYV

-588 KGRKLTK
+588 KGRKFSK

-600 MDKLAYNPDETGE
+600 MDKLTYNPKTATEL
-613 QRYDLSNGF
+613 RYDLTNGF
-622 GVINFENLTSFTL
+622 GVINLDNLTSFDL
-635 PQPQFD
+635 PKPQFD

-652 FDKIIRV
+652 FDKLVNIQ
-659 EKVREALNDLLA
+659 KVGEGVSELLA
-671 LWRKNK
+671 LWRANK
-677 DYEYACEWYQ
+677 DYEYQYEGYQ
-687 GETRTQ
+687 GATETI
-693 LLGQQIYRMHAT
+693 LLGNVIRRQH
-705 KEGETPMEVLEDYP
+705 KGKDDETPMEILEDLP
-719 LAALWKAWHQKHELN
+719 LADLWKGWHEKYQFN
-734 EIEYQYAI
+734 EVEYYFAK
-742 RYCQN
+742 RYCGN
-747 LYCENEVP
+747 LYYENVIP
-755 KQLKSYLAGYYPDFK
+755 QGLDDYLAMYYPDFK
-770 VAFKGDLGN
+770 VRFEGQVHS
-779 YYDSE
+779 YYGE
-784 ARRLEDLL
+784 ARRAESLLGYLMNAYSEDRAL
-792 TPISEAYAEDKA
+792 
-804 FLASFKL
+804 LASFKL
-811 SVFEDVLATYPPEKR
+811 SLFEDALATFPKEKR
-826 HITIE
+826 GEIYKRGYSSLDWDDVV
-831 RDYEDLSWT
+831 RDYAAVVYFGSD
-840 DVIQDYV
+840 
-847 ISIDQD
+847 
-853 EEGDIDYYTPEQR
+853 GDFPYYTDDQLFR
-866 FKLWQLLYYTY
+866 LWQILYYLY
-877 AQKQTKN
+877 IEGKKDLDAQKNTIK
-884 DLSSYTPQS
+884 D
-893 VLTALR
+893 VLPY
-899 AKVREDER
+899 VRNFVRREER
-907 LPGIG
+907 LPGINEG
-912 GSLMGLTLNL
+912 LLQLTLML
-922 YQKGQLSAD
+922 YNKGKLSTD
-931 DLLFFCLLEDDLFT
+931 DLIFFCLLNNELFAMA
-945 VVQGGENY
+945 QGAENH
-953 FYRRLPEALKTSL
+953 FSRRLPKWIKDTL
-966 TFPETQ
+966 TFPETL
-972 LEQLKTRM
+972 LEEIRTHM
-980 LQLELQRGDLP
+980 LQVELQRGDLP
-991 TDASIYIQYLQ
+991 TDASVYISSLSQI
-1002 EVEGMHYF
+1002 EGAQYF

-1020 PFTKGY
+1020 PFAKGY
-1026 YYGSSVTKRHTF
+1026 GSGVSKRFTF
-1038 SHILE
+1038 SRILE
-1043 VSQPSTTDTFA
+1043 VSQPSATDTFT
-1054 AFKAYLDKSKI
+1054 AFKKHLDEVKLDK
-1065 TEKRLVEVACYGLHW
+1065 KRLVEAACYAPHW
-1080 ADWIGEY
+1080 TEWIGDC
-1087 LQIEGFKEAIWWF
+1087 LKIKSFREAIWWF

-1213 LVHRYNLLQTFL
+1213 LVSRYNLLQTFL

-1277 ATLTLDDT
+1277 ST
-1285 TIRLV
+1285 LV
-1290 IDDQGKAELEVTK
+1290 IDDTQLQLVVDEEGKADIIVTK
-1303 GDKTLKSV
+1303 GDKTLKSIP
-1311 ADKYKKDKQ
+1311 DKYKKSKE
-1320 VESLK
+1320 VEALK

-1340 SLEQAMLSQTLFS
+1340 SLEQAMLSQTLFT
-1353 VAELNR
+1353 VAELHR

-1364 VVKAMLSK
+1364 VVRAMLSK
-1372 LVLFNPETQAS
+1372 LVLFNPENQDS
-1383 GFWQDGYLLNAEGE
+1383 GFWQDGKLFSAEGTLTP
-1397 KVALKAD
+1397 LKAD

-1444 YIPTKDE
+1444 YVPTKDE

-1476 GRGWT
+1476 SRGWS

-1532 PMKDIDPVIFSEVMR
+1532 PMKDINPVIFSEVMR

>member
-1 MIKQEQAEK
+1 MIKQEQADK
-10 FLAKYEPKELKE
+10 FLGKHQPKELKE
-22 ADLASFSAPYQ
+22 ADLASFSAPYH

-44 YEEIGAFEQ
+44 YEGIGAFEQ
-53 EFASYNFP
+53 EFAFYNFP

-74 LLLFGKEIA
+74 SLLFGKEIA
-83 PYAQRVWDSLL
+83 PYAQRVWDSLV
-94 AYPYLRWWGRR
+94 AYPYQRWWGRR

-117 VQLSKMSTLHN
+117 VQLSKMSTLYN
-128 YYGSGVGVLPI
+128 YYGSGVGTLPI
-139 AEQFQYVVYREYN
+139 AEQFQYVVYREYR

-161 SENPDAYYELF
+161 SENPDTYYALF

-181 IGGVCAVLIKAAL
+181 IGGVCTVLIKAAL
-194 ITQDTRYRTLVEKL
+194 MVEDTRYRTLVEKL

-250 SVVRAVDVWFGFG
+250 SVVRAVNVWFGFG
-263 WEAPQQSVVK
+263 WEAPQQSVIK
-273 RTLELAQTFLAD
+273 CTLELAQTFLAD

-313 QQAISLAVKAIQDP
+313 QQAISLAVKVIQDP
-327 QTSQEGRIVTLYFV
+327 QTSHEGRIVTLYFV

-352 TYAENHFGEAADLDC
+352 TYAENHFGEAADLDY

-377 LSQALFDRMQAVAK
+377 LSPVLFDRMQAVAK

-402 AGFRWLN
+402 VGFRWLS
-409 FTLKPQDIYRF
+409 FTLKSQDIYRF

-452 YPVLGRGRYYYESPA
+452 YPVLGRGRYYYESPT

-488 ALNDKAAMVAE
+488 ALNDKASYVAE
-499 IAFEIFKKV
+499 IAFEILKKV
-508 PLVHEDILAI
+508 PLVQDDILAI

-550 RMIVSKSADQR
+550 RLIVSKSADQR

-568 TILQE
+568 TVLQE
-573 EERLMDYV
+573 EERLTDYV
-581 TEQVEAY
+581 IEQVEAY

-622 GVINFENLTSFTL
+622 GVIDFDRLTPFAL

-641 KERKEKKGGFL
+641 KERKEKKGFL

-687 GETRTQ
+687 GETRTL

-719 LAALWKAWHQKHELN
+719 LAVLWKDWHQKHQLN
-734 EIEYQYAI
+734 EIEYEYAI

-747 LYCENEVP
+747 LYYENKVP
-755 KQLKSYLAGYYPDFK
+755 KQLKDYLAGYYPDFK

-792 TPISEAYAEDKA
+792 IPISEAYAQDKA

-831 RDYEDLSWT
+831 HDYEDLSWT
-840 DVIQDYV
+840 DVIRDYI

-853 EEGDIDYYTPEQR
+853 EEGDMDYYTPEQR

-877 AQKQTKN
+877 AQKQTKD

-893 VLTALR
+893 VLTGLR

-912 GSLMGLTLNL
+912 GSLMELTLTL

-931 DLLFFCLLEDDLFT
+931 DLLFFCLLEDELFT
-945 VVQGGENY
+945 VAQGGENY
-953 FYRRLPEALKTSL
+953 FYRRLPEALRTSL
-966 TFPETQ
+966 TFPDTQ
-972 LEQLKTRM
+972 LELLKTRM
-980 LQLELQRGDLP
+980 LQMELQRGDLP

-1020 PFTKGY
+1020 PFAKGY
-1026 YYGSSVTKRHTF
+1026 YYGNDLTKRRTF

-1043 VSQPSTTDTFA
+1043 VSQPSATDTFA
-1054 AFKAYLDKSKI
+1054 AFKAHLDKTKI
-1065 TEKRLVEVACYGLHW
+1065 TDKRLVEVACYALHW
-1080 ADWIGEY
+1080 VDWIGEY
-1087 LQIEGFKEAIWWF
+1087 LQIKDFKEAIWWF

-1139 VHKAVG
+1139 VHKSVG

-1213 LVHRYNLLQTFL
+1213 LVSRYNLLQTFL

-1277 ATLTLDDT
+1277 ATLVLDDT
-1285 TIRLV
+1285 TIKLV
-1290 IDDQGKAELEVTK
+1290 IDEQGKAELEVTK
-1303 GDKTLKSV
+1303 GDKTLKSIP
-1311 ADKYKKDKQ
+1311 DKYKKDKQ
-1320 VESLK
+1320 VEVLK
-1325 EGKTYLTKQYSRTRL
+1325 DNKSYLTKQYSRTRL
-1340 SLEQAMLSQTLFS
+1340 SLEQAMLSQTLFTA
-1353 VAELNR
+1353 AELSK
-1359 IMEHP
+1359 ILEHP

-1383 GFWQDGYLLNAEGE
+1383 GFWQDGKLLSAEGTLTP
-1397 KVALKAD
+1397 LKAD

-1444 YIPTKDE
+1444 YVPTKDE

-1476 GRGWT
+1476 SRGWT

-1520 VVFYSLKDGKEV
+1520 VVFYNLKDGKEV
-1532 PMKDIDPVIFSEVMR
+1532 PMKDINPVIFSEVMR

-1594 HILVKGK
+1594 HILIKGK

-1614 SRGGLQLSILAV
+1614 SRGGLQLNIIAV

-1662 DPTILRQIK
+1662 DPTILAQIMK

>member
-1 MIKQEQAEK
+1 MLKQEQADK
-10 FLAKYEPKELKE
+10 FLEKYEPKQLKE
-22 ADLASFSAPYQ
+22 ADLASFSTAYQ
-33 QLGAYITGLME
+33 QLGMYITNLIDYDE
-44 YEEIGAFEQ
+44 SCVFER

-83 PYAQRVWDSLL
+83 PYVQRVWDSLL
-94 AYPYLRWWGRR
+94 AYPYQRWWGRR
-105 PFRSENPADYTE
+105 PFRSKNPADYTE
-117 VQLSKMSTLHN
+117 VQLSKMCTLHH
-128 YYGSGVGVLPI
+128 YYSSGVGVLPI
-139 AEQFQYVVYREYN
+139 AEQFQYVVYNEDD
-152 VEEFFALVL
+152 VEAFFALL
-161 SENPDAYYELF
+161 LDEKPDAYYELF

-181 IGGVCAVLIKAAL
+181 IGGVCPVLIKAAL
-194 ITQDTRYRTLVEKL
+194 ITQDTRYRTLVEQL

-213 LQEGLRQTILESLDG
+213 LQEGLRQMILESLDE

-235 HFIGVILQH
+235 HFIGVILGH

-250 SVVRAVDVWFGFG
+250 SVVRAVDVWFGFD
-263 WEAPQQSVVK
+263 WEAPQQSVIK
-273 RTLELAQTFLAD
+273 RTLELSQTFLSD
-285 HTAAEK
+285 RVAAEK
-291 AVSSKDNIERYVA
+291 AVNSKDNIERYVA
-304 LWAVGVHSV
+304 LWAVGVRSV
-313 QQAISLAVKAIQDP
+313 QQALDLAVKAIQDP
-327 QTSQEGRIVTLYFV
+327 QTSHEGRIVTLYFV
-341 RETGRTDWEIA
+341 QQTQITYTDIA
-352 TYAENHFGEAADLDC
+352 TYAEAHFGEAADLDY
-367 WLLQNLPEGS
+367 WLLQNLPKGS
-377 LSQALFDRMQAVAK
+377 PSPALFDRMQAVAK
-391 ALPKE
+391 TLPKE

-402 AGFRWLN
+402 VGFRWLS

-420 LIGEANEEQQER
+420 LIGEANEAQQER
-432 LAGELSEIPVE
+432 LAAELSEIPVE
-443 VRQNLLQNV
+443 ERQNLLQNV
-452 YPVLGRGRYYYESPA
+452 YPVLGRGRYYYESEA

-476 PADSWQRALVRT
+476 PADSWQRALVRA
-488 ALNDKAAMVAE
+488 ALNDKAAMVAG
-499 IAFEIFKKV
+499 IAFDIFKKI

-533 VALLIKQPEAVL
+533 VALLIKQPESVL

-550 RMIVSKSADQR
+550 RLIVSKSADQR

-568 TILQE
+568 SVLQE
-573 EERLMDYV
+573 EQRLTDYV

-588 KGRKLTK
+588 RGRKLTK

-600 MDKLAYNPDETGE
+600 MDKLAYNSDETGE
-613 QRYDLSNGF
+613 VRYDLSNGF
-622 GVINFENLTSFTL
+622 GVIDFDRLTPFVL

-641 KERKEKKGGFL
+641 KERKEKKGFL

-659 EKVREALNDLLA
+659 ESVREALNELLVI
-671 LWRKNK
+671 WRKHK
-677 DYEYACEWYQ
+677 DYEYQYEGYQ
-687 GETRTQ
+687 GATITT
-693 LLGQQIYRMHAT
+693 LLGKEIRRQHQEQ
-705 KEGETPMEVLEDYP
+705 EGETPMDRLNDLP
-719 LAALWKAWHQKHELN
+719 LAELWKDWHQKHQLN
-734 EIEYQYAI
+734 EIEYEYAI
-742 RYCQN
+742 RYCEN
-747 LYCENEVP
+747 IFYENEIP
-755 KQLKSYLAGYYPDFK
+755 KQLKGYLTGYYPDFK
-770 VAFKGDLGN
+770 VAFQGNVGGN
-779 YYDSE
+779 YYESE

-792 TPISEAYAEDKA
+792 APISEAYAEDRV

-811 SVFEDVLATYPPEKR
+811 SVFEDALATYPPEKR
-826 HITIE
+826 KVKIE
-831 RDYEDLSWT
+831 RDYDDMDWT
-840 DVIQDYV
+840 EVIDEFV
-847 ISIDQD
+847 ISMNQV
-853 EEGDIDYYTPEQR
+853 ENGDIDYYTPEQR
-866 FKLWQLLYYTY
+866 LKLWQLLYYVY
-877 AQKQTKN
+877 AQKQTKD
-884 DLSSYTPQS
+884 DLTIYTPQE
-893 VLTALR
+893 VLTDLR
-899 AKVREDER
+899 AKVRESER
-907 LPGIG
+907 LPGVNG
-912 GSLMGLTLNL
+912 GLAGLTLTL

-945 VVQGGENY
+945 VAQGGENY
-953 FYRRLPEALKTSL
+953 FYRRLPEVLKTSL
-966 TFPETQ
+966 TFPDTQ
-972 LEQLKTRM
+972 LELLKTRM
-980 LQLELQRGDLP
+980 LQVELQRGDLP
-991 TDASIYIQYLQ
+991 TDASIYIRYLQ
-1002 EVEGMHYF
+1002 EIEGMHYF

-1020 PFTKGY
+1020 PFAKGY
-1026 YYGSSVTKRHTF
+1026 YYGNDLTKRRTF

-1043 VSQPSTTDTFA
+1043 VSQPSATDTFA
-1054 AFKAYLDKSKI
+1054 AFKAHLDKIKI
-1065 TEKRLVEVACYGLHW
+1065 TDKRLVEAACYALHW
-1080 ADWIGEY
+1080 ADWLGDY
-1087 LQIEGFKEAIWWF
+1087 LQIKDFKEAIWWF

-1120 SVPRDDFQRG
+1120 TVPRDDFQRG

-1157 YLSEGMGYRRV
+1157 YLSDGMGYRRV

-1180 LSEVIQKI
+1180 LDEVIQKI

-1213 LVHRYNLLQTFL
+1213 LVRRYNLLQTFL

-1277 ATLTLDDT
+1277 STLVLDDT
-1285 TIRLV
+1285 TIKLV
-1290 IDDQGKAELEVTK
+1290 IDEQGKAELEVTK
-1303 GDKTLKSV
+1303 GDKTLKSIP
-1311 ADKYKKDKQ
+1311 DKYKKNKE
-1320 VESLK
+1320 VEALK
-1325 EGKTYLTKQYSRTRL
+1325 DSKSYLTKQYSRTRL
-1340 SLEQAMLSQTLFS
+1340 SLEQAMLSQTLFTA
-1353 VAELNR
+1353 AELGK
-1359 IMEHP
+1359 ILEHP

-1383 GFWQDGYLLNAEGE
+1383 GFWQDGKLLSAEGTLTP
-1397 KVALKAD
+1397 LKAT

-1423 YQKYLFDKELKQPFK
+1423 YQKYLFDKEIKQPFK

-1489 RVYHK
+1489 KVYHK

-1520 VVFYSLKDGKEV
+1520 VVFYNLKDGKEV
-1532 PMKDIDPVIFSEVMR
+1532 PMKEINPVIFSEVMR

-1567 STMQMRAALA
+1567 STMQMRGALA

-1594 HILVKGK
+1594 YILVKNEHGD
-1601 LGEYS
+1601 YS
-1606 IHLGSGMV
+1606 LHLGSGMI
-1614 SRGGLQLSILAV
+1614 SRGGLQINVVAV

-1640 DDPKSAEIISKMR
+1640 DDPKTAEIISKMK
-1653 LLAEDDKIK
+1653 LLSEGKIY
-1662 DPTILRQIK
+1662 

>member
-1 MIKQEQAEK
+1 M
-10 FLAKYEPKELKE
+10 
-22 ADLASFSAPYQ
+22 
-33 QLGAYITGLME
+33 
-44 YEEIGAFEQ
+44 
-53 EFASYNFP
+53 
-61 DKLWESKE
+61 
-69 GKALA
+69 
-74 LLLFGKEIA
+74 
-83 PYAQRVWDSLL
+83 
-94 AYPYLRWWGRR
+94 
-105 PFRSENPADYTE
+105 
-117 VQLSKMSTLHN
+117 
-128 YYGSGVGVLPI
+128 
-139 AEQFQYVVYREYN
+139 
-152 VEEFFALVL
+152 
-161 SENPDAYYELF
+161 
-172 KDIFSSEHE
+172 
-181 IGGVCAVLIKAAL
+181 
-194 ITQDTRYRTLVEKL
+194 
-208 LLAAQ
+208 
-213 LQEGLRQTILESLDG
+213 
-228 TSLASLQ
+228 
-235 HFIGVILQH
+235 
-244 NLTRFS
+244 
-250 SVVRAVDVWFGFG
+250 
-263 WEAPQQSVVK
+263 
-273 RTLELAQTFLAD
+273 
-285 HTAAEK
+285 
-291 AVSSKDNIERYVA
+291 
-304 LWAVGVHSV
+304 
-313 QQAISLAVKAIQDP
+313 
-327 QTSQEGRIVTLYFV
+327 
-341 RETGRTDWEIA
+341 
-352 TYAENHFGEAADLDC
+352 
-367 WLLQNLPEGS
+367 
-377 LSQALFDRMQAVAK
+377 
-391 ALPKE
+391 
-396 GKHFEG
+396 
-402 AGFRWLN
+402 
-409 FTLKPQDIYRF
+409 
-420 LIGEANEEQQER
+420 
-432 LAGELSEIPVE
+432 
-443 VRQNLLQNV
+443 
-452 YPVLGRGRYYYESPA
+452 
-467 EKKKKPEKY
+467 
-476 PADSWQRALVRT
+476 
-488 ALNDKAAMVAE
+488 
-499 IAFEIFKKV
+499 
-508 PLVHEDILAI
+508 
-518 EQVLSRKNKEQRKES
+518 
-533 VALLIKQPEAVL
+533 ALLIKQPEAVL

-550 RMIVSKSADQR
+550 RLIVSKSADQR

-568 TILQE
+568 TVLQE
-573 EERLMDYV
+573 ENRLTDYV

-613 QRYDLSNGF
+613 QRYDLFNGF
-622 GVINFENLTSFTL
+622 GVIDFNRLTPFVL

-641 KERKEKKGGFL
+641 KERKEKKGFL

-747 LYCENEVP
+747 LYYENKVP
-755 KQLKSYLAGYYPDFK
+755 KQLKDYLAGYYPDFK

-893 VLTALR
+893 VLTGLR

-931 DLLFFCLLEDDLFT
+931 DLLFFSLLEDDLFT

-953 FYRRLPEALKTSL
+953 FYRRLPEALRASL
-966 TFPETQ
+966 TFPDTQ
-972 LEQLKTRM
+972 LELLKTRM
-980 LQLELQRGDLP
+980 LQMELQRGDLP

-1010 FEALERMGKE
+1010 FEALER
-1020 PFTKGY
+1020 
-1026 YYGSSVTKRHTF
+1026 
-1038 SHILE
+1038 
-1043 VSQPSTTDTFA
+1043 QPSATDTFA
-1054 AFKAYLDKSKI
+1054 AFKAHLGKTKI
-1065 TEKRLVEVACYGLHW
+1065 TDKRLVEVACYALYW
-1080 ADWIGEY
+1080 ADWIGDY
-1087 LQIEGFKEAIWWF
+1087 LQIKDFKEAIWWF

-1213 LVHRYNLLQTFL
+1213 LVSRYNLLQTFL

-1277 ATLTLDDT
+1277 ST
-1285 TIRLV
+1285 LV
-1290 IDDQGKAELEVTK
+1290 IDDTQLQLVVDEEGKADIIVTK
-1303 GDKTLKSV
+1303 GDKTLKSIP
-1311 ADKYKKDKQ
+1311 DKYKKSKE
-1320 VESLK
+1320 VEALK

-1340 SLEQAMLSQTLFS
+1340 SLEQAMLSQTLFT
-1353 VAELNR
+1353 VAELHR

-1372 LVLFNPETQAS
+1372 LVLFNPENQDS
-1383 GFWQDGYLLNAEGE
+1383 GFWQDGKLLSAEGILTP
-1397 KVALKAD
+1397 LKAD

-1532 PMKDIDPVIFSEVMR
+1532 PMKEINPVIFSEVMR

>member
-1 MIKQEQAEK
+1 MLKQEQADK
-10 FLAKYEPKELKE
+10 FLEKYEPKQLKE
-22 ADLASFSAPYQ
+22 ADLASFSTAYQ
-33 QLGAYITGLME
+33 QLGKYITNLIDYDE
-44 YEEIGAFEQ
+44 SCVFER

-83 PYAQRVWDSLL
+83 PYVQRVWDSLL
-94 AYPYLRWWGRR
+94 AYPYQRWWGRR
-105 PFRSENPADYTE
+105 PFRSKNPADYTE
-117 VQLSKMSTLHN
+117 VQLSKMCTLHH
-128 YYGSGVGVLPI
+128 YYSSGVGVLPI
-139 AEQFQYVVYREYN
+139 AEQFQYVVYNEDD
-152 VEEFFALVL
+152 VEAFFALL
-161 SENPDAYYELF
+161 LDEKPDAYYELF

-181 IGGVCAVLIKAAL
+181 IGGVCPMLIKAAL
-194 ITQDTRYRTLVEKL
+194 ITQDTRYRTLVEQL

-213 LQEGLRQTILESLDG
+213 LQEGLRQMILESLDE

-235 HFIGVILQH
+235 HFIGVILGH

-250 SVVRAVDVWFGFG
+250 SVVRAVDVWFCFG
-263 WEAPQQSVVK
+263 WEAPQQSVIK
-273 RTLELAQTFLAD
+273 RTLELSQTFLSD
-285 HTAAEK
+285 RVAAEK
-291 AVSSKDNIERYVA
+291 AVNSKDNIERYVS
-304 LWAVGVHSV
+304 LWAVGVRSV
-313 QQAISLAVKAIQDP
+313 QQALDLAVKAIQDP
-327 QTSQEGRIVTLYFV
+327 QTSHEGRIVTLYFV
-341 RETGRTDWEIA
+341 QQTQITYTDIA
-352 TYAENHFGEAADLDC
+352 TYAEAHFGEAADLDY
-367 WLLQNLPEGS
+367 WLLQNLPKGS
-377 LSQALFDRMQAVAK
+377 PSPALFDRMQAVAK
-391 ALPKE
+391 TLPKD

-402 AGFRWLN
+402 VGFRWLN

-420 LIGEANEEQQER
+420 LISEANEAQQER
-432 LAGELSEIPVE
+432 LAAELSEIPVE
-443 VRQNLLQNV
+443 ERQNLLQNV
-452 YPVLGRGRYYYESPA
+452 YPVLGRGRYYYESEA

-488 ALNDKAAMVAE
+488 ALNDKAAMVAG
-499 IAFEIFKKV
+499 IAFDIFKKI

-533 VALLIKQPEAVL
+533 VALLIKQPESVL

-550 RMIVSKSADQR
+550 RLIVSKSADQR

-568 TILQE
+568 SVLQE
-573 EERLMDYV
+573 EQRLTDYV

-588 KGRKLTK
+588 RGRKLTK

-600 MDKLAYNPDETGE
+600 MDKLAYNSDETGE
-613 QRYDLSNGF
+613 VRYDLSNGF
-622 GVINFENLTSFTL
+622 GVIDFDRLTPFVL

-641 KERKEKKGGFL
+641 KERKEKKGGLFKKKSDFL

-659 EKVREALNDLLA
+659 EKVREALNDLLVI
-671 LWRKNK
+671 WRKHK
-677 DYEYACEWYQ
+677 DYEYQYEGYQ
-687 GETRTQ
+687 GATITT
-693 LLGQQIYRMHAT
+693 LLGKEIRRQHQEQ
-705 KEGETPMEVLEDYP
+705 EGETPMDRLNDLP
-719 LAALWKAWHQKHELN
+719 LAKLWKDWHQKHQLN
-734 EIEYQYAI
+734 EIEYEYAI
-742 RYCQN
+742 RYCEN
-747 LYCENEVP
+747 IFYENEIP
-755 KQLKSYLAGYYPDFK
+755 KELKSYLAGYYPDFK
-770 VAFKGDLGN
+770 VAFQGNVGGN
-779 YYDSE
+779 YYESE

-792 TPISEAYAEDKA
+792 APISEAYAEDRA

-811 SVFEDVLATYPPEKR
+811 SVFEDALATYPPEKR
-826 HITIE
+826 KVKIE
-831 RDYEDLSWT
+831 RDYDDMDWT
-840 DVIQDYV
+840 EVIDEFV
-847 ISIDQD
+847 ISMNQG
-853 EEGDIDYYTPEQR
+853 ENGDIDYYTPEQR
-866 FKLWQLLYYTY
+866 LKLWQLLYYVY
-877 AQKQTKN
+877 AQKQTKD
-884 DLSSYTPQS
+884 DLTIYNPQE
-893 VLTALR
+893 VLTDLR
-899 AKVREDER
+899 AKVRESER
-907 LPGIG
+907 LPGVNG
-912 GSLMGLTLNL
+912 GLAGLTLTL

-945 VVQGGENY
+945 VAQGGENY

-966 TFPETQ
+966 TFPDTQ
-972 LEQLKTRM
+972 IEQLKTRM

-991 TDASIYIQYLQ
+991 TDASIYIRYLQ
-1002 EVEGMHYF
+1002 EIEGMHYF

-1020 PFTKGY
+1020 PFAKGY
-1026 YYGSSVTKRHTF
+1026 YYGNDLTKRRTF

-1043 VSQPSTTDTFA
+1043 VSQPSATDTFA
-1054 AFKAYLDKSKI
+1054 AFKAHLDKIKI
-1065 TEKRLVEVACYGLHW
+1065 TDKRLVEAACYALHW
-1080 ADWIGEY
+1080 ADWIGDY
-1087 LQIEGFKEAIWWF
+1087 LQIKDFKEAIWWF

-1120 SVPRDDFQRG
+1120 TVPRDDFQRG

-1139 VHKAVG
+1139 IHKAVG

-1157 YLSEGMGYRRV
+1157 YLSDGMGYRRV

-1180 LSEVIQKI
+1180 LDEVIQKI

-1213 LVHRYNLLQTFL
+1213 LVRRYNLLQTFL

-1285 TIRLV
+1285 TIKLV
-1290 IDDQGKAELEVTK
+1290 VDEQGKAELEVTK
-1303 GDKTLKSV
+1303 GDKTLKSIP
-1311 ADKYKKDKQ
+1311 DKYKKNKE
-1320 VESLK
+1320 VEALK
-1325 EGKTYLTKQYSRTRL
+1325 DSKTYLTKQYSRTRL
-1340 SLEQAMLSQTLFS
+1340 SLEQAMLSQTLFTA
-1353 VAELNR
+1353 AELAK
-1359 IMEHP
+1359 ILEHP

-1383 GFWQDGYLLNAEGE
+1383 GFWQDGKLLSAEGTLTP
-1397 KVALKAD
+1397 LKAA

-1423 YQKYLFDKELKQPFK
+1423 YQKYLFDKEIKQPFK

-1444 YIPTKDE
+1444 YVPTKDE

-1489 RVYHK
+1489 KVYHK

-1520 VVFYSLKDGKEV
+1520 VVFYNLKDGKEV
-1532 PMKDIDPVIFSEVMR
+1532 PMKEINPVIFSEVMR

-1567 STMQMRAALA
+1567 STMQMRGALA

-1594 HILVKGK
+1594 YILVKNEHGD
-1601 LGEYS
+1601 YS
-1606 IHLGSGMV
+1606 LHLGSGMI
-1614 SRGGLQLSILAV
+1614 SRGGLQINVVAV

-1640 DDPKSAEIISKMR
+1640 DDPKTAEIISKMK
-1653 LLAEDDKIK
+1653 LLSEGKIY
-1662 DPTILRQIK
+1662 

>member
-1 MIKQEQAEK
+1 MLKQEQADK
-10 FLAKYEPKELKE
+10 FLEKYEPKQLKE
-22 ADLASFSAPYQ
+22 ADLASFSTAYQ
-33 QLGAYITGLME
+33 QLGKYITNLIDYDE
-44 YEEIGAFEQ
+44 SCVFER

-83 PYAQRVWDSLL
+83 PYVQHVWDSLL
-94 AYPYLRWWGRR
+94 AYPYQRWWGRR

-117 VQLSKMSTLHN
+117 VQLSKMCTLHH
-128 YYGSGVGVLPI
+128 YYSSGVGVLPI
-139 AEQFQYVVYREYN
+139 AEQFQYVVYNEDD
-152 VEEFFALVL
+152 VEAFFALL
-161 SENPDAYYELF
+161 LDEKPDAYYELF

-181 IGGVCAVLIKAAL
+181 IGGVCPVLIKAAL
-194 ITQDTRYRTLVEKL
+194 ITQDTRYRTLVEQL

-213 LQEGLRQTILESLDG
+213 LQEGLRQMILESLDE

-235 HFIGVILQH
+235 HFIGVILEH

-263 WEAPQQSVVK
+263 WEAPQQSVIK
-273 RTLELAQTFLAD
+273 RTLELSQTFLSD
-285 HTAAEK
+285 RVAAEK
-291 AVSSKDNIERYVA
+291 AVNSKDNIERYVA
-304 LWAVGVHSV
+304 LWAVGVRSV
-313 QQAISLAVKAIQDP
+313 QQALDLAVKAIQDP
-327 QTSQEGRIVTLYFV
+327 QTSHEGRIVTLYFV
-341 RETGRTDWEIA
+341 QQTQITYTDIA
-352 TYAENHFGEAADLDC
+352 TYAEAHFGEAADLDY
-367 WLLQNLPEGS
+367 WLLQNLPKGS
-377 LSQALFDRMQAVAK
+377 PSPALFDRMQAVAK
-391 ALPKE
+391 TLPKE

-402 AGFRWLN
+402 VGFRWLS
-409 FTLKPQDIYRF
+409 FTLKPQEIYRF
-420 LIGEANEEQQER
+420 LIGEANEAQQQR
-432 LAGELSEIPVE
+432 LAAELSEIPVE
-443 VRQNLLQNV
+443 ERQNLLQNV
-452 YPVLGRGRYYYESPA
+452 YPVLGRGRYYYDSEA

-488 ALNDKAAMVAE
+488 ALNDKAAMVAG
-499 IAFEIFKKV
+499 IAFDIFKKI

-533 VALLIKQPEAVL
+533 VALLIKQPESVL

-550 RMIVSKSADQR
+550 RLIVSKSADQR

-568 TILQE
+568 SVLQE
-573 EERLMDYV
+573 EQRLTDYV

-588 KGRKLTK
+588 RGRKLTK

-600 MDKLAYNPDETGE
+600 MDKLAYNSDETGE
-613 QRYDLSNGF
+613 VRYDLSNGF
-622 GVINFENLTSFTL
+622 GVIDFDRLTPFVL

-641 KERKEKKGGFL
+641 KERKEKKGFL

-659 EKVREALNDLLA
+659 ESVREALNELLVI
-671 LWRKNK
+671 WRKHK
-677 DYEYACEWYQ
+677 DYEYQYEGYQ
-687 GETRTQ
+687 GATITT
-693 LLGQQIYRMHAT
+693 LLGKEIRRQHQEQ
-705 KEGETPMEVLEDYP
+705 EGETPMDRLNDLP
-719 LAALWKAWHQKHELN
+719 LAELWKDWHQKHQLN
-734 EIEYQYAI
+734 EIEYEYAI
-742 RYCQN
+742 RYCEN
-747 LYCENEVP
+747 IFYENEIP
-755 KQLKSYLAGYYPDFK
+755 KQLKDYLAGYYPDFK

-792 TPISEAYAEDKA
+792 APISEAYAEDRA

-811 SVFEDVLATYPPEKR
+811 SVFEDALATYPPEKR
-826 HITIE
+826 KVKIE
-831 RDYEDLSWT
+831 RDYDDMDWT
-840 DVIQDYV
+840 EVIDEFV
-847 ISIDQD
+847 ISMNQV
-853 EEGDIDYYTPEQR
+853 ENGDIDYYTPEQR
-866 FKLWQLLYYTY
+866 LKLWQLLYYVY
-877 AQKQTKN
+877 AQKQTKD
-884 DLSSYTPQS
+884 DLTIYNPQE
-893 VLTALR
+893 VLTDLR
-899 AKVREDER
+899 AKVRESEH
-907 LPGIG
+907 LPGVNG
-912 GSLMGLTLNL
+912 GLAGLTLTL

-945 VVQGGENY
+945 VAQGGENY

-966 TFPETQ
+966 TFPDTQ
-972 LEQLKTRM
+972 LELLKTRM
-980 LQLELQRGDLP
+980 LQVELQRGDLP
-991 TDASIYIQYLQ
+991 TDASIYIRYLQ
-1002 EVEGMHYF
+1002 EIEGMHYF

-1020 PFTKGY
+1020 PFAKGY
-1026 YYGSSVTKRHTF
+1026 YYGNDLTKRRTF

-1043 VSQPSTTDTFA
+1043 VSQPSATDTFA
-1054 AFKAYLDKSKI
+1054 AFKAHLDKIKI
-1065 TEKRLVEVACYGLHW
+1065 TDKRLVEAACYALHW
-1080 ADWIGEY
+1080 ADWIGDY
-1087 LQIEGFKEAIWWF
+1087 LQIKDFKEAIWWF

-1120 SVPRDDFQRG
+1120 TVPRDDFQRG

-1157 YLSEGMGYRRV
+1157 YLSDGMGYRRV

-1180 LSEVIQKI
+1180 LDEVIQKI

-1213 LVHRYNLLQTFL
+1213 LVRRYNLLQTFL

-1277 ATLTLDDT
+1277 STLVLDDT
-1285 TIRLV
+1285 TIKLV
-1290 IDDQGKAELEVTK
+1290 IDEQGKAELEVTK
-1303 GDKTLKSV
+1303 GDKTLKSIP
-1311 ADKYKKDKQ
+1311 DKYKKNKE
-1320 VESLK
+1320 VEALK
-1325 EGKTYLTKQYSRTRL
+1325 DSKTYLTKQYSRTRL
-1340 SLEQAMLSQTLFS
+1340 SLEQAMLSQTLFTA
-1353 VAELNR
+1353 AELAK
-1359 IMEHP
+1359 ILEHP

-1383 GFWQDGYLLNAEGE
+1383 GFWQDGKLLSAEGTLTP
-1397 KVALKAD
+1397 LKAT

-1423 YQKYLFDKELKQPFK
+1423 YQKYLFDKEIKQPFK

-1444 YIPTKDE
+1444 YVPTKDE

-1489 RVYHK
+1489 KVYHK

-1520 VVFYSLKDGKEV
+1520 VVFYNLKDGKEV
-1532 PMKDIDPVIFSEVMR
+1532 PMKEINPVIFSEVMR

-1567 STMQMRAALA
+1567 STMQMRGALA

-1594 HILVKGK
+1594 YILIKNEHGD
-1601 LGEYS
+1601 YS
-1606 IHLGSGMV
+1606 LHLGSGMI
-1614 SRGGLQLSILAV
+1614 SKSGLQINVVAV

-1640 DDPKSAEIISKMR
+1640 DDPKTAEIISKMK
-1653 LLAEDDKIK
+1653 LLSEGKIY
-1662 DPTILRQIK
+1662 

>member
-10 FLAKYEPKELKE
+10 FLGKHEPKQLKE
-22 ADLASFSAPYQ
+22 ADLASFSTAYQ
-33 QLGAYITGLME
+33 QLGKYITNLIDYDE
-44 YEEIGAFEQ
+44 SCVFER

-69 GKALA
+69 GQALA

-83 PYAQRVWDSLL
+83 PYVQRVWDSLL
-94 AYPYLRWWGRR
+94 AYPYQRWWGRR
-105 PFRSENPADYTE
+105 PFRSKNPADYTE
-117 VQLSKMSTLHN
+117 VQLSKMCTLHH
-128 YYGSGVGVLPI
+128 YYSSGVGVLPI
-139 AEQFQYVVYREYN
+139 AEQFQYVVYNEYN
-152 VEEFFALVL
+152 VEAFFALL
-161 SENPDAYYELF
+161 LDEKPDAYYELF

-181 IGGVCAVLIKAAL
+181 IGGVCPVLIKAAL
-194 ITQDTRYRTLVEKL
+194 ITQDTRYRTLVEQL

-213 LQEGLRQTILESLDG
+213 LQEGLRQMILESLDE

-235 HFIGVILQH
+235 HFIGVILEH

-263 WEAPQQSVVK
+263 WEAPQQSVIK
-273 RTLELAQTFLAD
+273 RTLELSQTFLSD
-285 HTAAEK
+285 RVAAEK
-291 AVSSKDNIERYVA
+291 AVNSKDNIERYVS
-304 LWAVGVHSV
+304 LWAVGVRSV
-313 QQAISLAVKAIQDP
+313 QQALDLAVKAIQDP
-327 QTSQEGRIVTLYFV
+327 QTSHEGRIVTLYFV
-341 RETGRTDWEIA
+341 QQTQITYTDIA
-352 TYAENHFGEAADLDC
+352 TYAEAHFGEAADLDY
-367 WLLQNLPEGS
+367 WLLQNLPKGS
-377 LSQALFDRMQAVAK
+377 PSPALFDRMQAVAK
-391 ALPKE
+391 TLPKE

-402 AGFRWLN
+402 VGFRWLS

-420 LIGEANEEQQER
+420 LISEANEAQQER
-432 LAGELSEIPVE
+432 LAAELSEIPVE
-443 VRQNLLQNV
+443 ERQNLLQNV
-452 YPVLGRGRYYYESPA
+452 YPVLGRGRYYYESEA

-488 ALNDKAAMVAE
+488 ALNDKAAMVAG
-499 IAFEIFKKV
+499 IAFDIFKKI

-533 VALLIKQPEAVL
+533 VALLIKQPESVL

-550 RMIVSKSADQR
+550 RLIVSKSADQR

-568 TILQE
+568 SVLQE
-573 EERLMDYV
+573 EQRLTDYV

-588 KGRKLTK
+588 RGRKLTK

-600 MDKLAYNPDETGE
+600 MDKLAYNSDETGE
-613 QRYDLSNGF
+613 VRYDLSNGF
-622 GVINFENLTSFTL
+622 GVIDFDRLTPFVL

-641 KERKEKKGGFL
+641 KERKEKKDFL

-659 EKVREALNDLLA
+659 EKVREALNDLLVI
-671 LWRKNK
+671 WRKHK
-677 DYEYACEWYQ
+677 DYEYQYEGYQ
-687 GETRTQ
+687 GATITT
-693 LLGQQIYRMHAT
+693 LLGKEIRRQHQEQ
-705 KEGETPMEVLEDYP
+705 EGETPMDRLNDLP
-719 LAALWKAWHQKHELN
+719 LAELWKDWHQKHQLN
-734 EIEYQYAI
+734 EMEYEYAI
-742 RYCQN
+742 RYCEN
-747 LYCENEVP
+747 IFYENEIP
-755 KQLKSYLAGYYPDFK
+755 KQLKSYLVGYYPDFK
-770 VAFKGDLGN
+770 VTFQGDVGN

-784 ARRLEDLL
+784 ARRLEGLL
-792 TPISEAYAEDKA
+792 APISEAYAEDRA

-811 SVFEDVLATYPPEKR
+811 SVFEDALATYPPEKR
-826 HITIE
+826 KVKIE
-831 RDYEDLSWT
+831 RDYDDMDWT
-840 DVIQDYV
+840 EVIGEFV
-847 ISIDQD
+847 ISMNQV
-853 EEGDIDYYTPEQR
+853 ENGDIDYYTPEQR
-866 FKLWQLLYYTY
+866 LRLWQLLYYVY
-877 AQKQTKN
+877 AQKQTKD
-884 DLSSYTPQS
+884 DLTIYNPQE
-893 VLTALR
+893 VLTDLR
-899 AKVREDER
+899 AKVRESER
-907 LPGIG
+907 LPGVNG
-912 GSLMGLTLNL
+912 GLAGLTLTL
-922 YQKGQLSAD
+922 YRKGQLSAD

-945 VVQGGENY
+945 VAQGGENY

-966 TFPETQ
+966 TFPDTQ
-972 LEQLKTRM
+972 LELLKTRM
-980 LQLELQRGDLP
+980 LQVELQRGDLP
-991 TDASIYIQYLQ
+991 TDASIYIRYLQ
-1002 EVEGMHYF
+1002 EIEGMHYF

-1020 PFTKGY
+1020 PFAKGY
-1026 YYGSSVTKRHTF
+1026 YYGNDLTKRRTF

-1043 VSQPSTTDTFA
+1043 VSQPSATDTFA
-1054 AFKAYLDKSKI
+1054 AFKAHLDKIKI
-1065 TEKRLVEVACYGLHW
+1065 TDKRLVEAACYALHW
-1080 ADWIGEY
+1080 ADWIGDY
-1087 LQIEGFKEAIWWF
+1087 LQIKDFKEAIWWF

-1120 SVPRDDFQRG
+1120 TVPRHDFQRG

-1139 VHKAVG
+1139 IHQSVG

-1157 YLSEGMGYRRV
+1157 YLSDGMGYRRV

-1180 LSEVIQKI
+1180 LDEVIQKI

-1213 LVHRYNLLQTFL
+1213 LVRRYNLLQTFL

-1285 TIRLV
+1285 TIKLV
-1290 IDDQGKAELEVTK
+1290 VDEQGKAELEVTK
-1303 GDKTLKSV
+1303 GDKTLKSIP
-1311 ADKYKKDKQ
+1311 DKYKKNKE
-1320 VESLK
+1320 VEALK
-1325 EGKTYLTKQYSRTRL
+1325 GNKTYLIKQYSRTRL
-1340 SLEQAMLSQTLFS
+1340 SLEQAMLSQTLFTA
-1353 VAELNR
+1353 AELAK
-1359 IMEHP
+1359 ILEHP

-1383 GFWQDGYLLNAEGE
+1383 GFWQEGKLLSAEGTLTP
-1397 KVALKAD
+1397 LKAT

-1423 YQKYLFDKELKQPFK
+1423 YQKYLFDKEIKQPFK

-1444 YIPTKDE
+1444 YVPTKDE

-1489 RVYHK
+1489 KVYHK

-1520 VVFYSLKDGKEV
+1520 VVFYNLKDGKEV
-1532 PMKDIDPVIFSEVMR
+1532 PMKEINPVIFSEVMR

-1567 STMQMRAALA
+1567 STMQMRGALA

-1586 TNVEVKER
+1586 QNVEVKER
-1594 HILVKGK
+1594 YILIKTEHGD
-1601 LGEYS
+1601 YS
-1606 IHLGSGMV
+1606 LHLGSGMI
-1614 SRGGLQLSILAV
+1614 SRGGLQINVVAV

-1640 DDPKSAEIISKMR
+1640 DDPKTAEIISKMK
-1653 LLAEDDKIK
+1653 LLAEGKI
-1662 DPTILRQIK
+1662 R

>member
-1 MIKQEQAEK
+1 MLKQEQADK
-10 FLAKYEPKELKE
+10 FLEKYEPKQLKE
-22 ADLASFSAPYQ
+22 ADLASFSTAYQ
-33 QLGAYITGLME
+33 QLGKYITNLIDYDE
-44 YEEIGAFEQ
+44 SCVFER
-53 EFASYNFP
+53 EFTSYNFP

-83 PYAQRVWDSLL
+83 PYVQRVWDSLL
-94 AYPYLRWWGRR
+94 AYPYQRWWGRR
-105 PFRSENPADYTE
+105 PFRSKNPADYTE
-117 VQLSKMSTLHN
+117 VQLSKMCTLHH
-128 YYGSGVGVLPI
+128 YYSSGVGVLPI
-139 AEQFQYVVYREYN
+139 AEQFQYVVYNEYN
-152 VEEFFALVL
+152 VEAFFALL
-161 SENPDAYYELF
+161 LDEKPDAYYELF

-181 IGGVCAVLIKAAL
+181 IGGICPVLIKAAL
-194 ITQDTRYRTLVEKL
+194 ITQDTRYRTLVEQL

-213 LQEGLRQTILESLDG
+213 LQEGLRQMILESLDE

-235 HFIGVILQH
+235 HFIGVILEH

-263 WEAPQQSVVK
+263 WEAPQQSVIK
-273 RTLELAQTFLAD
+273 RTLELSQIFLSD
-285 HTAAEK
+285 RVAAEK
-291 AVSSKDNIERYVA
+291 ALNSKDNIERYVA
-304 LWAVGVHSV
+304 LWAVGVRSV
-313 QQAISLAVKAIQDP
+313 QQALDLAVKAIQDP
-327 QTSQEGRIVTLYFV
+327 QTSHEGRIVTLYFV
-341 RETGRTDWEIA
+341 QQTQITYTDIA
-352 TYAENHFGEAADLDC
+352 TYAEAHFGEVADLDY
-367 WLLQNLPEGS
+367 WLLQNLPKGS
-377 LSQALFDRMQAVAK
+377 PSPALFDRMQAVAK
-391 ALPKE
+391 TLPKE

-402 AGFRWLN
+402 VGFRWLS

-420 LIGEANEEQQER
+420 LISEANEQQQER
-432 LAGELSEIPVE
+432 LAAELSEIPVE
-443 VRQNLLQNV
+443 ERQNLLQNV
-452 YPVLGRGRYYYESPA
+452 YPVLGRGRYYYDSEA

-488 ALNDKAAMVAE
+488 ALNDKAAMVAG
-499 IAFEIFKKV
+499 IAFDIFKKI

-533 VALLIKQPEAVL
+533 VALLIKQPESVL

-550 RMIVSKSADQR
+550 RLIVSKSADQR

-568 TILQE
+568 SVLQE
-573 EERLMDYV
+573 EQRLTDYV

-588 KGRKLTK
+588 RGRKLTK

-600 MDKLAYNPDETGE
+600 MDKLAYNSDETGE
-613 QRYDLSNGF
+613 VRYDLSNGF
-622 GVINFENLTSFTL
+622 GVIDFDRLTPFVL

-641 KERKEKKGGFL
+641 KERKEKKDFL

-659 EKVREALNDLLA
+659 EKVREALNDLLVI
-671 LWRKNK
+671 WRKHK
-677 DYEYACEWYQ
+677 DYEYQYEGYQ
-687 GETRTQ
+687 GATITT
-693 LLGQQIYRMHAT
+693 LLGKEIRRQHQEQ
-705 KEGETPMEVLEDYP
+705 EGETPMDRLNDLP
-719 LAALWKAWHQKHELN
+719 LAKLWKDWHQKHQLN
-734 EIEYQYAI
+734 EIEYEYAI
-742 RYCQN
+742 RYCEN
-747 LYCENEVP
+747 IFYENEIP
-755 KQLKSYLAGYYPDFK
+755 KELKGYLTGYYPDFK
-770 VAFKGDLGN
+770 VAFQGNVGGN
-779 YYDSE
+779 YYESE

-792 TPISEAYAEDKA
+792 APISEAYAEDRA

-811 SVFEDVLATYPPEKR
+811 SVFEDALATYPPEKR
-826 HITIE
+826 KVKIE
-831 RDYEDLSWT
+831 RDYDDMDWT
-840 DVIQDYV
+840 EVIEEFV
-847 ISIDQD
+847 ISMNQG
-853 EEGDIDYYTPEQR
+853 ENGDIDYYTPEQR
-866 FKLWQLLYYTY
+866 LKLWQLLYYVY
-877 AQKQTKN
+877 AQKQTKD
-884 DLSSYTPQS
+884 DLTIYNPQE
-893 VLTALR
+893 VLTDLR
-899 AKVREDER
+899 AKVRESER
-907 LPGIG
+907 LPGVNG
-912 GSLMGLTLNL
+912 GLAGLTLTL

-945 VVQGGENY
+945 VAQGGENY
-953 FYRRLPEALKTSL
+953 FYRRLPEVLKTSL
-966 TFPETQ
+966 TFPDTQ
-972 LEQLKTRM
+972 LELLKTRM
-980 LQLELQRGDLP
+980 LQVELQRGDLP
-991 TDASIYIQYLQ
+991 TDASIYVRHLQ
-1002 EVEGMHYF
+1002 EIEGMRYF

-1020 PFTKGY
+1020 PFAKGY
-1026 YYGSSVTKRHTF
+1026 YYGNDLTKRRTF

-1043 VSQPSTTDTFA
+1043 VSQPSATDTFA
-1054 AFKAYLDKSKI
+1054 AFKAHLDKIKI
-1065 TEKRLVEVACYGLHW
+1065 TDKRLVEAACYALHW
-1080 ADWIGEY
+1080 ADWIGDY
-1087 LQIEGFKEAIWWF
+1087 LQIKDFKEAIWWF

-1120 SVPRDDFQRG
+1120 TVPRDDFQRG

-1157 YLSEGMGYRRV
+1157 YLSDGMGYRRV

-1180 LSEVIQKI
+1180 LDEVIQKI

-1213 LVHRYNLLQTFL
+1213 LVRRYNLLQTFL

-1285 TIRLV
+1285 TIKLV
-1290 IDDQGKAELEVTK
+1290 VDEQGKAELEVTK
-1303 GDKTLKSV
+1303 GDKTLKSIP
-1311 ADKYKKDKQ
+1311 DKYKKNKE
-1320 VESLK
+1320 VEALK
-1325 EGKTYLTKQYSRTRL
+1325 DNKTYLTKQYSRTRL
-1340 SLEQAMLSQTLFS
+1340 SLEQAMLSQTLFTA
-1353 VAELNR
+1353 AELAK
-1359 IMEHP
+1359 ILEHP

-1383 GFWQDGYLLNAEGE
+1383 GFWQDGKLLSAEGTLTP
-1397 KVALKAD
+1397 LKAA

-1423 YQKYLFDKELKQPFK
+1423 YQKYLFDKEIKQPFK

-1444 YIPTKDE
+1444 YVPTKDE

-1489 RVYHK
+1489 KVYHK

-1520 VVFYSLKDGKEV
+1520 VVFYNLKDGKEV
-1532 PMKDIDPVIFSEVMR
+1532 PMKEINPVIFSEVMR

-1567 STMQMRAALA
+1567 STMQMRGALA

-1594 HILVKGK
+1594 YILVKNEHGD
-1601 LGEYS
+1601 YS
-1606 IHLGSGMV
+1606 LHLGSGMI
-1614 SRGGLQLSILAV
+1614 SRGGLQINVVAV

-1640 DDPKSAEIISKMR
+1640 DDPKTAEIISKMK
-1653 LLAEDDKIK
+1653 LLSEGKIY
-1662 DPTILRQIK
+1662 